1 MKFKGK
7 LQRPNQIQ
15 RFSIRKFSVGIAS
28 VVIGSFFMGTIAPIS
43 VQAQESISSQYVAS
57 APTLSS
63 ITTSYQYVAL
73 QELTPTQQQA
83 ILSGTPSDIA
93 QADQVYY
100 FVYRPIESKQVLP
113 ATGEAA
119 PLFGA
124 MAGALTLIVAVGLIR
139 DRKKTIMTL
148 MVVSSLGQ
156 ILSTSATLALESR
169 LLNRYNQVF
178 YSQQGDQLPD
188 PRIHIEGYEYVGYF
202 AQATLRQINNTLP
215 QSSESSSQ
223 VQSNEEVSSEEPSSQ
238 VASESSSSS
247 PANAVVTSSVA
258 SSESSISTSDLSSN
272 DAESSSEAQL
282 SSESEASL
290 SQSSEVTVSESSSQ
304 SSESSQPVE
313 STQSSAQPVSSEPAE
328 SESSQ
333 AVISQP
339 AESSSQVE
347 STPQLSSEASSQNQ
361 TPNPAESSSEAPS
374 PTPAPTPQPEP
385 PKPLNYAAW
394 QANLEQAQA
403 GWQVLTNDDLSGKTP
418 KSVKAYNDALAI
430 LKQDYQ
436 ALVEAMTSLQASGAV
451 SQSEI
456 DQLTSKMTGI
466 IARQV
471 ALPDTLV
478 KRADQTPLITQSDNL
493 ANLVKTLNA
502 TDLSQKTPASVQAL
516 KEQIK
521 FAQAALQNGGSV
533 LKDGDAT
540 EADITA
546 MAQNLANQLKS
557 LQDAQAALQDRAD
570 LSALKEAL
578 NQLAKPINT
587 DGKTPKSVKQFEA
600 AKAAYAERLA
610 ELIAQ
615 ANAVQED
622 PNASQEQVDTVVAK
636 VQAFQ
641 QEVNQAQELLVDQTD
656 KKVLT
661 QSKADLDQL
670 LASEPDLSNKTPK
683 SVAAYRQAK
692 EVAQRLTQE
701 AAQLLANLDASPMEV
716 LELNEQLN
724 QAQEKLRTA
733 ETAIMAVADKES
745 LRQAK
750 QGLAKKPDTTG
761 KTPKSVAAYQAQV
774 QALARELAQVNDQA
788 QAVLDDANA
797 SPAEVEAALAQVQAQ
812 QEKLDQAAKLLKDQA
827 NKTALEQAIR
837 ALETDLAQEVEGS
850 NKTPFSLALFRQKQE
865 EAREALKQA
874 NRIVQDLDA
883 SPDEVATAEER
894 VNQSKAALKH
904 AKENLRDQAGKATL
918 HKLLEEMVK
927 PVSTEGKTPKSIQ
940 EYQTEYGRHQAEIDA
955 ALAKGAQVAEDKNAT
970 EAAVQ
975 EAISALEQALE
986 RKSNSQ
992 LLLVNQ
998 VDKTA
1003 LRAARRGLQDLLS
1016 QKPDLSD
1023 KTPASIRDY
1032 QEVLEE
1038 AETELDLLSSLI
1050 EDPNTAEN
1058 EMNDALV
1065 QSQTTKANLRAA
1077 IAALTPK
1084 ADKVALE
1091 QALSQINQPIDLA
1104 GKTPNSVTAFEEA
1117 KKANQVS
1124 RDQAIQ
1130 KAQDVMLDENAT
1142 PEAVSRALTEL
1153 KAAQAKLDQARAKLV
1168 NQSDKSALKQ
1178 ARAALDTILQA
1189 QADLTNKTPQSIGAY
1204 ERARQAAQAQVQ
1216 DAQAIIADANA
1227 TPSAVAE
1234 AVNKIKEAQAS
1245 LKAAQEGLTNQADKT
1260 KLVQAL
1266 ATLKQPIST
1275 EGKTPKSTQAF
1286 NQARNDQLAQVEAA
1300 KNEAERIIANQDASP
1315 EQVSQALQAIQEAQ
1329 SQINQAKA
1337 LLVNQADKSALEQA
1351 KQNLDTA
1358 IQATPNLTNKTPQ
1371 SVQAYEQAKAN
1382 AQAAVQA
1389 GQAIIA
1395 DLNASPEAVEAAK
1408 TRITQ
1413 AQAALKAAQ
1422 DNLRDKANKAGLQSA
1437 LNALNAPISTV
1448 GKTPNSVR
1456 AFEQAQAVD
1465 KATTDQAKSKAQAV
1479 IADENATE
1487 AQVAQA
1493 LQAVRDAQTKVDT
1506 AKALLVNQADKSA
1519 LEQGKQNLDTAIQA
1533 TPNLTNKTPQSV
1545 QAYEQA
1551 KANAQAAVQ
1560 VGQDVIADLNAS
1572 PEAVEAAKT
1581 RITQAQ
1587 VALKTAQD
1595 NLRDKA
1601 NKAGLQSALT
1611 ALNAPI
1617 STAGKTPRS
1626 IIAFRVQETGYQAD
1640 LNSAKQ
1646 AAQSVLADENATASQ
1661 VAQALEQV
1669 QAIQAKVNAAKA
1681 LLVDQADKSA
1691 LTSERTK
1698 LQNQVAQAPDLANK
1712 TPQSI
1717 TAYESAKAQA
1727 EAALAKALSV
1737 QNDLNAT
1744 PAQVQ
1749 EAVNQLKASHT
1760 ALTAAKAGLQTKADK
1775 QALITALNKLN
1786 EPIATNGK
1794 TPNSVRAFEQ
1804 AQATDKATT
1813 DQAKTKAQAV
1823 IANENATEAQV
1834 SQALQAVRNAQTKVD
1849 VAKALLV
1856 NQADKSAL
1864 EQAKQNLDTAIQA
1877 TPNLTNKTPQ
1887 SIQAYEQAK
1896 ADARAAVQAGQAV
1909 ITDLNA
1915 SPEAVEAAKARIIQ
1929 AQASLKTAQ
1938 DNLRNKANKA
1948 GLQSALNTLNAP
1960 ISTAGKTPNS
1970 VRAFEQAQATDKA
1983 TTDQAKTKAQ
1993 AVIADENATE
2003 AQVSQALQ
2011 AVRDAQT
2018 KVDVAKALLVNQADK
2033 SALEQA
2039 KQNLDTAIQAT
2050 PNLMNK
2056 TPQSIQAYE
2065 QAKADA
2071 RAAVQAGQAVIT
2083 DLNASPEVA
2092 EAAKTRIT
2100 QAQADLEAAKNNL
2113 RDKADKS
2120 SLVEALATINQAVS
2134 TTNKTPNSIQAYQ
2147 ARLKAQDGVISPA
2160 KSKAAQ
2166 VIADENASREQ
2177 VEDAL
2182 RAVQAAQTQVNQA
2195 VGLLVN
2201 QADKH
2206 LLSEAINNSQVE
2218 VNKAPTLDDKTPKSV
2233 SAYEQAKAT
2242 AQAALEVA
2250 KGVQADPNATQAQV
2264 QEAINRLASAK
2275 QALEKAKSALQVKG
2289 DKAGLRAAY
2298 EALNSPI
2305 STIGKTPRSIDAFRT
2320 QESGYQSELDAA
2332 KQAAQSV
2339 LADENAIASQV
2350 AQALEQVQAIQ
2361 AKVNA
2366 AKTLLVDQADKSALT
2381 SERTKLQNEVAK
2393 APDLANKTPQSI
2405 TTYETTKAQADAAL
2419 AKALSVQNDLN
2430 ATPSQVQEAV
2440 NQLKASHTALTAAKA
2455 GLQTKADKQ
2464 ALIGALNKLNEP
2476 IATDGKTPAS
2486 ITAYRNSLTANQSTI
2501 NQAKAQAQAMIA
2513 NENASQV
2520 QVNEALQ
2527 AIKSAQVKIDEAK
2540 NKLVDQ
2546 ANKQALQASIA
2557 EAGPLVENHYT
2568 PASWQALQT
2577 QLSAAKQVN
2586 QDLNASQSA
2595 VDSAK
2600 QALDQAIAQLVM
2612 HTPRFTSQEV
2622 VLPTDE
2628 LSRSVT
2634 VNYTLFDPANKYQS
2648 AQVKVYQGDQ
2658 LVQTVAIN
2666 NNQAVI
2672 NGLNYEVPYRL
2683 VTELT
2688 YADKLGVSKTD
2699 PQLSE
2704 ELVELKLKKFE
2715 LKQIKEEG
2723 LYQVEGQELK
2733 RVSALASVPQDLS
2746 GYLVKVSSDRYKDVV
2761 LKVAAIEATTYNG
2774 EDYYQVTATAP
2785 ELVQNNGGTTDYH
2798 QTHQFLV
2805 RKAAPA
2811 VNNVYHS
2818 FGELLT
2824 AMKANLSGTFILGS
2838 NVSAADVVLAKGQ
2851 EAYLMDTFRG
2861 KLLGRGADGQSH
2873 AIFDLKAPL
2882 FKETNQ
2888 ATISNLDLKRVDIR
2902 DRDNVGSL
2910 AVVANQ
2916 TTITDVTASGRLSG
2930 SQSIGGLVAT
2940 VLGGSQLSQ
2949 VGFKGSIESM
2959 AFNGA
2964 NSTIGGIVANLEKGS
2979 ITQATADINM
2989 HLSSGNENSRYGGLV
3004 GAVGSGSSLT
3014 KAVVKGNI
3022 WNSGSGVLRRW
3033 GSSTGGAVGSTWSNS
3048 RIDQVISETKVDN
3061 GRIFFGHRNAEQQE
3075 STRRSFSNIAVVQDV
3090 ASGIEQEFLK
3100 DIETISPQEAASRQ
3114 QAMGITVSFDD
3125 SSDAVTTLSKESLM
3139 TDYTAMPNY
3148 KADKAQA
3155 YANMEKLLPF
3165 YNKEQI
3171 IKYGNLATGKLAS
3184 QVLVSVTP
3192 MMGSNYVTDYSQ
3204 PMDRI
3209 MLHYADKSVQ
3219 YLGLAAKSNFKQTGI
3234 VEYKLEDSGLI
3245 YTPNQIQQTSIESMA
3260 QDLAAQLSTTDLY
3273 SDKMF
3278 ELLGIKDKNYV
3289 NDKVKQTRKD
3299 ALQKTLG
3306 RVPTDEELQ
3315 ADLDAVNQAERIKD
3329 VKRLYLEDTM
3339 ARLKPNLTD
3348 AVKKVLKQSLN
3359 QAIDGGHSGL
3369 EAQLKQQVL
3378 DNKEALLLGLLYMH
3392 RHYEIK
3398 FGEANIGDISTYQA
3412 DFFGKSENVLDKLI
3426 YLGSRG
3432 INALHTKNNFRA
3444 YAAFISPNQAVG
3456 NLLDYL
3462 DYFRETLTDLDENA
3476 WFRQATQQNL
3486 VLEERA
3492 SREAGL
3498 ANKEYRIYPRLK
3510 ARSVQNYILP
3520 LLNLKDST
3528 LFAISTVNGFTWGSL
3543 DRRSYDRQRLEEL
3556 VNLMAN
3562 RQQTHLD
3569 TWYRM
3574 ALPAVKDRIANNPGN
3589 QTWDGYKDATGQWFG
3604 EFGESNAKG
3613 NAPKKPSMGI
3623 REFFGP
3629 IGRYFGANGSA
3640 AYADTIS
3647 NIYFIH
3653 TDMLNDYN
3661 GASIWTHELVHLQ
3674 DRSINLG
3681 GYGWRPD
3688 ERFEQYPQGLL
3699 QAPENPSTINHMGI
3713 NTIFDYSNEKLR
3725 YYNES
3730 PDRFQTAADVHEYV
3744 HGVFDVLYTL
3754 DYAEGLDVLARGKD
3768 FWKKMYNQ
3776 VTNEADGVHA
3786 NNLIKELTDQEWE
3799 NINLTSINDLVE
3811 HQLVVKRGYGANA
3824 KYNRDNYVTINMYA
3838 PNYAT
3843 GENTTGSPGG
3853 LMFKR
3858 MAWEMMAYKG
3868 YEDGFVPYASD
3879 KLQKEAKAAG
3889 NAELSDTYV
3898 IKSVSGGEFQNMT
3911 VFKQAMFKERIDKL
3925 NQSLIPITVNGTQ
3938 VRTFAD
3944 IQQLIHQAMEA
3955 DIKTNLL
3962 TRGDNNVHKVKKEI
3976 YRQYLLATNDFRT
3989 SIFQGQ

>member
-73 QELTPTQQQA
+73 QELTPAQQQA

-202 AQATLRQINNTLP
+202 AQATLRQTNNTLP

-258 SSESSISTSDLSSN
+258 SSESSVSTSDLSSN

-313 STQSSAQPVSSEPAE
+313 STQSSDQPVSSEPAE

-641 QEVNQAQELLVDQTD
+641 REVNQAQELLVDQTD

-927 PVSTEGKTPKSIQ
+927 PVSTEGKKPKSIQ
-940 EYQTEYGRHQAEIDA
+940 EYQTEYGRHRAEIDA

-970 EAAVQ
+970 EDAVQ

-1003 LRAARRGLQDLLS
+1003 LRVARQELQDLLS
-1016 QKPDLSD
+1016 QKPDLND

-1050 EDPNTAEN
+1050 EDPNTAED
-1058 EMNDALV
+1058 EMNEALA
-1065 QSQTTKANLRAA
+1065 QSQTTMASLESA

-1091 QALSQINQPIDLA
+1091 QALSQINQPIDLV

-1117 KKANQVS
+1117 KQANQAS

-1130 KAQDVMLDENAT
+1130 KAQDVILDENAT
-1142 PEAVSRALTEL
+1142 PEAVSQALTEL

-1189 QADLTNKTPQSIGAY
+1189 QADLTNKTPQSVGAY

-1227 TPSAVAE
+1227 TPNAVAE
-1234 AVNKIKEAQAS
+1234 AVNKIKEAQAN
-1245 LKAAQEGLTNQADKT
+1245 LKAAQEGLTNQADKA
-1260 KLVQAL
+1260 KLIQAL

-1275 EGKTPKSTQAF
+1275 EGKTPKSIQAF
-1286 NQARNDQLAQVEAA
+1286 NQAQNDQLAQVEAA

-1389 GQAIIA
+1389 GQAVIA
-1395 DLNASPEAVEAAK
+1395 DLNASPESVEAAK

-1413 AQAALKAAQ
+1413 AQA
-1422 DNLRDKANKAGLQSA
+1422 
-1437 LNALNAPISTV
+1437 
-1448 GKTPNSVR
+1448 
-1456 AFEQAQAVD
+1456 
-1465 KATTDQAKSKAQAV
+1465 
-1479 IADENATE
+1479 
-1487 AQVAQA
+1487 
-1493 LQAVRDAQTKVDT
+1493 
-1506 AKALLVNQADKSA
+1506 
-1519 LEQGKQNLDTAIQA
+1519 
-1533 TPNLTNKTPQSV
+1533 
-1545 QAYEQA
+1545 
-1551 KANAQAAVQ
+1551 
-1560 VGQDVIADLNAS
+1560 
-1572 PEAVEAAKT
+1572 
-1581 RITQAQ
+1581 
-1587 VALKTAQD
+1587 ALKTAQD

-1626 IIAFRVQETGYQAD
+1626 IDAFRVQETGYQAD

-1646 AAQSVLADENATASQ
+1646 AAQAVLADENATASQ

-1669 QAIQAKVNAAKA
+1669 QAIQARVNAAKA
-1681 LLVDQADKSA
+1681 LLVEQADKSA

-1698 LQNQVAQAPDLANK
+1698 LQNEVDQAPDLANK

-1717 TAYESAKAQA
+1717 AAYEAAKAQA
-1727 EAALAKALSV
+1727 DAALAKALSV

-1749 EAVNQLKASHT
+1749 EAIKQLQASHT
-1760 ALTAAKAGLQTKADK
+1760 VLTAAKSGLQTKADK
-1775 QALITALNKLN
+1775 QALIAALNKLN
-1786 EPIATNGK
+1786 APIATNGK
-1794 TPNSVRAFEQ
+1794 TPNSIRAFEQ
-1804 AQATDKATT
+1804 AQATDNATT
-1813 DQAKTKAQAV
+1813 DQAKA
-1823 IANENATEAQV
+1823 
-1834 SQALQAVRNAQTKVD
+1834 
-1849 VAKALLV
+1849 
-1856 NQADKSAL
+1856 
-1864 EQAKQNLDTAIQA
+1864 
-1877 TPNLTNKTPQ
+1877 
-1887 SIQAYEQAK
+1887 
-1896 ADARAAVQAGQAV
+1896 
-1909 ITDLNA
+1909 
-1915 SPEAVEAAKARIIQ
+1915 
-1929 AQASLKTAQ
+1929 
-1938 DNLRNKANKA
+1938 
-1948 GLQSALNTLNAP
+1948 
-1960 ISTAGKTPNS
+1960 
-1970 VRAFEQAQATDKA
+1970 
-1983 TTDQAKTKAQ
+1983 KAQ

-2003 AQVSQALQ
+2003 AQVAQALQ

-2050 PNLMNK
+2050 PNLANK
-2056 TPQSIQAYE
+2056 TPQSVQAYE
-2065 QAKADA
+2065 QAKSDA
-2071 RAAVQAGQAVIT
+2071 QAAVQAGQAVIA
-2083 DLNASPEVA
+2083 DLNASPEAV
-2092 EAAKTRIT
+2092 EAAKARIT
-2100 QAQADLEAAKNNL
+2100 QAQAALKAAQDNLQDKANKAGLQSALNALNAPISTAGKTPNSIRAFEQAQAADKATTDQAKAKAQAVIADENATEAQVAQALQAVREAQTKVDIAKAFLVNQADKSALEQAKQNLDTALQTTPSLANKTPQSVQVYEQAKADAQAAVQAGQAIIADLNASPEAVEAAKARISQAQADLEAAKNNL

-2120 SLVEALATINQAVS
+2120 SLVQALATLNQTVS

-2195 VGLLVN
+2195 AGLLVN

-2206 LLSEAINNSQVE
+2206 LLSEAINNSQAE
-2218 VNKAPTLDDKTPKSV
+2218 LNQAPTLADKTPKSV
-2233 SAYEQAKAT
+2233 SAYEQAKVT
-2242 AQAALEVA
+2242 AQAALGAA
-2250 KGVQADPNATQAQV
+2250 KDVQSDPNATQAQV
-2264 QEAINRLASAK
+2264 QDAINRLASAK

-2586 QDLNASQSA
+2586 QDPNASQSA

-2672 NGLNYEVPYRL
+2672 NSLNYEVPYRL

-2688 YADKLGVSKTD
+2688 YADKSGVSKTD

-2704 ELVELKLKKFE
+2704 ERVELKLKKFE

-2824 AMKANLSGTFILGS
+2824 AMKASLSGTFILGS

-2861 KLLGRGADGQSH
+2861 KLLGRGADGQAH

-3100 DIETISPQEAASRQ
+3100 SIETISPQEAANRQ

-3139 TDYTAMPNY
+3139 TDYTTMPNY

-3234 VEYKLEDSGLI
+3234 VEYQLEDSGLI
-3245 YTPNQIQQTSIESMA
+3245 YTPNQIQQASIESLA

-3329 VKRLYLEDTM
+3329 VKRLYLEDTL

-3359 QAIDGGHSGL
+3359 LAIDGGHSGL

-3398 FGEANIGDISTYQA
+3398 FGEANIGEIATYQA

-3613 NAPKKPSMGI
+3613 NAPKNPSMGI

-3786 NNLIKELTDQEWE
+3786 NNLIKGLTDQEWE

-3898 IKSVSGGEFQNMT
+3898 IRSVSGGEFQNMT

-3955 DIKTNLL
+3955 DIKANFL

>member
-493 ANLVKTLNA
+493 ANFVKTLNA

-1626 IIAFRVQETGYQAD
+1626 IDAFRVQETGYQAD

-1646 AAQSVLADENATASQ
+1646 AAQSVLADENATGSQ

-1681 LLVDQADKSA
+1681 
-1691 LTSERTK
+1691 
-1698 LQNQVAQAPDLANK
+1698 
-1712 TPQSI
+1712 
-1717 TAYESAKAQA
+1717 
-1727 EAALAKALSV
+1727 
-1737 QNDLNAT
+1737 
-1744 PAQVQ
+1744 
-1749 EAVNQLKASHT
+1749 
-1760 ALTAAKAGLQTKADK
+1760 
-1775 QALITALNKLN
+1775 
-1786 EPIATNGK
+1786 
-1794 TPNSVRAFEQ
+1794 
-1804 AQATDKATT
+1804 
-1813 DQAKTKAQAV
+1813 
-1823 IANENATEAQV
+1823 
-1834 SQALQAVRNAQTKVD
+1834 
-1849 VAKALLV
+1849 
-1856 NQADKSAL
+1856 
-1864 EQAKQNLDTAIQA
+1864 
-1877 TPNLTNKTPQ
+1877 
-1887 SIQAYEQAK
+1887 
-1896 ADARAAVQAGQAV
+1896 
-1909 ITDLNA
+1909 
-1915 SPEAVEAAKARIIQ
+1915 
-1929 AQASLKTAQ
+1929 
-1938 DNLRNKANKA
+1938 
-1948 GLQSALNTLNAP
+1948 
-1960 ISTAGKTPNS
+1960 
-1970 VRAFEQAQATDKA
+1970 
-1983 TTDQAKTKAQ
+1983 
-1993 AVIADENATE
+1993 
-2003 AQVSQALQ
+2003 
-2011 AVRDAQT
+2011 
-2018 KVDVAKALLVNQADK
+2018 
-2033 SALEQA
+2033 
-2039 KQNLDTAIQAT
+2039 
-2050 PNLMNK
+2050 
-2056 TPQSIQAYE
+2056 
-2065 QAKADA
+2065 
-2071 RAAVQAGQAVIT
+2071 
-2083 DLNASPEVA
+2083 
-2092 EAAKTRIT
+2092 
-2100 QAQADLEAAKNNL
+2100 
-2113 RDKADKS
+2113 
-2120 SLVEALATINQAVS
+2120 
-2134 TTNKTPNSIQAYQ
+2134 
-2147 ARLKAQDGVISPA
+2147 
-2160 KSKAAQ
+2160 
-2166 VIADENASREQ
+2166 
-2177 VEDAL
+2177 
-2182 RAVQAAQTQVNQA
+2182 
-2195 VGLLVN
+2195 
-2201 QADKH
+2201 
-2206 LLSEAINNSQVE
+2206 
-2218 VNKAPTLDDKTPKSV
+2218 
-2233 SAYEQAKAT
+2233 
-2242 AQAALEVA
+2242 
-2250 KGVQADPNATQAQV
+2250 
-2264 QEAINRLASAK
+2264 
-2275 QALEKAKSALQVKG
+2275 
-2289 DKAGLRAAY
+2289 
-2298 EALNSPI
+2298 
-2305 STIGKTPRSIDAFRT
+2305 
-2320 QESGYQSELDAA
+2320 
-2332 KQAAQSV
+2332 
-2339 LADENAIASQV
+2339 
-2350 AQALEQVQAIQ
+2350 
-2361 AKVNA
+2361 
-2366 AKTLLVDQADKSALT
+2366 LLVDQADKSALT

-3444 YAAFISPNQAVG
+3444 YAAFISLNQAVG

>member
-1 MKFKGK
+1 
-7 LQRPNQIQ
+7 
-15 RFSIRKFSVGIAS
+15 
-28 VVIGSFFMGTIAPIS
+28 MGTIAPIS
-43 VQAQESISSQYVAS
+43 VQAQESTSSQYVAS

-73 QELTPTQQQA
+73 QELTPAQQQA

-178 YSQQGDQLPD
+178 YSQQGDHLPD

-202 AQATLRQINNTLP
+202 AQATLNQANNTLP

-258 SSESSISTSDLSSN
+258 SSESSVSTSDLSSSN
-272 DAESSSEAQL
+272 AESSSESPL

-304 SSESSQPVE
+304 SSESSQPIE

-333 AVISQP
+333 AVISQS

-347 STPQLSSEASSQNQ
+347 STPQPSSEASSQNQ
-361 TPNPAESSSEAPS
+361 TPNPAESSSEAP
-374 PTPAPTPQPEP
+374 TPTPQPEP

-403 GWQVLTNDDLSGKTP
+403 SWQVLANDDLSGKTP
-418 KSVKAYNDALAI
+418 KSVKAYNDALAS

-451 SQSEI
+451 SQPEI

-540 EADITA
+540 EADIDA
-546 MAQNLANQLKS
+546 MTQNLANQLKS

-570 LSALKEAL
+570 LSVLKEAL
-578 NQLAKPINT
+578 NQLTKPVNT

-610 ELIAQ
+610 ELTAQ

-641 QEVNQAQELLVDQTD
+641 QEVSQAQELLVDQTD

-661 QSKADLDQL
+661 QTKADLDQL

-750 QGLAKKPDTTG
+750 QALAKKPDTTG

-774 QALARELAQVNDQA
+774 QALARELAQADDQA

-883 SPDEVATAEER
+883 SPQEVATAVER
-894 VNQSKAALKH
+894 VNQSKSALQH

-1117 KKANQVS
+1117 KQANQAS

-1142 PEAVSRALTEL
+1142 PEAVSQALTEL

-1245 LKAAQEGLTNQADKT
+1245 LKVAQEGLTNQADKT

-1275 EGKTPKSTQAF
+1275 EGKTPKSIQTF

-1337 LLVNQADKSALEQA
+1337 LLVNQADKSALEQG

-1382 AQAAVQA
+1382 AQAAVQV
-1389 GQAIIA
+1389 GQDVIA

-1413 AQAALKAAQ
+1413 AQVALKAAQ

-1587 VALKTAQD
+1587 VALKAAQD

-1626 IIAFRVQETGYQAD
+1626 IDAFRVQETGYQAD

-1698 LQNQVAQAPDLANK
+1698 LQNEVAKAPDLANK

-1717 TAYESAKAQA
+1717 TTYETTKAQA
-1727 EAALAKALSV
+1727 DAALAKALSV

-1744 PAQVQ
+1744 PSQVQ

-1775 QALITALNKLN
+1775 QALIGALNKLN
-1786 EPIATNGK
+1786 EPIATN
-1794 TPNSVRAFEQ
+1794 
-1804 AQATDKATT
+1804 
-1813 DQAKTKAQAV
+1813 
-1823 IANENATEAQV
+1823 
-1834 SQALQAVRNAQTKVD
+1834 
-1849 VAKALLV
+1849 
-1856 NQADKSAL
+1856 
-1864 EQAKQNLDTAIQA
+1864 
-1877 TPNLTNKTPQ
+1877 
-1887 SIQAYEQAK
+1887 
-1896 ADARAAVQAGQAV
+1896 
-1909 ITDLNA
+1909 
-1915 SPEAVEAAKARIIQ
+1915 
-1929 AQASLKTAQ
+1929 
-1938 DNLRNKANKA
+1938 
-1948 GLQSALNTLNAP
+1948 
-1960 ISTAGKTPNS
+1960 GKTPNS

-3139 TDYTAMPNY
+3139 TDYTTMPNY

-3234 VEYKLEDSGLI
+3234 VEYQLEDSGLI
-3245 YTPNQIQQTSIESMA
+3245 YTPNQIQQASIESLA

-3289 NDKVKQTRKD
+3289 NDKVKQTRRD

-3432 INALHTKNNFRA
+3432 INALHTKHNFRA
-3444 YAAFISPNQAVG
+3444 YAAFISPNQTVG

-3613 NAPKKPSMGI
+3613 NAPKNPSMGI

-3811 HQLVVKRGYGANA
+3811 HQLVVKRGYGAKA

-3879 KLQKEAKAAG
+3879 KLQKEAKDAG

-3955 DIKTNLL
+3955 DIKANLL

>member
-1626 IIAFRVQETGYQAD
+1626 IDAFRVQETGYQAD

-1823 IANENATEAQV
+1823 IAN
-1834 SQALQAVRNAQTKVD
+1834 
-1849 VAKALLV
+1849 
-1856 NQADKSAL
+1856 
-1864 EQAKQNLDTAIQA
+1864 
-1877 TPNLTNKTPQ
+1877 
-1887 SIQAYEQAK
+1887 
-1896 ADARAAVQAGQAV
+1896 
-1909 ITDLNA
+1909 
-1915 SPEAVEAAKARIIQ
+1915 
-1929 AQASLKTAQ
+1929 
-1938 DNLRNKANKA
+1938 
-1948 GLQSALNTLNAP
+1948 
-1960 ISTAGKTPNS
+1960 
-1970 VRAFEQAQATDKA
+1970 
-1983 TTDQAKTKAQ
+1983 
-1993 AVIADENATE
+1993 ENATE

>member
-1 MKFKGK
+1 
-7 LQRPNQIQ
+7 
-15 RFSIRKFSVGIAS
+15 
-28 VVIGSFFMGTIAPIS
+28 MGTIAPIS
-43 VQAQESISSQYVAS
+43 VQAQESTSSQYVAS

-73 QELTPTQQQA
+73 QELTPAQQQA

-178 YSQQGDQLPD
+178 YSQQGDHLPD

-202 AQATLRQINNTLP
+202 AQATLNQANNTLP

-258 SSESSISTSDLSSN
+258 SSESSVSTSDLSSSN
-272 DAESSSEAQL
+272 AESSSESPL

-304 SSESSQPVE
+304 SSESSQPIE

-333 AVISQP
+333 AVISQS

-347 STPQLSSEASSQNQ
+347 STPQPSSEASSQNQ
-361 TPNPAESSSEAPS
+361 TPNPAESSSEAP
-374 PTPAPTPQPEP
+374 TPTPQPEP

-403 GWQVLTNDDLSGKTP
+403 SWQVLANDDLSGKTP
-418 KSVKAYNDALAI
+418 KSVKAYNDALAS

-451 SQSEI
+451 SQPEI

-502 TDLSQKTPASVQAL
+502 TDLSQKTSASVQAL

-540 EADITA
+540 EADIDA
-546 MAQNLANQLKS
+546 MTQNLANQLKS

-570 LSALKEAL
+570 LSVLKEAL
-578 NQLAKPINT
+578 NQLTKPVNT

-610 ELIAQ
+610 ELTAQ

-641 QEVNQAQELLVDQTD
+641 QEVSQAQELLVDQTD

-661 QSKADLDQL
+661 QTKADLDQL

-750 QGLAKKPDTTG
+750 QALAKKPDTTG

-774 QALARELAQVNDQA
+774 QALARELAQADDQA

-940 EYQTEYGRHQAEIDA
+940 EYQTEYGRHRAEIDA

-1077 IAALTPK
+1077 IAALAPK

-1142 PEAVSRALTEL
+1142 PEAASQALTEL

-1216 DAQAIIADANA
+1216 DAQAIVADANA

-1275 EGKTPKSTQAF
+1275 EGKTPKSIQTF

-1329 SQINQAKA
+1329 SQINQ
-1337 LLVNQADKSALEQA
+1337 
-1351 KQNLDTA
+1351 
-1358 IQATPNLTNKTPQ
+1358 
-1371 SVQAYEQAKAN
+1371 
-1382 AQAAVQA
+1382 
-1389 GQAIIA
+1389 
-1395 DLNASPEAVEAAK
+1395 
-1408 TRITQ
+1408 
-1413 AQAALKAAQ
+1413 
-1422 DNLRDKANKAGLQSA
+1422 
-1437 LNALNAPISTV
+1437 
-1448 GKTPNSVR
+1448 
-1456 AFEQAQAVD
+1456 
-1465 KATTDQAKSKAQAV
+1465 
-1479 IADENATE
+1479 
-1487 AQVAQA
+1487 
-1493 LQAVRDAQTKVDT
+1493 

-1581 RITQAQ
+1581 RITQAK

-1626 IIAFRVQETGYQAD
+1626 IDAFRVQETGYQAD

-1691 LTSERTK
+1691 LTSEHTK

-1727 EAALAKALSV
+1727 DVALAKALSV

-1760 ALTAAKAGLQTKADK
+1760 ALTSAKAGLQTKADK
-1775 QALITALNKLN
+1775 QALIGALNKLN
-1786 EPIATNGK
+1786 EPIATN
-1794 TPNSVRAFEQ
+1794 
-1804 AQATDKATT
+1804 
-1813 DQAKTKAQAV
+1813 
-1823 IANENATEAQV
+1823 
-1834 SQALQAVRNAQTKVD
+1834 
-1849 VAKALLV
+1849 
-1856 NQADKSAL
+1856 
-1864 EQAKQNLDTAIQA
+1864 
-1877 TPNLTNKTPQ
+1877 
-1887 SIQAYEQAK
+1887 
-1896 ADARAAVQAGQAV
+1896 
-1909 ITDLNA
+1909 
-1915 SPEAVEAAKARIIQ
+1915 
-1929 AQASLKTAQ
+1929 
-1938 DNLRNKANKA
+1938 
-1948 GLQSALNTLNAP
+1948 
-1960 ISTAGKTPNS
+1960 GKTPNS

-2405 TTYETTKAQADAAL
+2405 ATYETAKTQADAAL

-2430 ATPSQVQEAV
+2430 ATPAQVQEAV

-2464 ALIGALNKLNEP
+2464 ALITALNKLNES

-2586 QDLNASQSA
+2586 QDPNASQSA

-2688 YADKLGVSKTD
+2688 YADKSGVSKTD

-2704 ELVELKLKKFE
+2704 ERVELKLKKFE

-2861 KLLGRGADGQSH
+2861 KLLGRGADGQAH

-3100 DIETISPQEAASRQ
+3100 SIETISPQEAANRQ

-3234 VEYKLEDSGLI
+3234 VEYQLEDSGLI
-3245 YTPNQIQQTSIESMA
+3245 YTPNQIQQASIESLA
-3260 QDLAAQLSTTDLY
+3260 QDLAAQLSATDLY

-3278 ELLGIKDKNYV
+3278 ELLGIKTKNYV

-3329 VKRLYLEDTM
+3329 VKRLYLEDTL

-3359 QAIDGGHSGL
+3359 LAIDGGHSGL

-3398 FGEANIGDISTYQA
+3398 FGEANIGEIATYQA

-3613 NAPKKPSMGI
+3613 NAPKNPSMGI

-3786 NNLIKELTDQEWE
+3786 NNLIKGLTDQEWE

-3898 IKSVSGGEFQNMT
+3898 IRSVSGGEFQNMT

-3955 DIKTNLL
+3955 DIKANFL

>member
-1 MKFKGK
+1 
-7 LQRPNQIQ
+7 
-15 RFSIRKFSVGIAS
+15 
-28 VVIGSFFMGTIAPIS
+28 MGTIAPIS
-43 VQAQESISSQYVAS
+43 VQAQESTSSQYVAS

-73 QELTPTQQQA
+73 QELTPAQQQA

-178 YSQQGDQLPD
+178 YSQQGDHLPD

-202 AQATLRQINNTLP
+202 AQATLNQANNTLP

-258 SSESSISTSDLSSN
+258 SSESSVSTSDLSSSN
-272 DAESSSEAQL
+272 AESSSESPL

-304 SSESSQPVE
+304 SSESSQPIE

-333 AVISQP
+333 AVISQS

-347 STPQLSSEASSQNQ
+347 STPQPSSEASSQNQ
-361 TPNPAESSSEAPS
+361 TPNPAESSSEAP
-374 PTPAPTPQPEP
+374 TPTPQPEP

-403 GWQVLTNDDLSGKTP
+403 SWQVLANDDLSGKTP
-418 KSVKAYNDALAI
+418 KSVKAYNDALAS

-451 SQSEI
+451 SQPEI

-540 EADITA
+540 EADIDA
-546 MAQNLANQLKS
+546 MTQNLANQLKS

-570 LSALKEAL
+570 LSVLKEAL
-578 NQLAKPINT
+578 NQLTKPVNT

-610 ELIAQ
+610 ELTAQ

-641 QEVNQAQELLVDQTD
+641 QEVSQAQELLVDQTD

-661 QSKADLDQL
+661 QTKADLDQL

-750 QGLAKKPDTTG
+750 QALAKKPDTTG

-774 QALARELAQVNDQA
+774 QALARELAQADDQA

-940 EYQTEYGRHQAEIDA
+940 EYQTEYGRHRAEIDA

-1077 IAALTPK
+1077 IAALAPK

-1142 PEAVSRALTEL
+1142 PEAVSQALTEL

-1216 DAQAIIADANA
+1216 DAQAIVADANA

-1275 EGKTPKSTQAF
+1275 EGKTPKSIQAF

-1329 SQINQAKA
+1329 SHINQAKA

-1371 SVQAYEQAKAN
+1371 SVQAYEQTKAN

-1413 AQAALKAAQ
+1413 AQAALK
-1422 DNLRDKANKAGLQSA
+1422 
-1437 LNALNAPISTV
+1437 
-1448 GKTPNSVR
+1448 
-1456 AFEQAQAVD
+1456 
-1465 KATTDQAKSKAQAV
+1465 
-1479 IADENATE
+1479 
-1487 AQVAQA
+1487 
-1493 LQAVRDAQTKVDT
+1493 
-1506 AKALLVNQADKSA
+1506 
-1519 LEQGKQNLDTAIQA
+1519 
-1533 TPNLTNKTPQSV
+1533 
-1545 QAYEQA
+1545 
-1551 KANAQAAVQ
+1551 
-1560 VGQDVIADLNAS
+1560 
-1572 PEAVEAAKT
+1572 
-1581 RITQAQ
+1581 
-1587 VALKTAQD
+1587 TAQD

-1626 IIAFRVQETGYQAD
+1626 IDAFRVQETGYQAD

-1698 LQNQVAQAPDLANK
+1698 LQNEVAQAPDLANK

-1727 EAALAKALSV
+1727 DVALAKALSV

-1760 ALTAAKAGLQTKADK
+1760 ALTSAKAGLQTKADK
-1775 QALITALNKLN
+1775 QALIGALNKLN
-1786 EPIATNGK
+1786 EPIATN
-1794 TPNSVRAFEQ
+1794 
-1804 AQATDKATT
+1804 
-1813 DQAKTKAQAV
+1813 
-1823 IANENATEAQV
+1823 
-1834 SQALQAVRNAQTKVD
+1834 
-1849 VAKALLV
+1849 
-1856 NQADKSAL
+1856 
-1864 EQAKQNLDTAIQA
+1864 
-1877 TPNLTNKTPQ
+1877 
-1887 SIQAYEQAK
+1887 
-1896 ADARAAVQAGQAV
+1896 
-1909 ITDLNA
+1909 
-1915 SPEAVEAAKARIIQ
+1915 
-1929 AQASLKTAQ
+1929 
-1938 DNLRNKANKA
+1938 
-1948 GLQSALNTLNAP
+1948 
-1960 ISTAGKTPNS
+1960 GKTPNS

-2366 AKTLLVDQADKSALT
+2366 AKTLLVDQSDKSALT

-2405 TTYETTKAQADAAL
+2405 ATYESAKAQADAAL

-2430 ATPSQVQEAV
+2430 ATPVQVQEAV

-2464 ALIGALNKLNEP
+2464 ALIAALNKLNEP

-2557 EAGPLVENHYT
+2557 EASPLVENHYT

-2586 QDLNASQSA
+2586 QDPNASQSA

-2861 KLLGRGADGQSH
+2861 KLLGRGTDGQAH

-3048 RIDQVISETKVDN
+3048 RINQVISETKVDN

-3171 IKYGNLATGKLAS
+3171 IKYGNLVTGKLAS

-3234 VEYKLEDSGLI
+3234 VEYQLEDSGLI
-3245 YTPNQIQQTSIESMA
+3245 YTPNQIQQASIESLA
-3260 QDLAAQLSTTDLY
+3260 QDLAAQLSATDLY

-3289 NDKVKQTRKD
+3289 NDKVKQTRRD

-3432 INALHTKNNFRA
+3432 INALHTKHNFRA
-3444 YAAFISPNQAVG
+3444 YAAFISPNQTVG

-3613 NAPKKPSMGI
+3613 NAPKNPSMGI

-3688 ERFEQYPQGLL
+3688 ERFELYPQGLL

-3811 HQLVVKRGYGANA
+3811 HQLVVKRGYGAKA

-3879 KLQKEAKAAG
+3879 KLQKEAKDAG

-3955 DIKTNLL
+3955 DIKANLL

>member
-1 MKFKGK
+1 
-7 LQRPNQIQ
+7 
-15 RFSIRKFSVGIAS
+15 
-28 VVIGSFFMGTIAPIS
+28 MGTIAPIS

-73 QELTPTQQQA
+73 QELTPAQQQA

-178 YSQQGDQLPD
+178 YSQQGDHLPD

-202 AQATLRQINNTLP
+202 AQATLNQANNTLP

-247 PANAVVTSSVA
+247 PTNAVVTSSVA
-258 SSESSISTSDLSSN
+258 SSESSASTSDLSSSN
-272 DAESSSEAQL
+272 AESSSESPL
-282 SSESEASL
+282 SSESEAYL

-304 SSESSQPVE
+304 SSESSQPIE

-347 STPQLSSEASSQNQ
+347 STPQPSSEAGSQNQ

-374 PTPAPTPQPEP
+374 PTPQPEP

-403 GWQVLTNDDLSGKTP
+403 SWQVLANDDLSGKTP
-418 KSVKAYNDALAI
+418 KSVKAYNDALAS

-546 MAQNLANQLKS
+546 MTQNLADQLKS
-557 LQDAQAALQDRAD
+557 LQDAQAALQDKAD
-570 LSALKEAL
+570 LSVLKEAL
-578 NQLAKPINT
+578 NQLAKPVNT
-587 DGKTPKSVKQFEA
+587 AGKTPKSVKQFEA

-622 PNASQEQVDTVVAK
+622 PNASQEQVDAVVAK

-656 KKVLT
+656 KKVLAQT
-661 QSKADLDQL
+661 KADLDQL

-692 EVAQRLTQE
+692 EAAKRLTQE

-750 QGLAKKPDTTG
+750 QALAKKPDTTG
-761 KTPKSVAAYQAQV
+761 KTPKSVAAYQDQV
-774 QALARELAQVNDQA
+774 QALARELAQANDQA

-827 NKTALEQAIR
+827 NKTALEQTIR

-850 NKTPFSLALFRQKQE
+850 NKTPFSLALYRQKQE
-865 EAREALKQA
+865 EARDALEQA

-883 SPDEVATAEER
+883 SPQEVATAVER
-894 VNQSKAALKH
+894 VNQSKAALQH

-918 HKLLEEMVK
+918 HKLLEEMVQ
-927 PVSTEGKTPKSIQ
+927 PVSTEGKTPKSVQ
-940 EYQTEYGRHQAEIDA
+940 EYQTEYGRHRAEIDA

-970 EAAVQ
+970 EDAVQ

-1058 EMNDALV
+1058 EMNDALA
-1065 QSQTTKANLRAA
+1065 QSQTTKANLGAA

-1091 QALSQINQPIDLA
+1091 QALSQINQPIDLV

-1142 PEAVSRALTEL
+1142 PEAVSQALAEL
-1153 KAAQAKLDQARAKLV
+1153 RAAQAKLDQARAKLV

-1227 TPSAVAE
+1227 TPNAVAE
-1234 AVNKIKEAQAS
+1234 AVNKIKVAQAN
-1245 LKAAQEGLTNQADKT
+1245 LKAAQEGLTKQADKA
-1260 KLVQAL
+1260 KLIQAL

-1275 EGKTPKSTQAF
+1275 EGKTPKSIQAF
-1286 NQARNDQLAQVEAA
+1286 NQAQNGQLAQVEAA

-1382 AQAAVQA
+1382 AQTAVQA
-1389 GQAIIA
+1389 GQAVIA

-1422 DNLRDKANKAGLQSA
+1422 DNL
-1437 LNALNAPISTV
+1437 
-1448 GKTPNSVR
+1448 
-1456 AFEQAQAVD
+1456 QA
-1465 KATTDQAKSKAQAV
+1465 
-1479 IADENATE
+1479 
-1487 AQVAQA
+1487 
-1493 LQAVRDAQTKVDT
+1493 
-1506 AKALLVNQADKSA
+1506 
-1519 LEQGKQNLDTAIQA
+1519 
-1533 TPNLTNKTPQSV
+1533 
-1545 QAYEQA
+1545 
-1551 KANAQAAVQ
+1551 
-1560 VGQDVIADLNAS
+1560 
-1572 PEAVEAAKT
+1572 
-1581 RITQAQ
+1581 
-1587 VALKTAQD
+1587 
-1595 NLRDKA
+1595 KA

-1617 STAGKTPRS
+1617 STAGKTP
-1626 IIAFRVQETGYQAD
+1626 
-1640 LNSAKQ
+1640 
-1646 AAQSVLADENATASQ
+1646 
-1661 VAQALEQV
+1661 
-1669 QAIQAKVNAAKA
+1669 
-1681 LLVDQADKSA
+1681 
-1691 LTSERTK
+1691 
-1698 LQNQVAQAPDLANK
+1698 
-1712 TPQSI
+1712 
-1717 TAYESAKAQA
+1717 
-1727 EAALAKALSV
+1727 
-1737 QNDLNAT
+1737 
-1744 PAQVQ
+1744 
-1749 EAVNQLKASHT
+1749 
-1760 ALTAAKAGLQTKADK
+1760 
-1775 QALITALNKLN
+1775 
-1786 EPIATNGK
+1786 
-1794 TPNSVRAFEQ
+1794 NSVRAFEQ
-1804 AQATDKATT
+1804 AQAADKATT
-1813 DQAKTKAQAV
+1813 DQAK
-1823 IANENATEAQV
+1823 
-1834 SQALQAVRNAQTKVD
+1834 
-1849 VAKALLV
+1849 AKA
-1856 NQADKSAL
+1856 K
-1864 EQAKQNLDTAIQA
+1864 
-1877 TPNLTNKTPQ
+1877 
-1887 SIQAYEQAK
+1887 
-1896 ADARAAVQAGQAV
+1896 
-1909 ITDLNA
+1909 
-1915 SPEAVEAAKARIIQ
+1915 
-1929 AQASLKTAQ
+1929 
-1938 DNLRNKANKA
+1938 
-1948 GLQSALNTLNAP
+1948 
-1960 ISTAGKTPNS
+1960 
-1970 VRAFEQAQATDKA
+1970 
-1983 TTDQAKTKAQ
+1983 

-2003 AQVSQALQ
+2003 AQVTQALQ
-2011 AVRDAQT
+2011 AVREAQT
-2018 KVDVAKALLVNQADK
+2018 KVDIAKALLVNQADK
-2033 SALEQA
+2033 SSLEQV
-2039 KQNLDTAIQAT
+2039 KQNLDTAIQAV
-2050 PNLMNK
+2050 PNLANK
-2056 TPQSIQAYE
+2056 TPQSVQAYE
-2065 QAKADA
+2065 QAKANA
-2071 RAAVQAGQAVIT
+2071 QAAVQAGQAVIA
-2083 DLNASPEVA
+2083 DLNASPEAV

-2100 QAQADLEAAKNNL
+2100 QAQADLEAAKNKL

-2120 SLVEALATINQAVS
+2120 SLVQALATLNQTVS

-2195 VGLLVN
+2195 AGLLVN

-2206 LLSEAINNSQVE
+2206 LLSEAINNSQAE
-2218 VNKAPTLDDKTPKSV
+2218 LNQAPTLADKTPKSV
-2233 SAYEQAKAT
+2233 SAYEQAKVT
-2242 AQAALEVA
+2242 AQAALGAA
-2250 KGVQADPNATQAQV
+2250 KDVQADPNATQAQV
-2264 QEAINRLASAK
+2264 QDAINRLASTK

-2289 DKAGLRAAY
+2289 DKADLRVAY

-2305 STIGKTPRSIDAFRT
+2305 STVGKTPRSIDAFRS
-2320 QESGYQSELDAA
+2320 QESGYQADLNAA

-2339 LADENAIASQV
+2339 LEDENATASQV

-2366 AKTLLVDQADKSALT
+2366 AKALLVDQADKSVLT
-2381 SERTKLQNEVAK
+2381 SERTKLQNQVAQ

-2405 TTYETTKAQADAAL
+2405 TAYESAKAQAEAAL
-2419 AKALSVQNDLN
+2419 AKTLSVQNDLN
-2430 ATPSQVQEAV
+2430 ATPVQVQEAV
-2440 NQLKASHTALTAAKA
+2440 NQLQASHTALTAAKS
-2455 GLQTKADKQ
+2455 GLQTKANKQ
-2464 ALIGALNKLNEP
+2464 ALIAALNKLNES

-2546 ANKQALQASIA
+2546 ANKQALQASIS

-2577 QLSAAKQVN
+2577 QLSVAKQVN
-2586 QDLNASQSA
+2586 QDPNSSQSA

-2688 YADKLGVSKTD
+2688 YADKSGVSKTD

-2704 ELVELKLKKFE
+2704 ERVELKLKKFE

-2723 LYQVEGQELK
+2723 LYQVEGHELK

-2798 QTHQFLV
+2798 QSHQFLV

-2811 VNNVYHS
+2811 VDNVYHS

-2902 DRDNVGSL
+2902 DRDNIGSL

-2979 ITQATADINM
+2979 VTQATADINM

-3100 DIETISPQEAASRQ
+3100 NIETISPQEAASRQ

-3125 SSDAVTTLSKESLM
+3125 SSDVVTTLSKEPLM

-3234 VEYKLEDSGLI
+3234 VEYQLEDSGLI

-3315 ADLDAVNQAERIKD
+3315 ADLDAVNHAERIKD
-3329 VKRLYLEDTM
+3329 VKRLYLEDTL

-3398 FGEANIGDISTYQA
+3398 FGEANIGEIATYQA
-3412 DFFGKSENVLDKLI
+3412 DFFGKSENMLDKLI
-3426 YLGSRG
+3426 YIGSRG
-3432 INALHTKNNFRA
+3432 INALHTKHNFRA
-3444 YAAFISPNQAVG
+3444 YAAFISPDQAVG

-3613 NAPKKPSMGI
+3613 NAPKNPSMGI

-3811 HQLVVKRGYGANA
+3811 HQLVVKRGYGAKA

-3955 DIKTNLL
+3955 DIKANLL

>member
-1 MKFKGK
+1 
-7 LQRPNQIQ
+7 
-15 RFSIRKFSVGIAS
+15 
-28 VVIGSFFMGTIAPIS
+28 MGTIAPIS

-73 QELTPTQQQA
+73 QELTPAQQQA

-202 AQATLRQINNTLP
+202 AQATLRQTNNTLP

-258 SSESSISTSDLSSN
+258 SSESSVSTSDLSSN

-313 STQSSAQPVSSEPAE
+313 STQSSDQPVSSEPAE

-641 QEVNQAQELLVDQTD
+641 REVNQAQELLVDQTD

-750 QGLAKKPDTTG
+750 QALAKKPDTTG

-774 QALARELAQVNDQA
+774 QALIRELAQANDQA

-827 NKTALEQAIR
+827 NKTALEQAVR

-850 NKTPFSLALFRQKQE
+850 NKTPFSLALYRQKQE
-865 EAREALKQA
+865 EARDALEQA

-883 SPDEVATAEER
+883 SPQEVATSVER
-894 VNQSKAALKH
+894 LNQSKAALQH

-927 PVSTEGKTPKSIQ
+927 PVSTEGKTPKSVQ
-940 EYQTEYGRHQAEIDA
+940 EYQTEYGRHRAEIDA

-1003 LRAARRGLQDLLS
+1003 LRAARQELQDLLS
-1016 QKPDLSD
+1016 QKPDLND

-1050 EDPNTAEN
+1050 EDPNTAED
-1058 EMNDALV
+1058 EMNDALA
-1065 QSQTTKANLRAA
+1065 QSQTTMASLESA

-1091 QALSQINQPIDLA
+1091 QALSQINQPIDLV

-1117 KKANQVS
+1117 KQANQAS

-1130 KAQDVMLDENAT
+1130 KAQDVILDENAT
-1142 PEAVSRALTEL
+1142 PEAVSQALTEL

-1189 QADLTNKTPQSIGAY
+1189 QADLTNKTPQSVGAY

-1227 TPSAVAE
+1227 TPNAVAE
-1234 AVNKIKEAQAS
+1234 AVNKIKEAQAN
-1245 LKAAQEGLTNQADKT
+1245 LKAAQEGLTNQADKA
-1260 KLVQAL
+1260 KLIQAL

-1275 EGKTPKSTQAF
+1275 EGKTPKSIQAF
-1286 NQARNDQLAQVEAA
+1286 NQAQNDQLAQVEAA

-1389 GQAIIA
+1389 GQAVIA
-1395 DLNASPEAVEAAK
+1395 DLNASPESVEAAK

-1413 AQAALKAAQ
+1413 AQA
-1422 DNLRDKANKAGLQSA
+1422 
-1437 LNALNAPISTV
+1437 
-1448 GKTPNSVR
+1448 
-1456 AFEQAQAVD
+1456 
-1465 KATTDQAKSKAQAV
+1465 
-1479 IADENATE
+1479 
-1487 AQVAQA
+1487 
-1493 LQAVRDAQTKVDT
+1493 
-1506 AKALLVNQADKSA
+1506 
-1519 LEQGKQNLDTAIQA
+1519 
-1533 TPNLTNKTPQSV
+1533 
-1545 QAYEQA
+1545 
-1551 KANAQAAVQ
+1551 
-1560 VGQDVIADLNAS
+1560 
-1572 PEAVEAAKT
+1572 
-1581 RITQAQ
+1581 
-1587 VALKTAQD
+1587 ALKTAQD

-1626 IIAFRVQETGYQAD
+1626 IDAFRVQETGYQAD

-1646 AAQSVLADENATASQ
+1646 AAQAVLADENATASQ

-1669 QAIQAKVNAAKA
+1669 QAIQARVNAAKA
-1681 LLVDQADKSA
+1681 LLVEQADKSA

-1698 LQNQVAQAPDLANK
+1698 LQNEVDQAPDLANK

-1717 TAYESAKAQA
+1717 AAYEAAKAQA
-1727 EAALAKALSV
+1727 DAALAKALSV

-1749 EAVNQLKASHT
+1749 EAIKQLQASHT
-1760 ALTAAKAGLQTKADK
+1760 VLTAAKSGLQTKADK
-1775 QALITALNKLN
+1775 QALIAALNKLN
-1786 EPIATNGK
+1786 APIATNGK
-1794 TPNSVRAFEQ
+1794 TPNSIRAFEQ
-1804 AQATDKATT
+1804 AQATDNATT
-1813 DQAKTKAQAV
+1813 DQAKAKAQAV
-1823 IANENATEAQV
+1823 IADENATEAQV
-1834 SQALQAVRNAQTKVD
+1834 AQALQAVRDAQTKVD

-1877 TPNLTNKTPQ
+1877 TPNLANKTPQ
-1887 SIQAYEQAK
+1887 SVQAYEQAK
-1896 ADARAAVQAGQAV
+1896 SGAQAAVQAGQAV
-1909 ITDLNA
+1909 IADLNA
-1915 SPEAVEAAKARIIQ
+1915 SPEAVEAAKARITQ
-1929 AQASLKTAQ
+1929 AQAALKAAQ
-1938 DNLRNKANKA
+1938 DNLQDKANKA
-1948 GLQSALNTLNAP
+1948 GLQSALNALNAP

-1970 VRAFEQAQATDKA
+1970 IRAFEQAQAADKA
-1983 TTDQAKTKAQ
+1983 TTDQAKAKAK

-2083 DLNASPEVA
+2083 DLNASPEAV

-2100 QAQADLEAAKNNL
+2100 QAQVALEAAKNNL

-2120 SLVEALATINQAVS
+2120 SLVQALATLNQAVS

-2218 VNKAPTLDDKTPKSV
+2218 VNKAPTLADKTPKSV

-2339 LADENAIASQV
+2339 LADENATASQV

-2366 AKTLLVDQADKSALT
+2366 AKALLVDQADKSALT
-2381 SERTKLQNEVAK
+2381 SERTKLQNQVAQ

-2405 TTYETTKAQADAAL
+2405 TAYESAKAQADVAL

-2430 ATPSQVQEAV
+2430 ATPAQVQEAV

-2464 ALIGALNKLNEP
+2464 ALITALNKLNEP

-2586 QDLNASQSA
+2586 QDPNASQSA

-2688 YADKLGVSKTD
+2688 YADKSGVSKTD

-3033 GSSTGGAVGSTWSNS
+3033 GSSTGGVVGSTWSNS

-3139 TDYTAMPNY
+3139 TDYTTMPNY

-3234 VEYKLEDSGLI
+3234 VEYQLEDSGLI
-3245 YTPNQIQQTSIESMA
+3245 YTPNQIQQASIESLA

-3289 NDKVKQTRKD
+3289 NDKVKQTRRD

-3432 INALHTKNNFRA
+3432 INALHTKHNFRA
-3444 YAAFISPNQAVG
+3444 YAAFISPNQTVG

-3613 NAPKKPSMGI
+3613 NAPKNPSMGI

-3811 HQLVVKRGYGANA
+3811 HQLVVKRGYGAKA

-3955 DIKTNLL
+3955 DIKANLL

>member
-1 MKFKGK
+1 
-7 LQRPNQIQ
+7 
-15 RFSIRKFSVGIAS
+15 
-28 VVIGSFFMGTIAPIS
+28 MGTIAPIS
-43 VQAQESISSQYVAS
+43 VKAQESTSSQYVAS

-73 QELTPTQQQA
+73 QELTPAQQQA

-178 YSQQGDQLPD
+178 YSQQGDHLPD

-202 AQATLRQINNTLP
+202 AQATLNQANNTLP

-258 SSESSISTSDLSSN
+258 SSESSASTSDLSSSN
-272 DAESSSEAQL
+272 AESSSESPL

-304 SSESSQPVE
+304 SSESSQPIE

-333 AVISQP
+333 AVISQS

-347 STPQLSSEASSQNQ
+347 STPQPSSEASSQNQ
-361 TPNPAESSSEAPS
+361 TPNPAESSSEAP
-374 PTPAPTPQPEP
+374 TPTPQPEP

-403 GWQVLTNDDLSGKTP
+403 SWQVLANDDLSGKTP
-418 KSVKAYNDALAI
+418 KSVKAYNDALAS

-451 SQSEI
+451 SQPEI

-540 EADITA
+540 EADIDA
-546 MAQNLANQLKS
+546 MTQNLANQLKS

-570 LSALKEAL
+570 LSVLKEAL
-578 NQLAKPINT
+578 NQLTKPVNT

-610 ELIAQ
+610 ELTAQ

-641 QEVNQAQELLVDQTD
+641 QEVSQAQELLVDQTD

-661 QSKADLDQL
+661 QTKADLDQL

-750 QGLAKKPDTTG
+750 QALAKKPDTTG

-774 QALARELAQVNDQA
+774 QALARELAQADDQA

-812 QEKLDQAAKLLKDQA
+812 QEKLDQAAKFLKDKA

-850 NKTPFSLALFRQKQE
+850 NKTPFSLALYRQKQE
-865 EAREALKQA
+865 EARDALEQA

-883 SPDEVATAEER
+883 SPQEVATAVEE
-894 VNQSKAALKH
+894 VNQSKAALQH

-927 PVSTEGKTPKSIQ
+927 PVSTEGKTPKSVQ
-940 EYQTEYGRHQAEIDA
+940 EYQTEYGRHRAEIDA

-1142 PEAVSRALTEL
+1142 PEAVSQALTEL

-1189 QADLTNKTPQSIGAY
+1189 QADLTNKTPQSVGAY

-1227 TPSAVAE
+1227 TPNAVAE
-1234 AVNKIKEAQAS
+1234 AVNKIKVAQAN

-1260 KLVQAL
+1260 KLIQAL

-1275 EGKTPKSTQAF
+1275 EGKTPKSIQAF
-1286 NQARNDQLAQVEAA
+1286 NQARNGQLAQVEAA

-1329 SQINQAKA
+1329 SQINKAQA
-1337 LLVNQADKSALEQA
+1337 LLVNQADKSSLEQA
-1351 KQNLDTA
+1351 KQNLNTA

-1371 SVQAYEQAKAN
+1371 SVQAYEQAKAD

-1389 GQAIIA
+1389 GQAVIT

-1437 LNALNAPISTV
+1437 LNALNAPISTA

-1465 KATTDQAKSKAQAV
+1465 KATTDQAKAKAKAV

-1487 AQVAQA
+1487 AQVSQA
-1493 LQAVRDAQTKVDT
+1493 LQALRDAQTKVDT
-1506 AKALLVNQADKSA
+1506 AKAHLVNQADKSA
-1519 LEQGKQNLDTAIQA
+1519 LEQAKQSLDTAIQA
-1533 TPNLTNKTPQSV
+1533 TPNLTNKTPQSI
-1545 QAYEQA
+1545 QALEQA
-1551 KANAQAAVQ
+1551 KANAQAVVQ
-1560 VGQDVIADLNAS
+1560 AGQAIIADLNAS

-1587 VALKTAQD
+1587 V
-1595 NLRDKA
+1595 
-1601 NKAGLQSALT
+1601 
-1611 ALNAPI
+1611 
-1617 STAGKTPRS
+1617 
-1626 IIAFRVQETGYQAD
+1626 
-1640 LNSAKQ
+1640 
-1646 AAQSVLADENATASQ
+1646 
-1661 VAQALEQV
+1661 
-1669 QAIQAKVNAAKA
+1669 
-1681 LLVDQADKSA
+1681 
-1691 LTSERTK
+1691 
-1698 LQNQVAQAPDLANK
+1698 
-1712 TPQSI
+1712 
-1717 TAYESAKAQA
+1717 
-1727 EAALAKALSV
+1727 
-1737 QNDLNAT
+1737 
-1744 PAQVQ
+1744 
-1749 EAVNQLKASHT
+1749 
-1760 ALTAAKAGLQTKADK
+1760 
-1775 QALITALNKLN
+1775 
-1786 EPIATNGK
+1786 
-1794 TPNSVRAFEQ
+1794 
-1804 AQATDKATT
+1804 
-1813 DQAKTKAQAV
+1813 
-1823 IANENATEAQV
+1823 
-1834 SQALQAVRNAQTKVD
+1834 
-1849 VAKALLV
+1849 
-1856 NQADKSAL
+1856 
-1864 EQAKQNLDTAIQA
+1864 
-1877 TPNLTNKTPQ
+1877 
-1887 SIQAYEQAK
+1887 
-1896 ADARAAVQAGQAV
+1896 
-1909 ITDLNA
+1909 
-1915 SPEAVEAAKARIIQ
+1915 
-1929 AQASLKTAQ
+1929 
-1938 DNLRNKANKA
+1938 
-1948 GLQSALNTLNAP
+1948 
-1960 ISTAGKTPNS
+1960 
-1970 VRAFEQAQATDKA
+1970 
-1983 TTDQAKTKAQ
+1983 
-1993 AVIADENATE
+1993 
-2003 AQVSQALQ
+2003 
-2011 AVRDAQT
+2011 
-2018 KVDVAKALLVNQADK
+2018 
-2033 SALEQA
+2033 
-2039 KQNLDTAIQAT
+2039 
-2050 PNLMNK
+2050 
-2056 TPQSIQAYE
+2056 
-2065 QAKADA
+2065 
-2071 RAAVQAGQAVIT
+2071 
-2083 DLNASPEVA
+2083 
-2092 EAAKTRIT
+2092 
-2100 QAQADLEAAKNNL
+2100 DLEAAKNNL

-2120 SLVEALATINQAVS
+2120 SLVQALATLNQAVS

-2147 ARLKAQDGVISPA
+2147 ARLKAQDGVISSA

-2177 VEDAL
+2177 VEEAL

-2201 QADKH
+2201 QVDKH

-2218 VNKAPTLDDKTPKSV
+2218 VNKAPTLADKTPKSV
-2233 SAYEQAKAT
+2233 TAYEQAKAT

-2250 KGVQADPNATQAQV
+2250 KGVQVDPNATQAQV
-2264 QEAINRLASAK
+2264 QEAINRLASTK
-2275 QALEKAKSALQVKG
+2275 QDLEKAKSALQVKG

-2305 STIGKTPRSIDAFRT
+2305 STIGKTPRSIDVFRT

-2332 KQAAQSV
+2332 KQTAQSV
-2339 LADENAIASQV
+2339 LADENATASQV
-2350 AQALEQVQAIQ
+2350 AQALEQVQEIQ

-2366 AKTLLVDQADKSALT
+2366 AKNLLVDQADKSALT

-2405 TTYETTKAQADAAL
+2405 ATYEAAKAQADAAL

-2430 ATPSQVQEAV
+2430 ATPAQVQEAV
-2440 NQLKASHTALTAAKA
+2440 NQLKDSHTALTAAKA

-2464 ALIGALNKLNEP
+2464 ALIAALNKLNAP

-2501 NQAKAQAQAMIA
+2501 NQVKAQAQAMIA

-2546 ANKQALQASIA
+2546 ANKQALQASIV

-2586 QDLNASQSA
+2586 QDPNASQSA

-2688 YADKLGVSKTD
+2688 YADKSGVSKTD

-2798 QTHQFLV
+2798 QSHQFLV

-3048 RIDQVISETKVDN
+3048 RINQVISETKVDN

-3432 INALHTKNNFRA
+3432 INALHTKHNFRA
-3444 YAAFISPNQAVG
+3444 YAAFISPDQAVG

-3613 NAPKKPSMGI
+3613 NAPKNPSMGI

-3811 HQLVVKRGYGANA
+3811 HQLVVKRGYGAKA

-3911 VFKQAMFKERIDKL
+3911 AFKQAMFKERIDKL

-3955 DIKTNLL
+3955 DIKANLL

>member
-1 MKFKGK
+1 
-7 LQRPNQIQ
+7 
-15 RFSIRKFSVGIAS
+15 
-28 VVIGSFFMGTIAPIS
+28 MGTIAPIS

-73 QELTPTQQQA
+73 QELTPAQQQA

-202 AQATLRQINNTLP
+202 AQATLRQTNNTLP

-258 SSESSISTSDLSSN
+258 SSESSVSTSDLSSSN
-272 DAESSSEAQL
+272 AESSSESPL

-347 STPQLSSEASSQNQ
+347 STPQPSSEASSQNQ

-374 PTPAPTPQPEP
+374 PTPAPTPQPEL

-493 ANLVKTLNA
+493 ANLVKALNTA
-502 TDLSQKTPASVQAL
+502 DLSQKTPASVQAL

-521 FAQAALQNGGSV
+521 FAQVALRNGGSV

-546 MAQNLANQLKS
+546 MAQNLADQFKT
-557 LQDAQAALQDRAD
+557 LQDAQAALQDRAN
-570 LSALKEAL
+570 LSFLKEAL
-578 NQLAKPINT
+578 NQLAKPVNT
-587 DGKTPKSVKQFEA
+587 DGKTPKSIKQFEA

-622 PNASQEQVDTVVAK
+622 LNASQEQVDAVVAK

-661 QSKADLDQL
+661 QTKADLDQL

-774 QALARELAQVNDQA
+774 QALARELAQANDQA
-788 QAVLDDANA
+788 QAVLDDANV

-850 NKTPFSLALFRQKQE
+850 NKTPFSLALYRQKQE
-865 EAREALKQA
+865 EARDALEQA

-883 SPDEVATAEER
+883 SPQEVATAVER
-894 VNQSKAALKH
+894 VNQSKAALQY

-927 PVSTEGKTPKSIQ
+927 PVSTESKTPKSVQ
-940 EYQTEYGRHQAEIDA
+940 EYQTEYGRHRAEIDA

-1003 LRAARRGLQDLLS
+1003 LRAARQGLQNLLS

-1050 EDPNTAEN
+1050 EDPNTAED
-1058 EMNDALV
+1058 EMNDALA
-1065 QSQTTKANLRAA
+1065 QSQTTMASLESA

-1091 QALSQINQPIDLA
+1091 QALSQINQPIDLV

-1117 KKANQVS
+1117 KQANQAS

-1130 KAQDVMLDENAT
+1130 KAQDVILDENAT
-1142 PEAVSRALTEL
+1142 PEAVSQALTEL

-1189 QADLTNKTPQSIGAY
+1189 QADLTNKTPQSVGAY

-1227 TPSAVAE
+1227 TPNAVAE

-1245 LKAAQEGLTNQADKT
+1245 LKAAQEGLTNQADKA
-1260 KLVQAL
+1260 KLIQAL

-1275 EGKTPKSTQAF
+1275 EGKTPKSIQAF
-1286 NQARNDQLAQVEAA
+1286 NQAQNGQLAQVEAA

-1389 GQAIIA
+1389 GQAVIA
-1395 DLNASPEAVEAAK
+1395 DLNASPESVEVAK

-1437 LNALNAPISTV
+1437 LTALNAPISTV

-1465 KATTDQAKSKAQAV
+1465 KATTDQAKAKAKAV
-1479 IADENATE
+1479 IAD
-1487 AQVAQA
+1487 
-1493 LQAVRDAQTKVDT
+1493 
-1506 AKALLVNQADKSA
+1506 
-1519 LEQGKQNLDTAIQA
+1519 
-1533 TPNLTNKTPQSV
+1533 
-1545 QAYEQA
+1545 
-1551 KANAQAAVQ
+1551 
-1560 VGQDVIADLNAS
+1560 
-1572 PEAVEAAKT
+1572 
-1581 RITQAQ
+1581 
-1587 VALKTAQD
+1587 
-1595 NLRDKA
+1595 
-1601 NKAGLQSALT
+1601 
-1611 ALNAPI
+1611 
-1617 STAGKTPRS
+1617 
-1626 IIAFRVQETGYQAD
+1626 
-1640 LNSAKQ
+1640 
-1646 AAQSVLADENATASQ
+1646 
-1661 VAQALEQV
+1661 
-1669 QAIQAKVNAAKA
+1669 
-1681 LLVDQADKSA
+1681 
-1691 LTSERTK
+1691 
-1698 LQNQVAQAPDLANK
+1698 
-1712 TPQSI
+1712 
-1717 TAYESAKAQA
+1717 
-1727 EAALAKALSV
+1727 
-1737 QNDLNAT
+1737 
-1744 PAQVQ
+1744 
-1749 EAVNQLKASHT
+1749 
-1760 ALTAAKAGLQTKADK
+1760 
-1775 QALITALNKLN
+1775 
-1786 EPIATNGK
+1786 
-1794 TPNSVRAFEQ
+1794 
-1804 AQATDKATT
+1804 
-1813 DQAKTKAQAV
+1813 
-1823 IANENATEAQV
+1823 ENATEAQV
-1834 SQALQAVRNAQTKVD
+1834 SQALQALRDAQTKVD
-1849 VAKALLV
+1849 TAKALLV

-1887 SIQAYEQAK
+1887 SVQAYEQAK
-1896 ADARAAVQAGQAV
+1896 ADAQAAVQAGQAV
-1909 ITDLNA
+1909 IA
-1915 SPEAVEAAKARIIQ
+1915 
-1929 AQASLKTAQ
+1929 
-1938 DNLRNKANKA
+1938 
-1948 GLQSALNTLNAP
+1948 
-1960 ISTAGKTPNS
+1960 
-1970 VRAFEQAQATDKA
+1970 
-1983 TTDQAKTKAQ
+1983 
-1993 AVIADENATE
+1993 
-2003 AQVSQALQ
+2003 
-2011 AVRDAQT
+2011 
-2018 KVDVAKALLVNQADK
+2018 
-2033 SALEQA
+2033 
-2039 KQNLDTAIQAT
+2039 
-2050 PNLMNK
+2050 
-2056 TPQSIQAYE
+2056 
-2065 QAKADA
+2065 
-2071 RAAVQAGQAVIT
+2071 
-2083 DLNASPEVA
+2083 DLNASPEVV

-2100 QAQADLEAAKNNL
+2100 QAQVALEAAKNNL

-2120 SLVEALATINQAVS
+2120 SLVQALATLNQAVS

-2166 VIADENASREQ
+2166 VIADENVSREQ

-2339 LADENAIASQV
+2339 LADENATASQV

-2381 SERTKLQNEVAK
+2381 SERTKLQNEVNQ

-2405 TTYETTKAQADAAL
+2405 ATYESAKAQADAAL

-2430 ATPSQVQEAV
+2430 ATPAQVQEAV
-2440 NQLKASHTALTAAKA
+2440 NQLKDSHTALTAAKA

-2464 ALIGALNKLNEP
+2464 ALIAALNKLNAP

-2501 NQAKAQAQAMIA
+2501 NQVKAQAQAMIA

-2546 ANKQALQASIA
+2546 ANKQALQASIV

-2586 QDLNASQSA
+2586 QDPNASQSA

-2688 YADKLGVSKTD
+2688 YADKSGVSKTD

-2798 QTHQFLV
+2798 QSHQFLV

-3432 INALHTKNNFRA
+3432 INALHTKHNFRA
-3444 YAAFISPNQAVG
+3444 YAAFISPDQAVG

-3613 NAPKKPSMGI
+3613 NAPKNPSMGI

-3811 HQLVVKRGYGANA
+3811 HQLVVKRGYGAKA

-3911 VFKQAMFKERIDKL
+3911 AFKQAMFKERIDKL

-3955 DIKTNLL
+3955 DIKANLL

>member
-1 MKFKGK
+1 
-7 LQRPNQIQ
+7 
-15 RFSIRKFSVGIAS
+15 
-28 VVIGSFFMGTIAPIS
+28 MGTIAPIS

-73 QELTPTQQQA
+73 QELTPAQQQA

-178 YSQQGDQLPD
+178 YSQQGDHLPD

-202 AQATLRQINNTLP
+202 AQATLGQANNTLP

-223 VQSNEEVSSEEPSSQ
+223 VQSNEEVSSEELSSQ
-238 VASESSSSS
+238 LVSESSSSS
-247 PANAVVTSSVA
+247 PANAVVTSPVA
-258 SSESSISTSDLSSN
+258 SSESSVSTSDLSSSN
-272 DAESSSEAQL
+272 EESSSESPL

-313 STQSSAQPVSSEPAE
+313 STQSSAQPVSSDPAE

-333 AVISQP
+333 AIISQP

-347 STPQLSSEASSQNQ
+347 STPQPSSEASSQNQ
-361 TPNPAESSSEAPS
+361 TTNPAESSNEAP
-374 PTPAPTPQPEP
+374 TPTPQPEP

-403 GWQVLTNDDLSGKTP
+403 SWQVLANDDLSGKTP
-418 KSVKAYNDALAI
+418 KSVKAYNDALAS

-451 SQSEI
+451 SQAEI

-540 EADITA
+540 EADIDA
-546 MAQNLANQLKS
+546 MTQNLANQLKS

-570 LSALKEAL
+570 LSVLKEAL
-578 NQLAKPINT
+578 NQLAKPVNT

-610 ELIAQ
+610 ELTAQ
-615 ANAVQED
+615 VNAVQED

-661 QSKADLDQL
+661 QTKADLDQL

-750 QGLAKKPDTTG
+750 QALAKKHDTTG

-774 QALARELAQVNDQA
+774 QALARELAPANDQA

-797 SPAEVEAALAQVQAQ
+797 SPAEVEVALAQVQAQ

-827 NKTALEQAIR
+827 NKTVLEQAIR

-850 NKTPFSLALFRQKQE
+850 NKTPFSLALYRQKQE
-865 EAREALKQA
+865 EARDALEQA

-883 SPDEVATAEER
+883 SPQEVATAIER
-894 VNQSKAALKH
+894 VNQSKSALQH

-1077 IAALTPK
+1077 IAALAPK

-1142 PEAVSRALTEL
+1142 PEAVSQALTEL

-1216 DAQAIIADANA
+1216 DAQAIIADTNA

-1275 EGKTPKSTQAF
+1275 EGKTPKSIQAF

-1371 SVQAYEQAKAN
+1371 SVQAYEQAKADAQVAVQAGQAIIADLN
-1382 AQAAVQA
+1382 ASPEVVEAAKIRITQAQAALKSAQDNLRDKANKAGLQSALNALNAPISTSGKTPNSVRAFEQAQAADKATTDQAKAKAKAVISDENATEAQVAQALQAVREAQTKVDIAKALLVNQADKSALEQAKQNLDTAIQATPNLTNKTPQSVQAYEQAKADAQAAVQA

-1413 AQAALKAAQ
+1413 AQA
-1422 DNLRDKANKAGLQSA
+1422 
-1437 LNALNAPISTV
+1437 
-1448 GKTPNSVR
+1448 
-1456 AFEQAQAVD
+1456 
-1465 KATTDQAKSKAQAV
+1465 
-1479 IADENATE
+1479 
-1487 AQVAQA
+1487 
-1493 LQAVRDAQTKVDT
+1493 
-1506 AKALLVNQADKSA
+1506 
-1519 LEQGKQNLDTAIQA
+1519 
-1533 TPNLTNKTPQSV
+1533 
-1545 QAYEQA
+1545 
-1551 KANAQAAVQ
+1551 
-1560 VGQDVIADLNAS
+1560 
-1572 PEAVEAAKT
+1572 
-1581 RITQAQ
+1581 
-1587 VALKTAQD
+1587 ALKTAQD

-1626 IIAFRVQETGYQAD
+1626 IDAFRVQETGYQAD

-1727 EAALAKALSV
+1727 DVALAKALSV

-1794 TPNSVRAFEQ
+1794 TPNSIRAFEQ

-1813 DQAKTKAQAV
+1813 DQAKAKAQAV
-1823 IANENATEAQV
+1823 IADENATEAQV
-1834 SQALQAVRNAQTKVD
+1834 AQALQAVRESQTKVD
-1849 VAKALLV
+1849 IAKALLV

-1877 TPNLTNKTPQ
+1877 VPNLANKIPQ
-1887 SIQAYEQAK
+1887 SVQAYEQAK
-1896 ADARAAVQAGQAV
+1896 ADAQAAVQAGQAV
-1909 ITDLNA
+1909 IA
-1915 SPEAVEAAKARIIQ
+1915 
-1929 AQASLKTAQ
+1929 
-1938 DNLRNKANKA
+1938 
-1948 GLQSALNTLNAP
+1948 
-1960 ISTAGKTPNS
+1960 
-1970 VRAFEQAQATDKA
+1970 
-1983 TTDQAKTKAQ
+1983 
-1993 AVIADENATE
+1993 
-2003 AQVSQALQ
+2003 
-2011 AVRDAQT
+2011 
-2018 KVDVAKALLVNQADK
+2018 
-2033 SALEQA
+2033 
-2039 KQNLDTAIQAT
+2039 
-2050 PNLMNK
+2050 
-2056 TPQSIQAYE
+2056 
-2065 QAKADA
+2065 
-2071 RAAVQAGQAVIT
+2071 
-2083 DLNASPEVA
+2083 DLNASPEVV

-2100 QAQADLEAAKNNL
+2100 QAQVALEAAKNNL

-2120 SLVEALATINQAVS
+2120 SLVQALATLNQAVS

-2381 SERTKLQNEVAK
+2381 SERTKLQNEVAQ

-2405 TTYETTKAQADAAL
+2405 ATYETAKTQADAAL

-2430 ATPSQVQEAV
+2430 ATPAQVQEAV

-2464 ALIGALNKLNEP
+2464 ALITALNKLNEP

-2586 QDLNASQSA
+2586 QDPNASQSA

-2688 YADKLGVSKTD
+2688 YADKSGVSKTD

-2979 ITQATADINM
+2979 ITQATVDINM

-3139 TDYTAMPNY
+3139 TDYTTMPNY

-3204 PMDRI
+3204 SMDRI

-3245 YTPNQIQQTSIESMA
+3245 YTPNQIQQASIESLA

-3315 ADLDAVNQAERIKD
+3315 ADLDAVNHAERIKD

-3432 INALHTKNNFRA
+3432 INALHTKHNFRA
-3444 YAAFISPNQAVG
+3444 YAAFIIPDQAVG

-3613 NAPKKPSMGI
+3613 NAPKNPSMGI

-3699 QAPENPSTINHMGI
+3699 QAPEHPNTNNHMGI

-3786 NNLIKELTDQEWE
+3786 NNLIKGLTDQEWE
-3799 NINLTSINDLVE
+3799 NINLTSINDLIE

-3955 DIKTNLL
+3955 DIKANFL

>member
-73 QELTPTQQQA
+73 QELTPAQQQA

-202 AQATLRQINNTLP
+202 AQATLRQTNNTLP

-258 SSESSISTSDLSSN
+258 SSESSVSTSDLSSN

-313 STQSSAQPVSSEPAE
+313 STQSSDQPVSSEPAE

-641 QEVNQAQELLVDQTD
+641 REVNQAQELLVDQTD

-940 EYQTEYGRHQAEIDA
+940 EYQTEYGRHRAEIDA

-970 EAAVQ
+970 EDAVQ

-1003 LRAARRGLQDLLS
+1003 LRAARQELQDLLS
-1016 QKPDLSD
+1016 QKPDLND

-1050 EDPNTAEN
+1050 EDPNTAED
-1058 EMNDALV
+1058 EMNDALA
-1065 QSQTTKANLRAA
+1065 QSQTTMASLESA

-1091 QALSQINQPIDLA
+1091 QALSQINQPIDLV

-1117 KKANQVS
+1117 KQANQAS

-1130 KAQDVMLDENAT
+1130 KAQDVILDENAT
-1142 PEAVSRALTEL
+1142 PEAVSQALTEL

-1189 QADLTNKTPQSIGAY
+1189 QADLTNKTPQSVGAY

-1227 TPSAVAE
+1227 TPNAVAE
-1234 AVNKIKEAQAS
+1234 AVNKIKEAQAN
-1245 LKAAQEGLTNQADKT
+1245 LKAAQEGLTNQADKA
-1260 KLVQAL
+1260 KLIQAL

-1275 EGKTPKSTQAF
+1275 EGKTPKSIKAF
-1286 NQARNDQLAQVEAA
+1286 NQAQNDQLAQVEAA

-1389 GQAIIA
+1389 GQAVIA
-1395 DLNASPEAVEAAK
+1395 DLNASPESVEAAK

-1413 AQAALKAAQ
+1413 AQA
-1422 DNLRDKANKAGLQSA
+1422 
-1437 LNALNAPISTV
+1437 
-1448 GKTPNSVR
+1448 
-1456 AFEQAQAVD
+1456 
-1465 KATTDQAKSKAQAV
+1465 
-1479 IADENATE
+1479 
-1487 AQVAQA
+1487 
-1493 LQAVRDAQTKVDT
+1493 
-1506 AKALLVNQADKSA
+1506 
-1519 LEQGKQNLDTAIQA
+1519 
-1533 TPNLTNKTPQSV
+1533 
-1545 QAYEQA
+1545 
-1551 KANAQAAVQ
+1551 
-1560 VGQDVIADLNAS
+1560 
-1572 PEAVEAAKT
+1572 
-1581 RITQAQ
+1581 
-1587 VALKTAQD
+1587 ALKTAQD

-1617 STAGKTPRS
+1617 STAGKTPNS
-1626 IIAFRVQETGYQAD
+1626 I
-1640 LNSAKQ
+1640 
-1646 AAQSVLADENATASQ
+1646 
-1661 VAQALEQV
+1661 
-1669 QAIQAKVNAAKA
+1669 
-1681 LLVDQADKSA
+1681 
-1691 LTSERTK
+1691 
-1698 LQNQVAQAPDLANK
+1698 
-1712 TPQSI
+1712 
-1717 TAYESAKAQA
+1717 
-1727 EAALAKALSV
+1727 
-1737 QNDLNAT
+1737 
-1744 PAQVQ
+1744 
-1749 EAVNQLKASHT
+1749 
-1760 ALTAAKAGLQTKADK
+1760 
-1775 QALITALNKLN
+1775 
-1786 EPIATNGK
+1786 
-1794 TPNSVRAFEQ
+1794 RAFEH
-1804 AQATDKATT
+1804 AQAADKATT
-1813 DQAKTKAQAV
+1813 DQAKAKAQAV
-1823 IANENATEAQV
+1823 IADENATEAQV
-1834 SQALQAVRNAQTKVD
+1834 AQALQAVREAQTKVD
-1849 VAKALLV
+1849 IAKAFLV

-1864 EQAKQNLDTAIQA
+1864 EQAKQNLDTALQT
-1877 TPNLTNKTPQ
+1877 TPSLANKTPQ
-1887 SIQAYEQAK
+1887 SVQVYEQAK
-1896 ADARAAVQAGQAV
+1896 ADAQAAVQAGQA
-1909 ITDLNA
+1909 IIADLNA
-1915 SPEAVEAAKARIIQ
+1915 SPEAVEAAKARI
-1929 AQASLKTAQ
+1929 S
-1938 DNLRNKANKA
+1938 
-1948 GLQSALNTLNAP
+1948 
-1960 ISTAGKTPNS
+1960 
-1970 VRAFEQAQATDKA
+1970 
-1983 TTDQAKTKAQ
+1983 
-1993 AVIADENATE
+1993 
-2003 AQVSQALQ
+2003 
-2011 AVRDAQT
+2011 
-2018 KVDVAKALLVNQADK
+2018 
-2033 SALEQA
+2033 
-2039 KQNLDTAIQAT
+2039 
-2050 PNLMNK
+2050 
-2056 TPQSIQAYE
+2056 
-2065 QAKADA
+2065 
-2071 RAAVQAGQAVIT
+2071 
-2083 DLNASPEVA
+2083 
-2092 EAAKTRIT
+2092 

-2120 SLVEALATINQAVS
+2120 SLVQALATLNQTVS

-2195 VGLLVN
+2195 AGLLVN

-2206 LLSEAINNSQVE
+2206 LLSEAINNSQAE
-2218 VNKAPTLDDKTPKSV
+2218 LNQAPTLADKTPKSV
-2233 SAYEQAKAT
+2233 SAYEQAKVT
-2242 AQAALEVA
+2242 AQAALGAA
-2250 KGVQADPNATQAQV
+2250 KDVQSDPNATQAQV
-2264 QEAINRLASAK
+2264 QDAINRLASTK
-2275 QALEKAKSALQVKG
+2275 KALEKAKSALQVKG

-2305 STIGKTPRSIDAFRT
+2305 STVGKTPRSIDAFRT

-2339 LADENAIASQV
+2339 LADENATASQV

-2381 SERTKLQNEVAK
+2381 SERTKLQNEVDQ

-2405 TTYETTKAQADAAL
+2405 ATYESAKAQADAAL

-2430 ATPSQVQEAV
+2430 ATPAQVQEAV
-2440 NQLKASHTALTAAKA
+2440 NQLKASHTALTSAKA

-2464 ALIGALNKLNEP
+2464 ALITALNKLNEP

-2586 QDLNASQSA
+2586 QDPNASQSA

-2672 NGLNYEVPYRL
+2672 NSLNYEVPYRL

-2688 YADKLGVSKTD
+2688 YADKSGVSKTD

-2704 ELVELKLKKFE
+2704 ERVELKLKKFE

-2861 KLLGRGADGQSH
+2861 KLLGRGADGQAH

-3100 DIETISPQEAASRQ
+3100 SIETISPQEAANRQ

-3234 VEYKLEDSGLI
+3234 VEYQLEDSGLI
-3245 YTPNQIQQTSIESMA
+3245 YTPNQIQQASIESLA
-3260 QDLAAQLSTTDLY
+3260 QDLAAQLSATDLY

-3278 ELLGIKDKNYV
+3278 ELLGIKTKNYV

-3329 VKRLYLEDTM
+3329 VKRLYLEDTL

-3359 QAIDGGHSGL
+3359 LAIDGGHSGL

-3398 FGEANIGDISTYQA
+3398 FGEANIGEIATYQA

-3613 NAPKKPSMGI
+3613 NAPKNPSMGI

-3786 NNLIKELTDQEWE
+3786 NNLIKGLTDQEWE

-3898 IKSVSGGEFQNMT
+3898 IRSVSGGEFQNMT

-3955 DIKTNLL
+3955 DIKANFL

>member
-1 MKFKGK
+1 
-7 LQRPNQIQ
+7 
-15 RFSIRKFSVGIAS
+15 
-28 VVIGSFFMGTIAPIS
+28 MGTIAPIS

-73 QELTPTQQQA
+73 QELTPAQQQA

-178 YSQQGDQLPD
+178 YSQQGDHLPD

-202 AQATLRQINNTLP
+202 AQATLNQANNTLP

-258 SSESSISTSDLSSN
+258 SSESSASTSDLSSSN
-272 DAESSSEAQL
+272 AESSSESPL

-304 SSESSQPVE
+304 SSESSQPID

-347 STPQLSSEASSQNQ
+347 STPQPSSEASSQNQ
-361 TPNPAESSSEAPS
+361 TPNPAESSSEAP
-374 PTPAPTPQPEP
+374 TPTPQPEP

-403 GWQVLTNDDLSGKTP
+403 SWQVLANDDLSGKTP
-418 KSVKAYNDALAI
+418 KSVKAYNDALAS

-436 ALVEAMTSLQASGAV
+436 ALVEAMTSLQASGTV
-451 SQSEI
+451 SQPEI

-540 EADITA
+540 EADIDA
-546 MAQNLANQLKS
+546 MTQNLANQLKS

-570 LSALKEAL
+570 LSVLKEAL
-578 NQLAKPINT
+578 NQLAKPVNT

-661 QSKADLDQL
+661 QTKADLDQL

-750 QGLAKKPDTTG
+750 QALAKKHDTTG

-774 QALARELAQVNDQA
+774 QALARELAQANDQA

-797 SPAEVEAALAQVQAQ
+797 SPAEVEVALAQVQAQ

-850 NKTPFSLALFRQKQE
+850 NKTPFSLALYRQKQE
-865 EAREALKQA
+865 EARDALEQA

-883 SPDEVATAEER
+883 SPQEVATAVER
-894 VNQSKAALKH
+894 VNQSKSALQH

-1077 IAALTPK
+1077 IAALAPK

-1142 PEAVSRALTEL
+1142 PEAVSQALTEL
-1153 KAAQAKLDQARAKLV
+1153 KVAQAKLDQARAKLV

-1216 DAQAIIADANA
+1216 DAQAIVADANA

-1275 EGKTPKSTQAF
+1275 EGKTPKSIQAF

-1329 SQINQAKA
+1329 SHINQAKA

-1371 SVQAYEQAKAN
+1371 SVQAYEQTKAN

-1413 AQAALKAAQ
+1413 AQAALKSAQ

-1572 PEAVEAAKT
+1572 PEAVETAKT

-1626 IIAFRVQETGYQAD
+1626 IDAFRVQETGYQAD

-1698 LQNQVAQAPDLANK
+1698 LQNQVAKAPDLANK

-1727 EAALAKALSV
+1727 DVALAKALSV

-1760 ALTAAKAGLQTKADK
+1760 ALTSAKAGLQTKADK
-1775 QALITALNKLN
+1775 QALIGALNKLN
-1786 EPIATNGK
+1786 EPIATN
-1794 TPNSVRAFEQ
+1794 
-1804 AQATDKATT
+1804 
-1813 DQAKTKAQAV
+1813 
-1823 IANENATEAQV
+1823 
-1834 SQALQAVRNAQTKVD
+1834 
-1849 VAKALLV
+1849 
-1856 NQADKSAL
+1856 
-1864 EQAKQNLDTAIQA
+1864 
-1877 TPNLTNKTPQ
+1877 
-1887 SIQAYEQAK
+1887 
-1896 ADARAAVQAGQAV
+1896 
-1909 ITDLNA
+1909 
-1915 SPEAVEAAKARIIQ
+1915 
-1929 AQASLKTAQ
+1929 
-1938 DNLRNKANKA
+1938 
-1948 GLQSALNTLNAP
+1948 
-1960 ISTAGKTPNS
+1960 GKTPNS

-2381 SERTKLQNEVAK
+2381 SERTKLQNQVAK

-2405 TTYETTKAQADAAL
+2405 TAYESAKAQADVAL

-2430 ATPSQVQEAV
+2430 ATPAQVQEAV
-2440 NQLKASHTALTAAKA
+2440 NQLKASHTALTSAKA

-3139 TDYTAMPNY
+3139 TDYTTMPNY

-3234 VEYKLEDSGLI
+3234 VEYQLEDSGLI
-3245 YTPNQIQQTSIESMA
+3245 YTPNQIQQASIESLA

-3289 NDKVKQTRKD
+3289 NDKVKQTRRD

-3432 INALHTKNNFRA
+3432 INALHTKHNFRA
-3444 YAAFISPNQAVG
+3444 YAAFISPNQTVG

-3699 QAPENPSTINHMGI
+3699 QAPENPSAINHMGI

-3811 HQLVVKRGYGANA
+3811 HQLVVKRGYGAKA

-3911 VFKQAMFKERIDKL
+3911 AFKQAMFKERIDKL

-3955 DIKTNLL
+3955 DIKANLL

>member
-1 MKFKGK
+1 
-7 LQRPNQIQ
+7 
-15 RFSIRKFSVGIAS
+15 
-28 VVIGSFFMGTIAPIS
+28 MGTIAPIS
-43 VQAQESISSQYVAS
+43 VQAQESTSSQYVAS

-73 QELTPTQQQA
+73 QELTPAQQQA

-178 YSQQGDQLPD
+178 YSQQGDHLPD

-202 AQATLRQINNTLP
+202 AQATLNQANNTLP

-258 SSESSISTSDLSSN
+258 SSESSASTSDLSSSN
-272 DAESSSEAQL
+272 AESSSESPL

-304 SSESSQPVE
+304 SSESSQPIE

-333 AVISQP
+333 AVISQS

-347 STPQLSSEASSQNQ
+347 STPQPSSEASSQNQ
-361 TPNPAESSSEAPS
+361 TPNPAESSSEAP
-374 PTPAPTPQPEP
+374 TPTPQPEP

-403 GWQVLTNDDLSGKTP
+403 GWQVLANDDLSGKTP
-418 KSVKAYNDALAI
+418 KSVKAYNDALAS

-451 SQSEI
+451 SQPEI

-540 EADITA
+540 EADIDA
-546 MAQNLANQLKS
+546 MTQNLANQLKS

-570 LSALKEAL
+570 LSVLKEAL
-578 NQLAKPINT
+578 NQLTKPVNT

-610 ELIAQ
+610 ELTAQ

-641 QEVNQAQELLVDQTD
+641 QEVSQAQELLVDQTD

-661 QSKADLDQL
+661 QTKADLDQL

-750 QGLAKKPDTTG
+750 QALAKKPDTTG

-774 QALARELAQVNDQA
+774 QALARELAQADDQA

-812 QEKLDQAAKLLKDQA
+812 QEKLDQAAKFLKDKE

-850 NKTPFSLALFRQKQE
+850 NKTPFSLALYRQKQE
-865 EAREALKQA
+865 EARDALEQA

-883 SPDEVATAEER
+883 SPQEVATAVEE
-894 VNQSKAALKH
+894 VNQSKAALQH

-927 PVSTEGKTPKSIQ
+927 PVSTEGKTPKSVQ
-940 EYQTEYGRHQAEIDA
+940 EYQTEYGRHRAEIDA

-970 EAAVQ
+970 EDTVQ

-1003 LRAARRGLQDLLS
+1003 LRVARQGLQDLLS

-1050 EDPNTAEN
+1050 EDPNTAED
-1058 EMNDALV
+1058 EMNDALA

-1142 PEAVSRALTEL
+1142 PEAVSQALTEL

-1275 EGKTPKSTQAF
+1275 EGKTPKSIQTF

-1329 SQINQAKA
+1329 SHINQAKA

-1371 SVQAYEQAKAN
+1371 SVQAYEQTKAN

-1413 AQAALKAAQ
+1413 AQAALKSAQ

-1626 IIAFRVQETGYQAD
+1626 IDAFRVQETGYQAD

-1698 LQNQVAQAPDLANK
+1698 LQNEVAQAPDLANK

-1727 EAALAKALSV
+1727 DVALAKALSV

-1760 ALTAAKAGLQTKADK
+1760 ALTSAKAGLQTKADK
-1775 QALITALNKLN
+1775 QALIGALNKLN
-1786 EPIATNGK
+1786 EPIATN
-1794 TPNSVRAFEQ
+1794 
-1804 AQATDKATT
+1804 
-1813 DQAKTKAQAV
+1813 
-1823 IANENATEAQV
+1823 
-1834 SQALQAVRNAQTKVD
+1834 
-1849 VAKALLV
+1849 
-1856 NQADKSAL
+1856 
-1864 EQAKQNLDTAIQA
+1864 
-1877 TPNLTNKTPQ
+1877 
-1887 SIQAYEQAK
+1887 
-1896 ADARAAVQAGQAV
+1896 
-1909 ITDLNA
+1909 
-1915 SPEAVEAAKARIIQ
+1915 
-1929 AQASLKTAQ
+1929 
-1938 DNLRNKANKA
+1938 
-1948 GLQSALNTLNAP
+1948 
-1960 ISTAGKTPNS
+1960 GKTPNS

-2381 SERTKLQNEVAK
+2381 SERTKLQNEVAQ

-2405 TTYETTKAQADAAL
+2405 TAYESAKAQADVAL

-2430 ATPSQVQEAV
+2430 ATPAQVQEAV
-2440 NQLKASHTALTAAKA
+2440 NQLKASHTALTSAKA

-2704 ELVELKLKKFE
+2704 ERVELKLKKFE

-3139 TDYTAMPNY
+3139 TDYTTMPNY

-3234 VEYKLEDSGLI
+3234 VEYQLEDSGLI
-3245 YTPNQIQQTSIESMA
+3245 YTPNQIQQASIESLA

-3289 NDKVKQTRKD
+3289 NDKVKQTRRD

-3432 INALHTKNNFRA
+3432 INALHTKHNFRA
-3444 YAAFISPNQAVG
+3444 YAAFISPNQTVG

-3811 HQLVVKRGYGANA
+3811 HQLVVKRGYGAKA

-3955 DIKTNLL
+3955 DIKANLL

>member
-1 MKFKGK
+1 
-7 LQRPNQIQ
+7 
-15 RFSIRKFSVGIAS
+15 
-28 VVIGSFFMGTIAPIS
+28 MGTIAPIS
-43 VQAQESISSQYVAS
+43 VKAQESTSSQYVAS

-73 QELTPTQQQA
+73 QELTPAQQQA

-178 YSQQGDQLPD
+178 YSQQGDHLPD

-202 AQATLRQINNTLP
+202 AQATLNQANNTLP

-258 SSESSISTSDLSSN
+258 SSESSASTSDLSSSN
-272 DAESSSEAQL
+272 AESSSESPL

-304 SSESSQPVE
+304 SSESSQPIE

-333 AVISQP
+333 AVISQS

-347 STPQLSSEASSQNQ
+347 STPQPSSEASSQNQ
-361 TPNPAESSSEAPS
+361 TPNPAESSSEAP
-374 PTPAPTPQPEP
+374 TPTPQPEP

-403 GWQVLTNDDLSGKTP
+403 SWQVLANDDLSGKTP
-418 KSVKAYNDALAI
+418 KSVKAYNDALAS

-451 SQSEI
+451 SQPEI

-540 EADITA
+540 EADIDA
-546 MAQNLANQLKS
+546 MAQNLADQLKS

-570 LSALKEAL
+570 LSVLKEAL
-578 NQLAKPINT
+578 NQLAKPVNT
-587 DGKTPKSVKQFEA
+587 AGKTPKSVKQFEA

-610 ELIAQ
+610 ELTAQ

-641 QEVNQAQELLVDQTD
+641 QEVSQAQELLVDQTD

-661 QSKADLDQL
+661 QTKADLDQL

-750 QGLAKKPDTTG
+750 QALAKKHDTTG

-774 QALARELAQVNDQA
+774 QALARELAQANDQA

-797 SPAEVEAALAQVQAQ
+797 SPAEVEVALAQVQAQ

-850 NKTPFSLALFRQKQE
+850 NKTPFSLALYRQKQE
-865 EAREALKQA
+865 EARDALEQA

-883 SPDEVATAEER
+883 SPQEVATAVER
-894 VNQSKAALKH
+894 VNQSKSALQH

-955 ALAKGAQVAEDKNAT
+955 ALSKGAQVAEDKNAT

-1038 AETELDLLSSLI
+1038 AETGLDLLSSLI

-1058 EMNDALV
+1058 EMNDALA
-1065 QSQTTKANLRAA
+1065 QSRTTVTSLESA
-1077 IAALTPK
+1077 IAALTQK

-1142 PEAVSRALTEL
+1142 PEAVSQALTEL
-1153 KAAQAKLDQARAKLV
+1153 KAAQAKLDQAHAKLV

-1178 ARAALDTILQA
+1178 ARVALDTILQA

-1227 TPSAVAE
+1227 TPNAVAE
-1234 AVNKIKEAQAS
+1234 AVNKIKVAQAN
-1245 LKAAQEGLTNQADKT
+1245 LKAAQEGLTNQADKAQ
-1260 KLVQAL
+1260 LIQAL

-1275 EGKTPKSTQAF
+1275 EGKTPKSIQAF
-1286 NQARNDQLAQVEAA
+1286 NQAQNDQLAQVEVA

-1329 SQINQAKA
+1329 SQINQ
-1337 LLVNQADKSALEQA
+1337 
-1351 KQNLDTA
+1351 
-1358 IQATPNLTNKTPQ
+1358 
-1371 SVQAYEQAKAN
+1371 
-1382 AQAAVQA
+1382 
-1389 GQAIIA
+1389 
-1395 DLNASPEAVEAAK
+1395 
-1408 TRITQ
+1408 
-1413 AQAALKAAQ
+1413 
-1422 DNLRDKANKAGLQSA
+1422 
-1437 LNALNAPISTV
+1437 
-1448 GKTPNSVR
+1448 
-1456 AFEQAQAVD
+1456 
-1465 KATTDQAKSKAQAV
+1465 
-1479 IADENATE
+1479 
-1487 AQVAQA
+1487 
-1493 LQAVRDAQTKVDT
+1493 

-1581 RITQAQ
+1581 RIIQAQ

-1626 IIAFRVQETGYQAD
+1626 IDAFRVQETGYQAD

-1727 EAALAKALSV
+1727 DVALAKALSV

-1775 QALITALNKLN
+1775 QALIIALNKLN

-1794 TPNSVRAFEQ
+1794 TPNSIRAFEQ

-1813 DQAKTKAQAV
+1813 DQAKAKAQAV
-1823 IANENATEAQV
+1823 IADENATEAQV
-1834 SQALQAVRNAQTKVD
+1834 AQALQAVRESQTKVD
-1849 VAKALLV
+1849 IAKALLV

-1877 TPNLTNKTPQ
+1877 VPNLANKIPQ
-1887 SIQAYEQAK
+1887 SVQAYEQAK
-1896 ADARAAVQAGQAV
+1896 ADAQAAVQAGQAV
-1909 ITDLNA
+1909 IA
-1915 SPEAVEAAKARIIQ
+1915 
-1929 AQASLKTAQ
+1929 
-1938 DNLRNKANKA
+1938 
-1948 GLQSALNTLNAP
+1948 
-1960 ISTAGKTPNS
+1960 
-1970 VRAFEQAQATDKA
+1970 
-1983 TTDQAKTKAQ
+1983 
-1993 AVIADENATE
+1993 
-2003 AQVSQALQ
+2003 
-2011 AVRDAQT
+2011 
-2018 KVDVAKALLVNQADK
+2018 
-2033 SALEQA
+2033 
-2039 KQNLDTAIQAT
+2039 
-2050 PNLMNK
+2050 
-2056 TPQSIQAYE
+2056 
-2065 QAKADA
+2065 
-2071 RAAVQAGQAVIT
+2071 
-2083 DLNASPEVA
+2083 DLNASPEVV

-2100 QAQADLEAAKNNL
+2100 QAQVALEAAKNNL

-2120 SLVEALATINQAVS
+2120 SLVQALATLNQAVS

-2320 QESGYQSELDAA
+2320 QESGYQSELDAT

-2339 LADENAIASQV
+2339 LADENVTASQV

-2366 AKTLLVDQADKSALT
+2366 AKALLVDQVDKSALT

-2405 TTYETTKAQADAAL
+2405 TAYESAKAQADAAL

-2430 ATPSQVQEAV
+2430 ATPAQVQEAV
-2440 NQLKASHTALTAAKA
+2440 NQLKASHTALTSAKA

-2464 ALIGALNKLNEP
+2464 ALITALNKLNEP

-2586 QDLNASQSA
+2586 QDPNASQSA

-2688 YADKLGVSKTD
+2688 YADKSGVSKTD

-2882 FKETNQ
+2882 FRETNQ

-2979 ITQATADINM
+2979 ITQATVDINM

-3139 TDYTAMPNY
+3139 TDYTTMPNY

-3234 VEYKLEDSGLI
+3234 VEYQLEDSGLI

-3432 INALHTKNNFRA
+3432 INALHTKHNFRA
-3444 YAAFISPNQAVG
+3444 YAAFISPDQAVG

-3898 IKSVSGGEFQNMT
+3898 IRSVSGGEFQNMT

-3955 DIKTNLL
+3955 DIKANLL

>member
-1 MKFKGK
+1 
-7 LQRPNQIQ
+7 
-15 RFSIRKFSVGIAS
+15 
-28 VVIGSFFMGTIAPIS
+28 MGTIAPIS
-43 VQAQESISSQYVAS
+43 VKAQESTSSQYVAS

-73 QELTPTQQQA
+73 QELTPAQQQA

-178 YSQQGDQLPD
+178 YSQQGDHLPD

-202 AQATLRQINNTLP
+202 AQATLNQANNTLP

-258 SSESSISTSDLSSN
+258 SSESSASTSDLSSSN
-272 DAESSSEAQL
+272 AESSSESPL

-304 SSESSQPVE
+304 SSESSQPIE

-333 AVISQP
+333 AVISQS

-347 STPQLSSEASSQNQ
+347 STPQPSSEASSQNQ
-361 TPNPAESSSEAPS
+361 TPNPAESSSEAP
-374 PTPAPTPQPEP
+374 TPTPQPEP

-403 GWQVLTNDDLSGKTP
+403 SWQVLANDDLSGKTP
-418 KSVKAYNDALAI
+418 KSVKAYNDALAS

-451 SQSEI
+451 SQPEI

-540 EADITA
+540 EADIDA
-546 MAQNLANQLKS
+546 MAQNLADQLKS

-570 LSALKEAL
+570 LSVLKEAL
-578 NQLAKPINT
+578 NQLAKPVNT
-587 DGKTPKSVKQFEA
+587 AGKTPKSVKQFEA

-610 ELIAQ
+610 ELTAQ

-641 QEVNQAQELLVDQTD
+641 QEVSQAQELLVDQTD

-661 QSKADLDQL
+661 QTKADLDQL

-750 QGLAKKPDTTG
+750 QALAKKHDTTG

-774 QALARELAQVNDQA
+774 QALARELAQANDQA

-797 SPAEVEAALAQVQAQ
+797 SPAEVEVALAQVQAQ

-850 NKTPFSLALFRQKQE
+850 NKTPFSLALYRQKQE
-865 EAREALKQA
+865 EARDALEQA

-883 SPDEVATAEER
+883 SPQEVATAVER
-894 VNQSKAALKH
+894 VNQSKSALQH

-955 ALAKGAQVAEDKNAT
+955 ALSKGAQVAEDKNAT

-1038 AETELDLLSSLI
+1038 AETGLDLLSSLI

-1058 EMNDALV
+1058 EMNDALA
-1065 QSQTTKANLRAA
+1065 QSRTTVTSLESA

-1142 PEAVSRALTEL
+1142 PEAVSQALTEL
-1153 KAAQAKLDQARAKLV
+1153 KAAQAKLDQAHAKLV

-1178 ARAALDTILQA
+1178 ARVALDTILQA

-1227 TPSAVAE
+1227 TPNAVAE
-1234 AVNKIKEAQAS
+1234 AVNKIKVAQAN
-1245 LKAAQEGLTNQADKT
+1245 LKAAQEGLTNQADKAQ
-1260 KLVQAL
+1260 LIQAL

-1275 EGKTPKSTQAF
+1275 EGKTPKSIQAF
-1286 NQARNDQLAQVEAA
+1286 NQAQNDQLAQVEVA

-1329 SQINQAKA
+1329 SQINQ
-1337 LLVNQADKSALEQA
+1337 
-1351 KQNLDTA
+1351 
-1358 IQATPNLTNKTPQ
+1358 
-1371 SVQAYEQAKAN
+1371 
-1382 AQAAVQA
+1382 
-1389 GQAIIA
+1389 
-1395 DLNASPEAVEAAK
+1395 
-1408 TRITQ
+1408 
-1413 AQAALKAAQ
+1413 
-1422 DNLRDKANKAGLQSA
+1422 
-1437 LNALNAPISTV
+1437 
-1448 GKTPNSVR
+1448 
-1456 AFEQAQAVD
+1456 
-1465 KATTDQAKSKAQAV
+1465 
-1479 IADENATE
+1479 
-1487 AQVAQA
+1487 
-1493 LQAVRDAQTKVDT
+1493 

-1581 RITQAQ
+1581 RIIQAQ

-1626 IIAFRVQETGYQAD
+1626 IDAFRVQETGYQAD

-1727 EAALAKALSV
+1727 DVALAKALSV

-1775 QALITALNKLN
+1775 QALIIALNKLN

-1794 TPNSVRAFEQ
+1794 TPNSIRAFEQ

-1813 DQAKTKAQAV
+1813 DQAKAKAQAV
-1823 IANENATEAQV
+1823 IADENATEAQV
-1834 SQALQAVRNAQTKVD
+1834 AQALQAVRESQTKVD
-1849 VAKALLV
+1849 IAKALLV

-1877 TPNLTNKTPQ
+1877 VPNLANKIPQ
-1887 SIQAYEQAK
+1887 SVQAYEQAK
-1896 ADARAAVQAGQAV
+1896 ADAQAAVQAGQAV
-1909 ITDLNA
+1909 IA
-1915 SPEAVEAAKARIIQ
+1915 
-1929 AQASLKTAQ
+1929 
-1938 DNLRNKANKA
+1938 
-1948 GLQSALNTLNAP
+1948 
-1960 ISTAGKTPNS
+1960 
-1970 VRAFEQAQATDKA
+1970 
-1983 TTDQAKTKAQ
+1983 
-1993 AVIADENATE
+1993 
-2003 AQVSQALQ
+2003 
-2011 AVRDAQT
+2011 
-2018 KVDVAKALLVNQADK
+2018 
-2033 SALEQA
+2033 
-2039 KQNLDTAIQAT
+2039 
-2050 PNLMNK
+2050 
-2056 TPQSIQAYE
+2056 
-2065 QAKADA
+2065 
-2071 RAAVQAGQAVIT
+2071 
-2083 DLNASPEVA
+2083 DLNASPEVV

-2100 QAQADLEAAKNNL
+2100 QAQVALEAAKNNL

-2120 SLVEALATINQAVS
+2120 SLVQALATLNQAVS

-2320 QESGYQSELDAA
+2320 QESGYQSELDAT

-2339 LADENAIASQV
+2339 LADENATASQV

-2366 AKTLLVDQADKSALT
+2366 AKALLVDQADKSALT
-2381 SERTKLQNEVAK
+2381 SERTKLQNQVAQ

-2405 TTYETTKAQADAAL
+2405 TAYESAKAQADAAL

-2430 ATPSQVQEAV
+2430 ATPAQVQEAV
-2440 NQLKASHTALTAAKA
+2440 NQLKASHTALTSAKA

-2464 ALIGALNKLNEP
+2464 ALITALNKLNEP

-2586 QDLNASQSA
+2586 QDPNASQSA

-2688 YADKLGVSKTD
+2688 YADKSGVSKTD

-2882 FKETNQ
+2882 FRETNQ

-2979 ITQATADINM
+2979 ITQATVDINM

-3139 TDYTAMPNY
+3139 TDYTTMPNY

-3234 VEYKLEDSGLI
+3234 VEYQLEDSGLI

-3432 INALHTKNNFRA
+3432 INALHTKHNFRA
-3444 YAAFISPNQAVG
+3444 YAAFISPDQAVG

-3898 IKSVSGGEFQNMT
+3898 IRSVSGGEFQNMT

-3955 DIKTNLL
+3955 DIKANLL

>member
-1 MKFKGK
+1 
-7 LQRPNQIQ
+7 
-15 RFSIRKFSVGIAS
+15 
-28 VVIGSFFMGTIAPIS
+28 MGTIAPIS
-43 VQAQESISSQYVAS
+43 VQAQESTSSQYVAS

-73 QELTPTQQQA
+73 QELTPAQQQA

-178 YSQQGDQLPD
+178 YSQQGDHLPD

-202 AQATLRQINNTLP
+202 AQATLNQANNTLP

-258 SSESSISTSDLSSN
+258 SSESSASTSDLSSSN
-272 DAESSSEAQL
+272 AESSSESPL

-304 SSESSQPVE
+304 SSESSQPIE

-333 AVISQP
+333 AVISQS

-347 STPQLSSEASSQNQ
+347 STPQPSSEASSQNQ
-361 TPNPAESSSEAPS
+361 TPNPAESSSEAP
-374 PTPAPTPQPEP
+374 TPTPQPEP

-403 GWQVLTNDDLSGKTP
+403 SWQVLANDDLSGKTP
-418 KSVKAYNDALAI
+418 KSVKAYNDALAS

-451 SQSEI
+451 SQPEI

-540 EADITA
+540 EADIDA
-546 MAQNLANQLKS
+546 MTQNLANQLKS

-570 LSALKEAL
+570 LSVLKEAL
-578 NQLAKPINT
+578 NQLTKPVNT

-610 ELIAQ
+610 ELTAQ

-641 QEVNQAQELLVDQTD
+641 QEVSQAQELLVDQTD

-661 QSKADLDQL
+661 QTKADLDQL

-750 QGLAKKPDTTG
+750 QALAKKPDTTG

-774 QALARELAQVNDQA
+774 QALARELAQADDQA

-812 QEKLDQAAKLLKDQA
+812 QEKLDQAAKFLKDKA

-850 NKTPFSLALFRQKQE
+850 NKTPFSLALYRQKQE
-865 EAREALKQA
+865 EARDALEQA

-883 SPDEVATAEER
+883 SPQEVATAVEE
-894 VNQSKAALKH
+894 VNQSKAALQH

-927 PVSTEGKTPKSIQ
+927 PVSTEGKTPKSVQ
-940 EYQTEYGRHQAEIDA
+940 EYQTEYGRHRAEIDA

-970 EAAVQ
+970 EDAVQ

-1003 LRAARRGLQDLLS
+1003 LRVARQGLQDLLS

-1050 EDPNTAEN
+1050 EDPNTAED
-1058 EMNDALV
+1058 EMNDALA

-1142 PEAVSRALTEL
+1142 PEAVSQALTEL

-1275 EGKTPKSTQAF
+1275 EGKTPKSIQTF

-1437 LNALNAPISTV
+1437 LNALNAPISTS

-1456 AFEQAQAVD
+1456 AFEQAQAAD
-1465 KATTDQAKSKAQAV
+1465 KATTDQAKAKAKAV
-1479 IADENATE
+1479 ISDENATE

-1533 TPNLTNKTPQSV
+1533 VPNLANKTPQSV
-1545 QAYEQA
+1545 QTYEQA

-1560 VGQDVIADLNAS
+1560 AGQVVITDLNAS

-1587 VALKTAQD
+1587 AALKAAQD

-1601 NKAGLQSALT
+1601 NKAGLQSALN

-1617 STAGKTPRS
+1617 ST
-1626 IIAFRVQETGYQAD
+1626 V
-1640 LNSAKQ
+1640 
-1646 AAQSVLADENATASQ
+1646 
-1661 VAQALEQV
+1661 
-1669 QAIQAKVNAAKA
+1669 
-1681 LLVDQADKSA
+1681 
-1691 LTSERTK
+1691 
-1698 LQNQVAQAPDLANK
+1698 
-1712 TPQSI
+1712 
-1717 TAYESAKAQA
+1717 
-1727 EAALAKALSV
+1727 
-1737 QNDLNAT
+1737 
-1744 PAQVQ
+1744 
-1749 EAVNQLKASHT
+1749 
-1760 ALTAAKAGLQTKADK
+1760 
-1775 QALITALNKLN
+1775 
-1786 EPIATNGK
+1786 
-1794 TPNSVRAFEQ
+1794 
-1804 AQATDKATT
+1804 
-1813 DQAKTKAQAV
+1813 
-1823 IANENATEAQV
+1823 
-1834 SQALQAVRNAQTKVD
+1834 
-1849 VAKALLV
+1849 
-1856 NQADKSAL
+1856 
-1864 EQAKQNLDTAIQA
+1864 
-1877 TPNLTNKTPQ
+1877 
-1887 SIQAYEQAK
+1887 
-1896 ADARAAVQAGQAV
+1896 
-1909 ITDLNA
+1909 
-1915 SPEAVEAAKARIIQ
+1915 
-1929 AQASLKTAQ
+1929 
-1938 DNLRNKANKA
+1938 
-1948 GLQSALNTLNAP
+1948 
-1960 ISTAGKTPNS
+1960 
-1970 VRAFEQAQATDKA
+1970 
-1983 TTDQAKTKAQ
+1983 
-1993 AVIADENATE
+1993 
-2003 AQVSQALQ
+2003 
-2011 AVRDAQT
+2011 
-2018 KVDVAKALLVNQADK
+2018 
-2033 SALEQA
+2033 
-2039 KQNLDTAIQAT
+2039 
-2050 PNLMNK
+2050 
-2056 TPQSIQAYE
+2056 
-2065 QAKADA
+2065 
-2071 RAAVQAGQAVIT
+2071 
-2083 DLNASPEVA
+2083 
-2092 EAAKTRIT
+2092 
-2100 QAQADLEAAKNNL
+2100 
-2113 RDKADKS
+2113 
-2120 SLVEALATINQAVS
+2120 
-2134 TTNKTPNSIQAYQ
+2134 
-2147 ARLKAQDGVISPA
+2147 
-2160 KSKAAQ
+2160 
-2166 VIADENASREQ
+2166 
-2177 VEDAL
+2177 
-2182 RAVQAAQTQVNQA
+2182 
-2195 VGLLVN
+2195 
-2201 QADKH
+2201 
-2206 LLSEAINNSQVE
+2206 
-2218 VNKAPTLDDKTPKSV
+2218 
-2233 SAYEQAKAT
+2233 
-2242 AQAALEVA
+2242 
-2250 KGVQADPNATQAQV
+2250 
-2264 QEAINRLASAK
+2264 
-2275 QALEKAKSALQVKG
+2275 
-2289 DKAGLRAAY
+2289 
-2298 EALNSPI
+2298 
-2305 STIGKTPRSIDAFRT
+2305 GKTPRSIDAFRT

-2332 KQAAQSV
+2332 KQTAQSV
-2339 LADENAIASQV
+2339 LADENATASQV
-2350 AQALEQVQAIQ
+2350 AQALEQVQEIQ

-2366 AKTLLVDQADKSALT
+2366 AKNLLVDQADKSALT

-2405 TTYETTKAQADAAL
+2405 ATYEAAKAQADAAL

-2430 ATPSQVQEAV
+2430 ATPAQVQEAV
-2440 NQLKASHTALTAAKA
+2440 NQLKDSHTALTAAKA

-2464 ALIGALNKLNEP
+2464 ALIAALNKLNAP

-2501 NQAKAQAQAMIA
+2501 NQVKAQAQAMIA

-2546 ANKQALQASIA
+2546 ANKQALQASIV

-2586 QDLNASQSA
+2586 QDPNASQSA

-2688 YADKLGVSKTD
+2688 YADKSGVSKTD

-2798 QTHQFLV
+2798 QSHQFLV

-3432 INALHTKNNFRA
+3432 INALHTKHNFRA
-3444 YAAFISPNQAVG
+3444 YAAFISPDQAVG

-3613 NAPKKPSMGI
+3613 NAPKNPSMGI

-3811 HQLVVKRGYGANA
+3811 HQLVVKRGYGAKA

-3955 DIKTNLL
+3955 DIKANLL

>member
-1 MKFKGK
+1 
-7 LQRPNQIQ
+7 
-15 RFSIRKFSVGIAS
+15 
-28 VVIGSFFMGTIAPIS
+28 MGTIAPIS

-73 QELTPTQQQA
+73 QELTPAQQQA

-93 QADQVYY
+93 QADQGYY

-178 YSQQGDQLPD
+178 YSQQGDHLPD

-202 AQATLRQINNTLP
+202 AQATLGQANNTLP

-223 VQSNEEVSSEEPSSQ
+223 VQSNEEVSSEELSSQ
-238 VASESSSSS
+238 LVSESSSSS
-247 PANAVVTSSVA
+247 PANALVTSPVV
-258 SSESSISTSDLSSN
+258 SSESSVSTSDLSSSN
-272 DAESSSEAQL
+272 EESSSESPL

-347 STPQLSSEASSQNQ
+347 STPQPSSEASSQNQ
-361 TPNPAESSSEAPS
+361 TPNLAESSSEAP
-374 PTPAPTPQPEP
+374 TPTPQPEP

-403 GWQVLTNDDLSGKTP
+403 SWQVLANDDLSGKTP
-418 KSVKAYNDALAI
+418 KSVKAYNDALAS

-436 ALVEAMTSLQASGAV
+436 ALVEAMTTLQASGAV

-540 EADITA
+540 EADIDA
-546 MAQNLANQLKS
+546 MAQNLADQLKS
-557 LQDAQAALQDRAD
+557 LQDAQAALHDRAD
-570 LSALKEAL
+570 LSVLKEAL
-578 NQLAKPINT
+578 NQLAKPVNT
-587 DGKTPKSVKQFEA
+587 AGKTPKSVKQFEA

-610 ELIAQ
+610 ELTAQ

-661 QSKADLDQL
+661 QTKADLDQL

-750 QGLAKKPDTTG
+750 QALAKKPDTTG

-774 QALARELAQVNDQA
+774 QALARELAQANDQA

-850 NKTPFSLALFRQKQE
+850 NKTPFSLALYRQKQE
-865 EAREALKQA
+865 EARDALEQA

-883 SPDEVATAEER
+883 SPQEVATAVEE
-894 VNQSKAALKH
+894 VNQSKAALQH

-918 HKLLEEMVK
+918 HKLLDEMVK

-1142 PEAVSRALTEL
+1142 PEAVSQALTEL
-1153 KAAQAKLDQARAKLV
+1153 KAAQAKLDKARAKLV

-1275 EGKTPKSTQAF
+1275 EGKTPKSIQTF

-1329 SQINQAKA
+1329 SHINQAKA

-1371 SVQAYEQAKAN
+1371 SVQAYEQTKAN

-1465 KATTDQAKSKAQAV
+1465 KATTDQAKAKAKAV
-1479 IADENATE
+1479 ISDENATE

-1493 LQAVRDAQTKVDT
+1493 LQAVREAQTKVDI

-1519 LEQGKQNLDTAIQA
+1519 LEQAKQNLDTAIQA

-1551 KANAQAAVQ
+1551 KADAQAAVQ
-1560 VGQDVIADLNAS
+1560 AGQAIIADLNAS

-1587 VALKTAQD
+1587 AALKTAQD

-1626 IIAFRVQETGYQAD
+1626 IDAFRVQETGYQAD

-1727 EAALAKALSV
+1727 DVALAKALSV

-1794 TPNSVRAFEQ
+1794 TPNSIRAFEQ

-1813 DQAKTKAQAV
+1813 DQAKAKAQAV
-1823 IANENATEAQV
+1823 IADENATEAQV
-1834 SQALQAVRNAQTKVD
+1834 AQALQAVRESQTKVD
-1849 VAKALLV
+1849 IAKALLV

-1877 TPNLTNKTPQ
+1877 VPNLANKIPQ
-1887 SIQAYEQAK
+1887 SVQAYEQAK
-1896 ADARAAVQAGQAV
+1896 ADAQAAVQAGQAV
-1909 ITDLNA
+1909 IA
-1915 SPEAVEAAKARIIQ
+1915 
-1929 AQASLKTAQ
+1929 
-1938 DNLRNKANKA
+1938 
-1948 GLQSALNTLNAP
+1948 
-1960 ISTAGKTPNS
+1960 
-1970 VRAFEQAQATDKA
+1970 
-1983 TTDQAKTKAQ
+1983 
-1993 AVIADENATE
+1993 
-2003 AQVSQALQ
+2003 
-2011 AVRDAQT
+2011 
-2018 KVDVAKALLVNQADK
+2018 
-2033 SALEQA
+2033 
-2039 KQNLDTAIQAT
+2039 
-2050 PNLMNK
+2050 
-2056 TPQSIQAYE
+2056 
-2065 QAKADA
+2065 
-2071 RAAVQAGQAVIT
+2071 
-2083 DLNASPEVA
+2083 DLNASPEVV

-2100 QAQADLEAAKNNL
+2100 QAQVALEAAKNNL

-2120 SLVEALATINQAVS
+2120 SLVQALATLNQAVS

-2405 TTYETTKAQADAAL
+2405 ATYETAKTQADAAL

-2430 ATPSQVQEAV
+2430 ATPAQVQEAV

-2464 ALIGALNKLNEP
+2464 ALITALNKLNEP

-2586 QDLNASQSA
+2586 QDPNASQSA

-2688 YADKLGVSKTD
+2688 YADKSGVSKTD

-3432 INALHTKNNFRA
+3432 INALHTKHNFRA
-3444 YAAFISPNQAVG
+3444 YAAFISPDQAVG

-3613 NAPKKPSMGI
+3613 NAPKNPSMGI

-3811 HQLVVKRGYGANA
+3811 HQLVVKRGYGAKA

-3955 DIKTNLL
+3955 DIKANLL

>member
-1 MKFKGK
+1 
-7 LQRPNQIQ
+7 
-15 RFSIRKFSVGIAS
+15 
-28 VVIGSFFMGTIAPIS
+28 MGTIAPIS

-73 QELTPTQQQA
+73 QELTPAQQQA

-178 YSQQGDQLPD
+178 YSQQGDHLPD

-202 AQATLRQINNTLP
+202 AQATLNQANNTLP

-247 PANAVVTSSVA
+247 PTNAVVTSSVA
-258 SSESSISTSDLSSN
+258 SSESSASTSDLSSSN
-272 DAESSSEAQL
+272 AESSSESPL

-290 SQSSEVTVSESSSQ
+290 SQSSEVTISESSSQ
-304 SSESSQPVE
+304 SSESSQPIE

-347 STPQLSSEASSQNQ
+347 STPQPSSEASSQNQ
-361 TPNPAESSSEAPS
+361 TPNPAESSSEAP
-374 PTPAPTPQPEP
+374 TPTPQPEP

-403 GWQVLTNDDLSGKTP
+403 SWQVLTNDDLSDKTP
-418 KSVKAYNDALAI
+418 KSVKAYNDALAS

-451 SQSEI
+451 SQSKI

-540 EADITA
+540 EADIDA
-546 MAQNLANQLKS
+546 MTQNLADQLKS

-570 LSALKEAL
+570 LSVLKEAL
-578 NQLAKPINT
+578 NQLAKPVNT
-587 DGKTPKSVKQFEA
+587 AGKTPKSVKQFEA

-661 QSKADLDQL
+661 QTKADLDQL

-750 QGLAKKPDTTG
+750 QALAKKHDTTG

-774 QALARELAQVNDQA
+774 QALARELAQANDQA

-797 SPAEVEAALAQVQAQ
+797 SPAEVEVALAQVQAQ

-850 NKTPFSLALFRQKQE
+850 NKTPFSLALYRQKQE
-865 EAREALKQA
+865 EARDALEQA

-883 SPDEVATAEER
+883 SPQEVATAVER
-894 VNQSKAALKH
+894 VNQSKSALQH

-1077 IAALTPK
+1077 IAALAPK

-1142 PEAVSRALTEL
+1142 PEAVSQALTEL
-1153 KAAQAKLDQARAKLV
+1153 KVAQAKLDQARAKLV

-1216 DAQAIIADANA
+1216 DAQAIVADANA

-1275 EGKTPKSTQAF
+1275 EGKTPKSIQAF

-1329 SQINQAKA
+1329 SHINQAKA

-1371 SVQAYEQAKAN
+1371 SVQAYEQTKAN

-1413 AQAALKAAQ
+1413 AQAALKSAQ

-1626 IIAFRVQETGYQAD
+1626 IDAFRVQETGYQAD

-1698 LQNQVAQAPDLANK
+1698 LQNEVAKAPDLANK

-1717 TAYESAKAQA
+1717 TTYETTKAQA
-1727 EAALAKALSV
+1727 DAALAKVLSV

-1744 PAQVQ
+1744 PSQVQ

-1775 QALITALNKLN
+1775 QALIGALNKLN
-1786 EPIATNGK
+1786 EPIATN
-1794 TPNSVRAFEQ
+1794 
-1804 AQATDKATT
+1804 
-1813 DQAKTKAQAV
+1813 
-1823 IANENATEAQV
+1823 
-1834 SQALQAVRNAQTKVD
+1834 
-1849 VAKALLV
+1849 
-1856 NQADKSAL
+1856 
-1864 EQAKQNLDTAIQA
+1864 
-1877 TPNLTNKTPQ
+1877 
-1887 SIQAYEQAK
+1887 
-1896 ADARAAVQAGQAV
+1896 
-1909 ITDLNA
+1909 
-1915 SPEAVEAAKARIIQ
+1915 
-1929 AQASLKTAQ
+1929 
-1938 DNLRNKANKA
+1938 
-1948 GLQSALNTLNAP
+1948 
-1960 ISTAGKTPNS
+1960 GKTPNS

-2419 AKALSVQNDLN
+2419 AKVLSVQNDLN

-3139 TDYTAMPNY
+3139 TDYTTMPNY

-3234 VEYKLEDSGLI
+3234 VEYQLEDSGLI
-3245 YTPNQIQQTSIESMA
+3245 YTPNQIQQASIESLA

-3289 NDKVKQTRKD
+3289 NDKVKQTRRD

-3432 INALHTKNNFRA
+3432 INALHTKHNFRA
-3444 YAAFISPNQAVG
+3444 YAAFISPNQTVG

-3699 QAPENPSTINHMGI
+3699 QAPENPSAINHMGI

-3811 HQLVVKRGYGANA
+3811 HQLVVKRGYGAKA

-3911 VFKQAMFKERIDKL
+3911 AFKQAMFKERIDKL

-3955 DIKTNLL
+3955 DIKANLL

>member
-1 MKFKGK
+1 
-7 LQRPNQIQ
+7 
-15 RFSIRKFSVGIAS
+15 
-28 VVIGSFFMGTIAPIS
+28 MGTIAPIS
-43 VQAQESISSQYVAS
+43 VKAQESTSSQYVAS

-73 QELTPTQQQA
+73 QELTPAQQQA

-178 YSQQGDQLPD
+178 YSQQGDHLPD

-202 AQATLRQINNTLP
+202 AQATLNQANNTLP

-258 SSESSISTSDLSSN
+258 SSESSASTSDLSSSN
-272 DAESSSEAQL
+272 AESSSESPL

-304 SSESSQPVE
+304 SSESSQPIE

-333 AVISQP
+333 AVISQS

-347 STPQLSSEASSQNQ
+347 STPQPSSEASSQNQ
-361 TPNPAESSSEAPS
+361 TPNPAESSSEAP
-374 PTPAPTPQPEP
+374 TPTPQPEP

-403 GWQVLTNDDLSGKTP
+403 SWQVLANDDLSGKTP
-418 KSVKAYNDALAI
+418 KSVKAYNDALAS

-451 SQSEI
+451 SQPEI

-540 EADITA
+540 EADIDA
-546 MAQNLANQLKS
+546 MAQNLADQLKS

-570 LSALKEAL
+570 LSVLKEAL
-578 NQLAKPINT
+578 NQLAKPVNT
-587 DGKTPKSVKQFEA
+587 AGKTPKSVKQFEA

-610 ELIAQ
+610 ELTAQ

-641 QEVNQAQELLVDQTD
+641 QEVSQAQELLVDQTD

-661 QSKADLDQL
+661 QTKADLDQL

-750 QGLAKKPDTTG
+750 QALAKKHDTTG

-774 QALARELAQVNDQA
+774 QALARELAQANDQA

-797 SPAEVEAALAQVQAQ
+797 SPAEVEVALAQVQAQ

-850 NKTPFSLALFRQKQE
+850 NKTPFSLALYRQKQE
-865 EAREALKQA
+865 EARDALEQA

-883 SPDEVATAEER
+883 SPQEVATAVER
-894 VNQSKAALKH
+894 VNQSKSALQH

-955 ALAKGAQVAEDKNAT
+955 ALSKGAQVAEDKNAT

-1023 KTPASIRDY
+1023 KTPALIRDY

-1038 AETELDLLSSLI
+1038 AETGLDLLSSLI

-1058 EMNDALV
+1058 EMNDALA
-1065 QSQTTKANLRAA
+1065 QSRTTVTSLESA

-1142 PEAVSRALTEL
+1142 PEAVSQALTEL
-1153 KAAQAKLDQARAKLV
+1153 KAAQAKLDQAHAKLV

-1178 ARAALDTILQA
+1178 ARVALDTILQA

-1227 TPSAVAE
+1227 TPNAVAE
-1234 AVNKIKEAQAS
+1234 AVNKIKVAQAN
-1245 LKAAQEGLTNQADKT
+1245 LKAAQEGLTNQADKAQ
-1260 KLVQAL
+1260 LIQAL

-1275 EGKTPKSTQAF
+1275 EGKTPKSIQAF
-1286 NQARNDQLAQVEAA
+1286 NQAQNDQLAQVEVA

-1329 SQINQAKA
+1329 SQINQ
-1337 LLVNQADKSALEQA
+1337 
-1351 KQNLDTA
+1351 
-1358 IQATPNLTNKTPQ
+1358 
-1371 SVQAYEQAKAN
+1371 
-1382 AQAAVQA
+1382 
-1389 GQAIIA
+1389 
-1395 DLNASPEAVEAAK
+1395 
-1408 TRITQ
+1408 
-1413 AQAALKAAQ
+1413 
-1422 DNLRDKANKAGLQSA
+1422 
-1437 LNALNAPISTV
+1437 
-1448 GKTPNSVR
+1448 
-1456 AFEQAQAVD
+1456 
-1465 KATTDQAKSKAQAV
+1465 
-1479 IADENATE
+1479 
-1487 AQVAQA
+1487 
-1493 LQAVRDAQTKVDT
+1493 

-1581 RITQAQ
+1581 RIIQAQ

-1626 IIAFRVQETGYQAD
+1626 IDAFRVQETGYQAD

-1681 LLVDQADKSA
+1681 LLVDQVDKSA

-1698 LQNQVAQAPDLANK
+1698 LQNEVAKAPDLANK

-1727 EAALAKALSV
+1727 DVALAKALSV

-1749 EAVNQLKASHT
+1749 EAVNQLRASHT

-1794 TPNSVRAFEQ
+1794 TPNSIRAFEQ

-1813 DQAKTKAQAV
+1813 DQAKAKAQAV
-1823 IANENATEAQV
+1823 IADENATEAQV
-1834 SQALQAVRNAQTKVD
+1834 AQALQAVRESQTKVD
-1849 VAKALLV
+1849 IAKALLV

-1877 TPNLTNKTPQ
+1877 VPNLANKIPQ
-1887 SIQAYEQAK
+1887 SVQAYEQAK
-1896 ADARAAVQAGQAV
+1896 ADAQAAVQAGQAV
-1909 ITDLNA
+1909 IA
-1915 SPEAVEAAKARIIQ
+1915 
-1929 AQASLKTAQ
+1929 
-1938 DNLRNKANKA
+1938 
-1948 GLQSALNTLNAP
+1948 
-1960 ISTAGKTPNS
+1960 
-1970 VRAFEQAQATDKA
+1970 
-1983 TTDQAKTKAQ
+1983 
-1993 AVIADENATE
+1993 
-2003 AQVSQALQ
+2003 
-2011 AVRDAQT
+2011 
-2018 KVDVAKALLVNQADK
+2018 
-2033 SALEQA
+2033 
-2039 KQNLDTAIQAT
+2039 
-2050 PNLMNK
+2050 
-2056 TPQSIQAYE
+2056 
-2065 QAKADA
+2065 
-2071 RAAVQAGQAVIT
+2071 
-2083 DLNASPEVA
+2083 DLNASPEVV

-2100 QAQADLEAAKNNL
+2100 QAQVALEAAKNNL

-2120 SLVEALATINQAVS
+2120 SLVQALATLNQAVS

-2320 QESGYQSELDAA
+2320 QESGYQSELDAT

-2339 LADENAIASQV
+2339 LADENVTASQV

-2366 AKTLLVDQADKSALT
+2366 AKALLVDQVDKSALT

-2405 TTYETTKAQADAAL
+2405 TAYESAKAQADVAL

-2430 ATPSQVQEAV
+2430 ATPAQVQEAV
-2440 NQLKASHTALTAAKA
+2440 NQLRASHTALTAAKA

-2464 ALIGALNKLNEP
+2464 ALITALNKLNEP

-2586 QDLNASQSA
+2586 QDPNASQSA

-2688 YADKLGVSKTD
+2688 YADKSGVSKTD

-2882 FKETNQ
+2882 FRETNQ

-2979 ITQATADINM
+2979 ITQATVDINM

-3139 TDYTAMPNY
+3139 TDYTTMPNY

-3234 VEYKLEDSGLI
+3234 VEYQLEDSGLI

-3432 INALHTKNNFRA
+3432 INALHTKHNFRA
-3444 YAAFISPNQAVG
+3444 YAAFISPDQAVG

-3898 IKSVSGGEFQNMT
+3898 IRSVSGGEFQNMT

-3955 DIKTNLL
+3955 DIKANLL

>member
-761 KTPKSVAAYQAQV
+761 KIPKSVAAYQAQV

-1050 EDPNTAEN
+1050 EDPNTAED
-1058 EMNDALV
+1058 EMNDALA
-1065 QSQTTKANLRAA
+1065 QSQTTMASLESA

-1091 QALSQINQPIDLA
+1091 QALSQINQPIDLV

-1117 KKANQVS
+1117 KQANQAS

-1130 KAQDVMLDENAT
+1130 KAQDVILDENAT
-1142 PEAVSRALTEL
+1142 PEAVSQALTEL

-1448 GKTPNSVR
+1448 GKTP
-1456 AFEQAQAVD
+1456 
-1465 KATTDQAKSKAQAV
+1465 
-1479 IADENATE
+1479 
-1487 AQVAQA
+1487 
-1493 LQAVRDAQTKVDT
+1493 
-1506 AKALLVNQADKSA
+1506 
-1519 LEQGKQNLDTAIQA
+1519 
-1533 TPNLTNKTPQSV
+1533 
-1545 QAYEQA
+1545 
-1551 KANAQAAVQ
+1551 
-1560 VGQDVIADLNAS
+1560 
-1572 PEAVEAAKT
+1572 
-1581 RITQAQ
+1581 
-1587 VALKTAQD
+1587 
-1595 NLRDKA
+1595 
-1601 NKAGLQSALT
+1601 
-1611 ALNAPI
+1611 
-1617 STAGKTPRS
+1617 RS
-1626 IIAFRVQETGYQAD
+1626 IDAFRVQETGYQAD

-1646 AAQSVLADENATASQ
+1646 AAQAVLADENATASQ

-1669 QAIQAKVNAAKA
+1669 QAIQARVNAAKA
-1681 LLVDQADKSA
+1681 LLVEQADKSA

-1698 LQNQVAQAPDLANK
+1698 LQNEVDQAPDLANK

-1717 TAYESAKAQA
+1717 AAYEAAKAQA
-1727 EAALAKALSV
+1727 DAALAKALSV

-1749 EAVNQLKASHT
+1749 EAIKQLQASHT
-1760 ALTAAKAGLQTKADK
+1760 VLTAAKSGLQTKADK
-1775 QALITALNKLN
+1775 QALIAALNKLN
-1786 EPIATNGK
+1786 APIATNGK
-1794 TPNSVRAFEQ
+1794 TPNSIRAFEQ
-1804 AQATDKATT
+1804 AQATDNATT
-1813 DQAKTKAQAV
+1813 DQAKA
-1823 IANENATEAQV
+1823 
-1834 SQALQAVRNAQTKVD
+1834 
-1849 VAKALLV
+1849 
-1856 NQADKSAL
+1856 
-1864 EQAKQNLDTAIQA
+1864 
-1877 TPNLTNKTPQ
+1877 
-1887 SIQAYEQAK
+1887 
-1896 ADARAAVQAGQAV
+1896 
-1909 ITDLNA
+1909 
-1915 SPEAVEAAKARIIQ
+1915 
-1929 AQASLKTAQ
+1929 
-1938 DNLRNKANKA
+1938 
-1948 GLQSALNTLNAP
+1948 
-1960 ISTAGKTPNS
+1960 
-1970 VRAFEQAQATDKA
+1970 
-1983 TTDQAKTKAQ
+1983 KAQ

-2003 AQVSQALQ
+2003 AQVAQALQ

-2050 PNLMNK
+2050 PNLANK
-2056 TPQSIQAYE
+2056 TPQSVQAYE
-2065 QAKADA
+2065 QAKSDA
-2071 RAAVQAGQAVIT
+2071 QAAVQAGQAVIA
-2083 DLNASPEVA
+2083 DLNASPEAV
-2092 EAAKTRIT
+2092 EAAKARIT
-2100 QAQADLEAAKNNL
+2100 QAQAALKAAQDNLQDKANKAGLQSALNALNAPISTAGKTPNSIRAFEQAQAADKATTDQAKAKAQAVIADENATEAQVAQALQAVRDAQTKVDVAKALLVNQADKSALEQAKQNLDTAIQATPNLANKTPQSVQAYEQAKSGAQAAVQAGQAIIADLNASPEAVEAAKARISQAQADLEAAKNNL

-2120 SLVEALATINQAVS
+2120 SLVQALATLNQTVS

-2195 VGLLVN
+2195 AGLLVN

-2206 LLSEAINNSQVE
+2206 LLSEAINNSQAE
-2218 VNKAPTLDDKTPKSV
+2218 LNQAPTLADKTPKSV
-2233 SAYEQAKAT
+2233 SAYEQAKVT
-2242 AQAALEVA
+2242 AQAALGAA
-2250 KGVQADPNATQAQV
+2250 KDVQSDPNATQAQV
-2264 QEAINRLASAK
+2264 QDAINRLASTK
-2275 QALEKAKSALQVKG
+2275 KALEKAKSALQVKG

-2305 STIGKTPRSIDAFRT
+2305 STVGKTPRSIDAFRT

-2339 LADENAIASQV
+2339 LADENATASQV

-2381 SERTKLQNEVAK
+2381 SERTKLQNEVDQ

-2405 TTYETTKAQADAAL
+2405 ATYESAKAQADAEL

-2430 ATPSQVQEAV
+2430 ATPAQVQEAV
-2440 NQLKASHTALTAAKA
+2440 NQLKASHTALTSAKA

-2464 ALIGALNKLNEP
+2464 ALITALNKLNEP

-2586 QDLNASQSA
+2586 QDPNASQSA

-2672 NGLNYEVPYRL
+2672 NSLNYEVPYRL

-2688 YADKLGVSKTD
+2688 YADKSGVSKTD

-2704 ELVELKLKKFE
+2704 ERVELKLKKFE

-2861 KLLGRGADGQSH
+2861 KLLGRGADGQAH

-2888 ATISNLDLKRVDIR
+2888 ATISNLDFKRVDIR
-2902 DRDNVGSL
+2902 DRDHVGSL
-2910 AVVANQ
+2910 AGVANQ

-3100 DIETISPQEAASRQ
+3100 SIETISPQEAANRQ

-3234 VEYKLEDSGLI
+3234 VEYQLEDSGLI
-3245 YTPNQIQQTSIESMA
+3245 YTPNQIQQASIESLA
-3260 QDLAAQLSTTDLY
+3260 QDLAAQLSATDLY

-3278 ELLGIKDKNYV
+3278 ELLGIKTKNYV

-3329 VKRLYLEDTM
+3329 VKRLYLEDTL

-3359 QAIDGGHSGL
+3359 LAIDGGHSGL

-3398 FGEANIGDISTYQA
+3398 FGEANIGEIATYQA

-3613 NAPKKPSMGI
+3613 NAPKNPSMGI

-3786 NNLIKELTDQEWE
+3786 NNLIKGLTDQEWE

-3898 IKSVSGGEFQNMT
+3898 IRSVSGGEFQNMT

-3955 DIKTNLL
+3955 DIKANFL

>member
-1 MKFKGK
+1 VKFKGK

-73 QELTPTQQQA
+73 QELTPAQQQA

-202 AQATLRQINNTLP
+202 AQATLRQTNNTLP

-258 SSESSISTSDLSSN
+258 SSESSVSTSDLSSN

-313 STQSSAQPVSSEPAE
+313 STQSSDQPVSSEPAE

-641 QEVNQAQELLVDQTD
+641 REVNQAQELLVDQTD

-940 EYQTEYGRHQAEIDA
+940 EYQTEYGRHRAEIDA

-970 EAAVQ
+970 EDAVQ

-1003 LRAARRGLQDLLS
+1003 LRAARQELQDLLS
-1016 QKPDLSD
+1016 QKPDLND

-1050 EDPNTAEN
+1050 EDPNTAED
-1058 EMNDALV
+1058 EMNDALA
-1065 QSQTTKANLRAA
+1065 QSQTTMASLESA

-1091 QALSQINQPIDLA
+1091 QALSQINQPIDLV

-1117 KKANQVS
+1117 KQANQAS

-1130 KAQDVMLDENAT
+1130 KAQDAILDENAT
-1142 PEAVSRALTEL
+1142 PEAVSQALTEL

-1189 QADLTNKTPQSIGAY
+1189 QADLTNKTPQSVGAY

-1227 TPSAVAE
+1227 TPNAVAE
-1234 AVNKIKEAQAS
+1234 AVNKIKEAQAN
-1245 LKAAQEGLTNQADKT
+1245 LKAAQEGLTNQADKA
-1260 KLVQAL
+1260 KLIQAF

-1275 EGKTPKSTQAF
+1275 EGKTPKSIQAF
-1286 NQARNDQLAQVEAA
+1286 NQAQNDQLAQVEAA

-1389 GQAIIA
+1389 GQAVIA
-1395 DLNASPEAVEAAK
+1395 DLNASPESVEAAK

-1413 AQAALKAAQ
+1413 AQA
-1422 DNLRDKANKAGLQSA
+1422 
-1437 LNALNAPISTV
+1437 
-1448 GKTPNSVR
+1448 
-1456 AFEQAQAVD
+1456 
-1465 KATTDQAKSKAQAV
+1465 
-1479 IADENATE
+1479 
-1487 AQVAQA
+1487 
-1493 LQAVRDAQTKVDT
+1493 
-1506 AKALLVNQADKSA
+1506 
-1519 LEQGKQNLDTAIQA
+1519 
-1533 TPNLTNKTPQSV
+1533 
-1545 QAYEQA
+1545 
-1551 KANAQAAVQ
+1551 
-1560 VGQDVIADLNAS
+1560 
-1572 PEAVEAAKT
+1572 
-1581 RITQAQ
+1581 
-1587 VALKTAQD
+1587 ALKTAQD

-1626 IIAFRVQETGYQAD
+1626 IDAFRVQETGYQAD

-1646 AAQSVLADENATASQ
+1646 AAQAVLADENATASQ

-1669 QAIQAKVNAAKA
+1669 QAIQARVNAAKA
-1681 LLVDQADKSA
+1681 LLVEQADKSA

-1698 LQNQVAQAPDLANK
+1698 LQNEVDQAPDLANK

-1717 TAYESAKAQA
+1717 AAYEAAKAQA
-1727 EAALAKALSV
+1727 DAALAKALSV

-1749 EAVNQLKASHT
+1749 EAIKQLQASHT
-1760 ALTAAKAGLQTKADK
+1760 VLTAAKSGLQTKADK
-1775 QALITALNKLN
+1775 QALIAALNKLN
-1786 EPIATNGK
+1786 APIATNGK
-1794 TPNSVRAFEQ
+1794 TPNSIRAFEQ
-1804 AQATDKATT
+1804 AQATDNATT
-1813 DQAKTKAQAV
+1813 DQAKA
-1823 IANENATEAQV
+1823 
-1834 SQALQAVRNAQTKVD
+1834 
-1849 VAKALLV
+1849 
-1856 NQADKSAL
+1856 
-1864 EQAKQNLDTAIQA
+1864 
-1877 TPNLTNKTPQ
+1877 
-1887 SIQAYEQAK
+1887 
-1896 ADARAAVQAGQAV
+1896 
-1909 ITDLNA
+1909 
-1915 SPEAVEAAKARIIQ
+1915 
-1929 AQASLKTAQ
+1929 
-1938 DNLRNKANKA
+1938 
-1948 GLQSALNTLNAP
+1948 
-1960 ISTAGKTPNS
+1960 
-1970 VRAFEQAQATDKA
+1970 
-1983 TTDQAKTKAQ
+1983 KAQ

-2003 AQVSQALQ
+2003 AQVAQALQ

-2050 PNLMNK
+2050 PNLANK
-2056 TPQSIQAYE
+2056 TPQSVQAYE
-2065 QAKADA
+2065 QAKSDA
-2071 RAAVQAGQAVIT
+2071 QAAVQAGQAVIA
-2083 DLNASPEVA
+2083 DLNASPEAV
-2092 EAAKTRIT
+2092 EAAKARIT
-2100 QAQADLEAAKNNL
+2100 QAQAALKAAQDNLQDKANKAGLQSALNALNAPISTAGKTPNSIRAFEQAQAADKATTDQAKAKAQAVIADENATEAQVAQALQAVREAQTKVDIAKAFLVNQADKSALEQAKQNLDTALQTTPSLANKTPQSVQVYEQAKADAQAAVQAGQAIIADLNASPEAVEAAKARISQAQADLEAAKNNL

-2120 SLVEALATINQAVS
+2120 SLVQALATLNQTVS

-2195 VGLLVN
+2195 AGLLVN

-2206 LLSEAINNSQVE
+2206 LLSEAINNSQAE
-2218 VNKAPTLDDKTPKSV
+2218 LNQAPTLADKTPKSV
-2233 SAYEQAKAT
+2233 SAYEQAKVT
-2242 AQAALEVA
+2242 AQAALGAA
-2250 KGVQADPNATQAQV
+2250 KDVQSDPNATQAQV
-2264 QEAINRLASAK
+2264 QDAINRLASTK
-2275 QALEKAKSALQVKG
+2275 KALEKAKSALQVKG

-2305 STIGKTPRSIDAFRT
+2305 STVGKTPRSIDAFRT

-2339 LADENAIASQV
+2339 LADENATASQV

-2381 SERTKLQNEVAK
+2381 SERTKLQNEVDQ

-2405 TTYETTKAQADAAL
+2405 ATYESAKAQADAAL

-2430 ATPSQVQEAV
+2430 ATPAQVQEAV
-2440 NQLKASHTALTAAKA
+2440 NQLKASHTALTSAKA

-2464 ALIGALNKLNEP
+2464 ALITALNKLNEP

-2586 QDLNASQSA
+2586 QDPNASQSA

-2672 NGLNYEVPYRL
+2672 NSLNYEVPYRL

-2688 YADKLGVSKTD
+2688 YADKSGVSKTD

-2704 ELVELKLKKFE
+2704 ERVELKLKKFE

-2861 KLLGRGADGQSH
+2861 KLLGRGADGQAH

-3100 DIETISPQEAASRQ
+3100 SIETISPQEAANRQ

-3234 VEYKLEDSGLI
+3234 VEYQLEDSGLI
-3245 YTPNQIQQTSIESMA
+3245 YTPNQIQQASIESLA
-3260 QDLAAQLSTTDLY
+3260 QDLAAQLSATDLY

-3278 ELLGIKDKNYV
+3278 ELLGIKTKNYV

-3329 VKRLYLEDTM
+3329 VKRLYLEDTL

-3359 QAIDGGHSGL
+3359 LAIDGGHSGL

-3398 FGEANIGDISTYQA
+3398 FGEANIGEIATYQA

-3613 NAPKKPSMGI
+3613 NAPKNPSMGI

-3786 NNLIKELTDQEWE
+3786 NNLIKGLTDQEWE

-3898 IKSVSGGEFQNMT
+3898 IRSVSGGEFQNMT

-3955 DIKTNLL
+3955 DIKANFL

>member
-1 MKFKGK
+1 
-7 LQRPNQIQ
+7 
-15 RFSIRKFSVGIAS
+15 
-28 VVIGSFFMGTIAPIS
+28 MGTIAPIS
-43 VQAQESISSQYVAS
+43 VQAQESTSSQYVAS

-73 QELTPTQQQA
+73 QELTPAQQQA

-178 YSQQGDQLPD
+178 YSQQGDHLPD

-202 AQATLRQINNTLP
+202 AQATLNQANNTLP

-258 SSESSISTSDLSSN
+258 SSESSASTSDLSSSN
-272 DAESSSEAQL
+272 AESSSESPL

-304 SSESSQPVE
+304 SSESSQPIE

-333 AVISQP
+333 AVISQS

-347 STPQLSSEASSQNQ
+347 STPQPSSEASSQNQ
-361 TPNPAESSSEAPS
+361 TPNPAESSSEAP
-374 PTPAPTPQPEP
+374 TPTPQPEP

-403 GWQVLTNDDLSGKTP
+403 SWQVLANDDLSGKTP
-418 KSVKAYNDALAI
+418 KSVKAYNDALAS

-451 SQSEI
+451 SQPEI

-540 EADITA
+540 EADIDA
-546 MAQNLANQLKS
+546 MTQNLANQLKS

-570 LSALKEAL
+570 LSVLKEAL
-578 NQLAKPINT
+578 NQLTKPVNT

-610 ELIAQ
+610 ELTAQ

-641 QEVNQAQELLVDQTD
+641 QEVSQAQELLVDQTD

-661 QSKADLDQL
+661 QTKADLDQL

-750 QGLAKKPDTTG
+750 QALAKKPDTTG

-774 QALARELAQVNDQA
+774 QALARELAQADDQA

-850 NKTPFSLALFRQKQE
+850 NKTPFSLALYRQKQE
-865 EAREALKQA
+865 EARDALEQA

-883 SPDEVATAEER
+883 SPQEVATAVEE
-894 VNQSKAALKH
+894 VNQSKAALQH

-927 PVSTEGKTPKSIQ
+927 PVSTEGKTPKSVQ
-940 EYQTEYGRHQAEIDA
+940 EYQTEYGRHRAEIDA

-1142 PEAVSRALTEL
+1142 PEAVSQALTEL

-1189 QADLTNKTPQSIGAY
+1189 QADLTNKTPQSVGAY

-1227 TPSAVAE
+1227 TPNAVAE
-1234 AVNKIKEAQAS
+1234 AVNKIKVAQAN

-1260 KLVQAL
+1260 KLIQAL

-1275 EGKTPKSTQAF
+1275 EGKTPKSIQAF
-1286 NQARNDQLAQVEAA
+1286 NQARNGQLAQVEAA

-1329 SQINQAKA
+1329 SQINKAQA
-1337 LLVNQADKSALEQA
+1337 LLVNQADKSSLEQA
-1351 KQNLDTA
+1351 KQNLNTA

-1371 SVQAYEQAKAN
+1371 SVQAYEQAKAD

-1389 GQAIIA
+1389 GQAVIT

-1437 LNALNAPISTV
+1437 LNALNAPISTA

-1465 KATTDQAKSKAQAV
+1465 KATTDQAKAKAKAV

-1487 AQVAQA
+1487 AQVSQA
-1493 LQAVRDAQTKVDT
+1493 LQALRDAQTKVDT
-1506 AKALLVNQADKSA
+1506 AKAHLVNQADKSA
-1519 LEQGKQNLDTAIQA
+1519 LEQAKQSLDTAIQA
-1533 TPNLTNKTPQSV
+1533 TPNLTNKTPQSI
-1545 QAYEQA
+1545 QALEQA
-1551 KANAQAAVQ
+1551 KANAQAVVQ
-1560 VGQDVIADLNAS
+1560 AGQAIIADLNAS

-1587 VALKTAQD
+1587 V
-1595 NLRDKA
+1595 
-1601 NKAGLQSALT
+1601 
-1611 ALNAPI
+1611 
-1617 STAGKTPRS
+1617 
-1626 IIAFRVQETGYQAD
+1626 
-1640 LNSAKQ
+1640 
-1646 AAQSVLADENATASQ
+1646 
-1661 VAQALEQV
+1661 
-1669 QAIQAKVNAAKA
+1669 
-1681 LLVDQADKSA
+1681 
-1691 LTSERTK
+1691 
-1698 LQNQVAQAPDLANK
+1698 
-1712 TPQSI
+1712 
-1717 TAYESAKAQA
+1717 
-1727 EAALAKALSV
+1727 
-1737 QNDLNAT
+1737 
-1744 PAQVQ
+1744 
-1749 EAVNQLKASHT
+1749 
-1760 ALTAAKAGLQTKADK
+1760 
-1775 QALITALNKLN
+1775 
-1786 EPIATNGK
+1786 
-1794 TPNSVRAFEQ
+1794 
-1804 AQATDKATT
+1804 
-1813 DQAKTKAQAV
+1813 
-1823 IANENATEAQV
+1823 
-1834 SQALQAVRNAQTKVD
+1834 
-1849 VAKALLV
+1849 
-1856 NQADKSAL
+1856 
-1864 EQAKQNLDTAIQA
+1864 
-1877 TPNLTNKTPQ
+1877 
-1887 SIQAYEQAK
+1887 
-1896 ADARAAVQAGQAV
+1896 
-1909 ITDLNA
+1909 
-1915 SPEAVEAAKARIIQ
+1915 
-1929 AQASLKTAQ
+1929 
-1938 DNLRNKANKA
+1938 
-1948 GLQSALNTLNAP
+1948 
-1960 ISTAGKTPNS
+1960 
-1970 VRAFEQAQATDKA
+1970 
-1983 TTDQAKTKAQ
+1983 
-1993 AVIADENATE
+1993 
-2003 AQVSQALQ
+2003 
-2011 AVRDAQT
+2011 
-2018 KVDVAKALLVNQADK
+2018 
-2033 SALEQA
+2033 
-2039 KQNLDTAIQAT
+2039 
-2050 PNLMNK
+2050 
-2056 TPQSIQAYE
+2056 
-2065 QAKADA
+2065 
-2071 RAAVQAGQAVIT
+2071 
-2083 DLNASPEVA
+2083 
-2092 EAAKTRIT
+2092 
-2100 QAQADLEAAKNNL
+2100 DLEAAKNNL

-2120 SLVEALATINQAVS
+2120 SLVQALATLNQAVS

-2147 ARLKAQDGVISPA
+2147 ARLKAQDGVISSA

-2177 VEDAL
+2177 VEEAL

-2201 QADKH
+2201 QVDKH

-2264 QEAINRLASAK
+2264 QEAINRLASTK
-2275 QALEKAKSALQVKG
+2275 QDLEKAKSALQVKG

-2332 KQAAQSV
+2332 KQTAQSV
-2339 LADENAIASQV
+2339 LADENATASQV
-2350 AQALEQVQAIQ
+2350 AQALEQVQEIQ

-2366 AKTLLVDQADKSALT
+2366 AKNLLVDQADKSALT

-2405 TTYETTKAQADAAL
+2405 ATYEAAKAQADAAL

-2430 ATPSQVQEAV
+2430 ATPAQVQEAV
-2440 NQLKASHTALTAAKA
+2440 NQLKDSHTALTAAKA

-2464 ALIGALNKLNEP
+2464 ALIAALNKLNAP

-2501 NQAKAQAQAMIA
+2501 NQVKAQAQAMIA

-2586 QDLNASQSA
+2586 QDPNASQSA

-2688 YADKLGVSKTD
+2688 YADKSGVSKTD

-2798 QTHQFLV
+2798 QSHQFLV

-3048 RIDQVISETKVDN
+3048 RINQVISETKVDN

-3432 INALHTKNNFRA
+3432 INALHTKHNFRA
-3444 YAAFISPNQAVG
+3444 YAAFISPDQAVG

-3613 NAPKKPSMGI
+3613 NAPKNPSMGI

-3811 HQLVVKRGYGANA
+3811 HQLVVKRGYGAKA

-3911 VFKQAMFKERIDKL
+3911 AFKQAMFKERIDKL

-3955 DIKTNLL
+3955 DIKANLL

>member
-1 MKFKGK
+1 
-7 LQRPNQIQ
+7 
-15 RFSIRKFSVGIAS
+15 
-28 VVIGSFFMGTIAPIS
+28 MGTIAPIS
-43 VQAQESISSQYVAS
+43 VKAQESTSSQYVAS

-73 QELTPTQQQA
+73 QELTPAQQQA

-202 AQATLRQINNTLP
+202 AQATLGQANNTLP

-223 VQSNEEVSSEEPSSQ
+223 VQSNEEVSSEELSSQ
-238 VASESSSSS
+238 LVSESSSSS
-247 PANAVVTSSVA
+247 PANALVTSPVV
-258 SSESSISTSDLSSN
+258 SSESSVSTSDLSSSN
-272 DAESSSEAQL
+272 EESSSESPL

-347 STPQLSSEASSQNQ
+347 STPQPSSEASSQNQ
-361 TPNPAESSSEAPS
+361 TPNPAESSSEAP
-374 PTPAPTPQPEP
+374 TPTPQPEP

-403 GWQVLTNDDLSGKTP
+403 SWQVLANDDLSGKTP
-418 KSVKAYNDALAI
+418 KSVKAYNDALAS

-436 ALVEAMTSLQASGAV
+436 ALVEAMTTLQASGAV

-540 EADITA
+540 EADIDA
-546 MAQNLANQLKS
+546 MAQNLADQLKS
-557 LQDAQAALQDRAD
+557 LQDAQAALHDRAD
-570 LSALKEAL
+570 LSVLKEAL
-578 NQLAKPINT
+578 NQLAKPVNT
-587 DGKTPKSVKQFEA
+587 AGKTPKSVKQFEA

-610 ELIAQ
+610 ELTAQ

-661 QSKADLDQL
+661 QTKADLDQL

-683 SVAAYRQAK
+683 SVAVYRQAK

-750 QGLAKKPDTTG
+750 QALAKKPDTTG

-774 QALARELAQVNDQA
+774 QALARELAQANDQA

-850 NKTPFSLALFRQKQE
+850 NKTPFSLALYRQKQE
-865 EAREALKQA
+865 EARDALEQA

-883 SPDEVATAEER
+883 SPQEVATAVEE
-894 VNQSKAALKH
+894 VNQSKAALQH

-918 HKLLEEMVK
+918 HKLLDEMVK

-1142 PEAVSRALTEL
+1142 PEAVSQALTEL

-1275 EGKTPKSTQAF
+1275 EGKTPKSIQTF

-1389 GQAIIA
+1389 SQA
-1395 DLNASPEAVEAAK
+1395 
-1408 TRITQ
+1408 
-1413 AQAALKAAQ
+1413 
-1422 DNLRDKANKAGLQSA
+1422 
-1437 LNALNAPISTV
+1437 
-1448 GKTPNSVR
+1448 
-1456 AFEQAQAVD
+1456 
-1465 KATTDQAKSKAQAV
+1465 
-1479 IADENATE
+1479 
-1487 AQVAQA
+1487 
-1493 LQAVRDAQTKVDT
+1493 
-1506 AKALLVNQADKSA
+1506 
-1519 LEQGKQNLDTAIQA
+1519 
-1533 TPNLTNKTPQSV
+1533 
-1545 QAYEQA
+1545 
-1551 KANAQAAVQ
+1551 
-1560 VGQDVIADLNAS
+1560 VIADLNAS

-1626 IIAFRVQETGYQAD
+1626 IDAFRVQETGYQAD

-1646 AAQSVLADENATASQ
+1646 AAQSVIADENATASQ

-1669 QAIQAKVNAAKA
+1669 QAIQAKVNAAKT

-1698 LQNQVAQAPDLANK
+1698 LQNEVAKAPDLANK

-1717 TAYESAKAQA
+1717 ATYETAKTQA
-1727 EAALAKALSV
+1727 DAALAKALSV

-1786 EPIATNGK
+1786 E
-1794 TPNSVRAFEQ
+1794 S
-1804 AQATDKATT
+1804 
-1813 DQAKTKAQAV
+1813 
-1823 IANENATEAQV
+1823 
-1834 SQALQAVRNAQTKVD
+1834 
-1849 VAKALLV
+1849 
-1856 NQADKSAL
+1856 
-1864 EQAKQNLDTAIQA
+1864 
-1877 TPNLTNKTPQ
+1877 
-1887 SIQAYEQAK
+1887 
-1896 ADARAAVQAGQAV
+1896 
-1909 ITDLNA
+1909 
-1915 SPEAVEAAKARIIQ
+1915 
-1929 AQASLKTAQ
+1929 
-1938 DNLRNKANKA
+1938 
-1948 GLQSALNTLNAP
+1948 
-1960 ISTAGKTPNS
+1960 
-1970 VRAFEQAQATDKA
+1970 
-1983 TTDQAKTKAQ
+1983 
-1993 AVIADENATE
+1993 
-2003 AQVSQALQ
+2003 
-2011 AVRDAQT
+2011 
-2018 KVDVAKALLVNQADK
+2018 
-2033 SALEQA
+2033 
-2039 KQNLDTAIQAT
+2039 
-2050 PNLMNK
+2050 
-2056 TPQSIQAYE
+2056 
-2065 QAKADA
+2065 
-2071 RAAVQAGQAVIT
+2071 
-2083 DLNASPEVA
+2083 
-2092 EAAKTRIT
+2092 
-2100 QAQADLEAAKNNL
+2100 
-2113 RDKADKS
+2113 
-2120 SLVEALATINQAVS
+2120 
-2134 TTNKTPNSIQAYQ
+2134 
-2147 ARLKAQDGVISPA
+2147 
-2160 KSKAAQ
+2160 
-2166 VIADENASREQ
+2166 
-2177 VEDAL
+2177 
-2182 RAVQAAQTQVNQA
+2182 
-2195 VGLLVN
+2195 
-2201 QADKH
+2201 
-2206 LLSEAINNSQVE
+2206 
-2218 VNKAPTLDDKTPKSV
+2218 
-2233 SAYEQAKAT
+2233 
-2242 AQAALEVA
+2242 
-2250 KGVQADPNATQAQV
+2250 
-2264 QEAINRLASAK
+2264 
-2275 QALEKAKSALQVKG
+2275 
-2289 DKAGLRAAY
+2289 
-2298 EALNSPI
+2298 
-2305 STIGKTPRSIDAFRT
+2305 
-2320 QESGYQSELDAA
+2320 
-2332 KQAAQSV
+2332 
-2339 LADENAIASQV
+2339 
-2350 AQALEQVQAIQ
+2350 
-2361 AKVNA
+2361 
-2366 AKTLLVDQADKSALT
+2366 
-2381 SERTKLQNEVAK
+2381 
-2393 APDLANKTPQSI
+2393 
-2405 TTYETTKAQADAAL
+2405 
-2419 AKALSVQNDLN
+2419 
-2430 ATPSQVQEAV
+2430 
-2440 NQLKASHTALTAAKA
+2440 
-2455 GLQTKADKQ
+2455 
-2464 ALIGALNKLNEP
+2464 

-2513 NENASQV
+2513 NENARQV

-2586 QDLNASQSA
+2586 QDPNASQSA

-2798 QTHQFLV
+2798 QSHQFLV

-2964 NSTIGGIVANLEKGS
+2964 NSTIGGIVANLEKGI

-3139 TDYTAMPNY
+3139 PDYTTMPNY

-3234 VEYKLEDSGLI
+3234 VEYQLEDSGLI
-3245 YTPNQIQQTSIESMA
+3245 YTPNQIQQASIESLA

-3289 NDKVKQTRKD
+3289 NDKVKQTRRD

-3432 INALHTKNNFRA
+3432 INALHTKHNFRA
-3444 YAAFISPNQAVG
+3444 YAAFISPDQSVG

-3613 NAPKKPSMGI
+3613 NAPKNPSMGI

-3786 NNLIKELTDQEWE
+3786 NNLIKGLTDQEWE

-3898 IKSVSGGEFQNMT
+3898 IRSVSGGEFQNMT

-3955 DIKTNLL
+3955 DIKANFL

>member
-1 MKFKGK
+1 
-7 LQRPNQIQ
+7 
-15 RFSIRKFSVGIAS
+15 
-28 VVIGSFFMGTIAPIS
+28 MGTIAPIS
-43 VQAQESISSQYVAS
+43 VKAQESTSSQYVAS

-73 QELTPTQQQA
+73 QELTPAQQQA

-178 YSQQGDQLPD
+178 YSQQGDHLPD

-202 AQATLRQINNTLP
+202 AQATLNQANNTLP

-258 SSESSISTSDLSSN
+258 SSESSASTSDLSSSN
-272 DAESSSEAQL
+272 AESSSESPL

-304 SSESSQPVE
+304 SSESSQPIE

-333 AVISQP
+333 AVISQS

-347 STPQLSSEASSQNQ
+347 STPQPSSEASSQNQ
-361 TPNPAESSSEAPS
+361 TPNPAESSSDAP
-374 PTPAPTPQPEP
+374 TPTPQPEP

-403 GWQVLTNDDLSGKTP
+403 SWQVLANDDLSGKTP
-418 KSVKAYNDALAI
+418 KSVKAYNDALAS

-451 SQSEI
+451 SQPEI

-540 EADITA
+540 EADIDA
-546 MAQNLANQLKS
+546 MAQNLADQLKS

-570 LSALKEAL
+570 LSVLKEAL
-578 NQLAKPINT
+578 NQLAKPVNT
-587 DGKTPKSVKQFEA
+587 AGKTPKSVKQFEA

-610 ELIAQ
+610 ELTAQ

-641 QEVNQAQELLVDQTD
+641 QEVSQAQELLVDQTD

-661 QSKADLDQL
+661 QTKADLDQL

-750 QGLAKKPDTTG
+750 QALAKKHDTTG

-774 QALARELAQVNDQA
+774 QALARELAQANDQA

-797 SPAEVEAALAQVQAQ
+797 SPAEVEVALAQVQAQ

-850 NKTPFSLALFRQKQE
+850 NKTPFSLALYRQKQE
-865 EAREALKQA
+865 EARDALEQA

-883 SPDEVATAEER
+883 SPQEVATAVER
-894 VNQSKAALKH
+894 VNQSKSALQH

-955 ALAKGAQVAEDKNAT
+955 ALSKGAQVAEDKNAT

-1038 AETELDLLSSLI
+1038 AETGLDLLSSLI

-1058 EMNDALV
+1058 EMNDALA
-1065 QSQTTKANLRAA
+1065 QSRTTVTSLESA

-1142 PEAVSRALTEL
+1142 PEAVSQALTEL
-1153 KAAQAKLDQARAKLV
+1153 KAAQAKLDQAHAKLV

-1178 ARAALDTILQA
+1178 ARVALDTILQA

-1227 TPSAVAE
+1227 TPNAVAE
-1234 AVNKIKEAQAS
+1234 AVNKIKVAQAN
-1245 LKAAQEGLTNQADKT
+1245 LKAAQEGLTNQADKAQ
-1260 KLVQAL
+1260 LIQAL

-1275 EGKTPKSTQAF
+1275 EGKTPKSIQAF
-1286 NQARNDQLAQVEAA
+1286 NQAQNDQLAQVEVA

-1329 SQINQAKA
+1329 SQINQ
-1337 LLVNQADKSALEQA
+1337 
-1351 KQNLDTA
+1351 
-1358 IQATPNLTNKTPQ
+1358 
-1371 SVQAYEQAKAN
+1371 
-1382 AQAAVQA
+1382 
-1389 GQAIIA
+1389 
-1395 DLNASPEAVEAAK
+1395 
-1408 TRITQ
+1408 
-1413 AQAALKAAQ
+1413 
-1422 DNLRDKANKAGLQSA
+1422 
-1437 LNALNAPISTV
+1437 
-1448 GKTPNSVR
+1448 
-1456 AFEQAQAVD
+1456 
-1465 KATTDQAKSKAQAV
+1465 
-1479 IADENATE
+1479 
-1487 AQVAQA
+1487 
-1493 LQAVRDAQTKVDT
+1493 

-1581 RITQAQ
+1581 RIIQAQ

-1626 IIAFRVQETGYQAD
+1626 IDAFRVQETGYQAD

-1681 LLVDQADKSA
+1681 LLVDQVDKSA

-1698 LQNQVAQAPDLANK
+1698 LQNEVAKAPDLANK

-1727 EAALAKALSV
+1727 DVALAKALSV

-1775 QALITALNKLN
+1775 QALIIALNKLN

-1794 TPNSVRAFEQ
+1794 TPNSIRAFEQ

-1813 DQAKTKAQAV
+1813 DQAKAKAQAV
-1823 IANENATEAQV
+1823 IADENATEAQV
-1834 SQALQAVRNAQTKVD
+1834 AQALQAVRESQTKVD
-1849 VAKALLV
+1849 IAKALLV

-1877 TPNLTNKTPQ
+1877 VPNLANKIPQ
-1887 SIQAYEQAK
+1887 SVQAYEQAK
-1896 ADARAAVQAGQAV
+1896 ADAQAAVQAGQAV
-1909 ITDLNA
+1909 IA
-1915 SPEAVEAAKARIIQ
+1915 
-1929 AQASLKTAQ
+1929 
-1938 DNLRNKANKA
+1938 
-1948 GLQSALNTLNAP
+1948 
-1960 ISTAGKTPNS
+1960 
-1970 VRAFEQAQATDKA
+1970 
-1983 TTDQAKTKAQ
+1983 
-1993 AVIADENATE
+1993 
-2003 AQVSQALQ
+2003 
-2011 AVRDAQT
+2011 
-2018 KVDVAKALLVNQADK
+2018 
-2033 SALEQA
+2033 
-2039 KQNLDTAIQAT
+2039 
-2050 PNLMNK
+2050 
-2056 TPQSIQAYE
+2056 
-2065 QAKADA
+2065 
-2071 RAAVQAGQAVIT
+2071 
-2083 DLNASPEVA
+2083 DLNASPEVV

-2100 QAQADLEAAKNNL
+2100 QAQVALEAAKNNL

-2120 SLVEALATINQAVS
+2120 SLVQALATLNQAVS

-2320 QESGYQSELDAA
+2320 QESGYQSELDAT

-2339 LADENAIASQV
+2339 LADENVTASQV

-2366 AKTLLVDQADKSALT
+2366 AKALLVDQVDKSALT

-2405 TTYETTKAQADAAL
+2405 TAYESAKAQADAAL

-2430 ATPSQVQEAV
+2430 ATPAQVQEAV
-2440 NQLKASHTALTAAKA
+2440 NQLKASHTALTSAKA

-2464 ALIGALNKLNEP
+2464 ALITALNKLNEP

-2586 QDLNASQSA
+2586 QDPNASQSA

-2688 YADKLGVSKTD
+2688 YADKSGVSKTD

-2882 FKETNQ
+2882 FRETNQ

-2979 ITQATADINM
+2979 ITQATVDINM

-3139 TDYTAMPNY
+3139 TDYTTMPNY

-3234 VEYKLEDSGLI
+3234 VEYQLEDSGLI

-3432 INALHTKNNFRA
+3432 INALHTKHNFRA
-3444 YAAFISPNQAVG
+3444 YAAFISPDQAVG

-3898 IKSVSGGEFQNMT
+3898 IRSVSGGEFQNMT

-3955 DIKTNLL
+3955 DIKANLL

>member
-1 MKFKGK
+1 
-7 LQRPNQIQ
+7 
-15 RFSIRKFSVGIAS
+15 
-28 VVIGSFFMGTIAPIS
+28 MGTIAPIS
-43 VQAQESISSQYVAS
+43 VKAQESTSSQYVAS

-73 QELTPTQQQA
+73 QELTPAQQQA

-202 AQATLRQINNTLP
+202 AQATLNQANNTLP

-258 SSESSISTSDLSSN
+258 SSESSASTSDLSSSN
-272 DAESSSEAQL
+272 AESSSESPL

-304 SSESSQPVE
+304 SSESSQPIE

-347 STPQLSSEASSQNQ
+347 STPQPSSEASSQNQ
-361 TPNPAESSSEAPS
+361 TPNPAESSSEAP
-374 PTPAPTPQPEP
+374 TPTPQPEP

-403 GWQVLTNDDLSGKTP
+403 SWQVLANDDLSGKTP
-418 KSVKAYNDALAI
+418 KSVKAYNDALAS

-451 SQSEI
+451 SQPEI

-546 MAQNLANQLKS
+546 MTQNLADQLKS
-557 LQDAQAALQDRAD
+557 LQDAQAALQDKAD
-570 LSALKEAL
+570 LSVLKEAL
-578 NQLAKPINT
+578 NQLAKPVNT
-587 DGKTPKSVKQFEA
+587 AGKTPKSVKQFEA

-622 PNASQEQVDTVVAK
+622 PNASQEQVDAVVAK

-656 KKVLT
+656 KKVLAQT
-661 QSKADLDQL
+661 KADLDQL

-692 EVAQRLTQE
+692 EAAKRLTQE

-750 QGLAKKPDTTG
+750 QALAKKPDTTG
-761 KTPKSVAAYQAQV
+761 KTPKSVAAYQDQV
-774 QALARELAQVNDQA
+774 QALARELAQANDQA

-827 NKTALEQAIR
+827 NKTALEQTIR

-850 NKTPFSLALFRQKQE
+850 NKTPFSLALYRQKQE
-865 EAREALKQA
+865 EARDALEQA

-883 SPDEVATAEER
+883 SPQEVATAVER
-894 VNQSKAALKH
+894 VNQSKAALQH

-918 HKLLEEMVK
+918 HKLLEEMVQ
-927 PVSTEGKTPKSIQ
+927 PVSTEGKTPKSVQ
-940 EYQTEYGRHQAEIDA
+940 EYQTEYGRHRAEIDA

-970 EAAVQ
+970 EDAVQ

-1058 EMNDALV
+1058 EMNDALA
-1065 QSQTTKANLRAA
+1065 QSQTTKANLGAA

-1091 QALSQINQPIDLA
+1091 QALSQINQPIDLV

-1142 PEAVSRALTEL
+1142 PEAVSQALAEL
-1153 KAAQAKLDQARAKLV
+1153 RAAQAKLDQARAKLV

-1227 TPSAVAE
+1227 TPNAVAE
-1234 AVNKIKEAQAS
+1234 AVNKIKVAQAN
-1245 LKAAQEGLTNQADKT
+1245 LKAAQEGLTKQADKA
-1260 KLVQAL
+1260 KLIQAL

-1275 EGKTPKSTQAF
+1275 EGKTPKSIQAF
-1286 NQARNDQLAQVEAA
+1286 NQAQNGQLAQVEAA

-1382 AQAAVQA
+1382 AQTAVQA
-1389 GQAIIA
+1389 GQAVIA

-1422 DNLRDKANKAGLQSA
+1422 DNL
-1437 LNALNAPISTV
+1437 
-1448 GKTPNSVR
+1448 
-1456 AFEQAQAVD
+1456 QA
-1465 KATTDQAKSKAQAV
+1465 
-1479 IADENATE
+1479 
-1487 AQVAQA
+1487 
-1493 LQAVRDAQTKVDT
+1493 
-1506 AKALLVNQADKSA
+1506 
-1519 LEQGKQNLDTAIQA
+1519 
-1533 TPNLTNKTPQSV
+1533 
-1545 QAYEQA
+1545 
-1551 KANAQAAVQ
+1551 
-1560 VGQDVIADLNAS
+1560 
-1572 PEAVEAAKT
+1572 
-1581 RITQAQ
+1581 
-1587 VALKTAQD
+1587 
-1595 NLRDKA
+1595 KA

-1617 STAGKTPRS
+1617 STAGKTP
-1626 IIAFRVQETGYQAD
+1626 
-1640 LNSAKQ
+1640 
-1646 AAQSVLADENATASQ
+1646 
-1661 VAQALEQV
+1661 
-1669 QAIQAKVNAAKA
+1669 
-1681 LLVDQADKSA
+1681 
-1691 LTSERTK
+1691 
-1698 LQNQVAQAPDLANK
+1698 
-1712 TPQSI
+1712 
-1717 TAYESAKAQA
+1717 
-1727 EAALAKALSV
+1727 
-1737 QNDLNAT
+1737 
-1744 PAQVQ
+1744 
-1749 EAVNQLKASHT
+1749 
-1760 ALTAAKAGLQTKADK
+1760 
-1775 QALITALNKLN
+1775 
-1786 EPIATNGK
+1786 
-1794 TPNSVRAFEQ
+1794 NSVRAFEQ
-1804 AQATDKATT
+1804 AQAADKATT
-1813 DQAKTKAQAV
+1813 DQAK
-1823 IANENATEAQV
+1823 
-1834 SQALQAVRNAQTKVD
+1834 
-1849 VAKALLV
+1849 AKA
-1856 NQADKSAL
+1856 K
-1864 EQAKQNLDTAIQA
+1864 
-1877 TPNLTNKTPQ
+1877 
-1887 SIQAYEQAK
+1887 
-1896 ADARAAVQAGQAV
+1896 
-1909 ITDLNA
+1909 
-1915 SPEAVEAAKARIIQ
+1915 
-1929 AQASLKTAQ
+1929 
-1938 DNLRNKANKA
+1938 
-1948 GLQSALNTLNAP
+1948 
-1960 ISTAGKTPNS
+1960 
-1970 VRAFEQAQATDKA
+1970 
-1983 TTDQAKTKAQ
+1983 

-2003 AQVSQALQ
+2003 AQVTQALQ
-2011 AVRDAQT
+2011 AVREAQT
-2018 KVDVAKALLVNQADK
+2018 KVDIAKALLVNQADK
-2033 SALEQA
+2033 SSLEQV
-2039 KQNLDTAIQAT
+2039 KQNLDTAIQAV
-2050 PNLMNK
+2050 PNLANK
-2056 TPQSIQAYE
+2056 TPQSVQAYE
-2065 QAKADA
+2065 QAKANA
-2071 RAAVQAGQAVIT
+2071 QAAVQAGQAVIA
-2083 DLNASPEVA
+2083 DLNASPEAV

-2100 QAQADLEAAKNNL
+2100 QAQADLEAAKNKL

-2120 SLVEALATINQAVS
+2120 SLVQALATLNQTVS

-2195 VGLLVN
+2195 AGLLVN

-2206 LLSEAINNSQVE
+2206 LLSEAINNSQAE
-2218 VNKAPTLDDKTPKSV
+2218 LNQAPTLADKTPKSV
-2233 SAYEQAKAT
+2233 SAYEQAKVT
-2242 AQAALEVA
+2242 AQAALGAA
-2250 KGVQADPNATQAQV
+2250 KDVQADPNATQAQV
-2264 QEAINRLASAK
+2264 QDAINRLASTK

-2289 DKAGLRAAY
+2289 DKADLRVAY

-2305 STIGKTPRSIDAFRT
+2305 STVGKTPRSIDAFRS
-2320 QESGYQSELDAA
+2320 QESGYQADLNAA

-2339 LADENAIASQV
+2339 LADENATASQV

-2366 AKTLLVDQADKSALT
+2366 AKALLVDQADKSVLT
-2381 SERTKLQNEVAK
+2381 SERTKLQNQVAQ

-2405 TTYETTKAQADAAL
+2405 TAYESAKAQAEAAL
-2419 AKALSVQNDLN
+2419 AKTLSVQNDLN
-2430 ATPSQVQEAV
+2430 ATPVQVQEAV
-2440 NQLKASHTALTAAKA
+2440 NQLQASHTALTAAKS
-2455 GLQTKADKQ
+2455 GLQTKANKQ
-2464 ALIGALNKLNEP
+2464 ALIAALNKLNES

-2546 ANKQALQASIA
+2546 ANKQALQASIS

-2577 QLSAAKQVN
+2577 QLSVAKQVN
-2586 QDLNASQSA
+2586 QDPNSSQSA

-2688 YADKLGVSKTD
+2688 YADKSGVSKTD

-2704 ELVELKLKKFE
+2704 ERVELKLKKFE

-2723 LYQVEGQELK
+2723 LYQVEGHELK

-2798 QTHQFLV
+2798 QSHQFLV

-2811 VNNVYHS
+2811 VDNVYHS

-2838 NVSAADVVLAKGQ
+2838 NVSAADAVLAKGQ

-2902 DRDNVGSL
+2902 DRDNIGSL

-3100 DIETISPQEAASRQ
+3100 NIETISPQEAASRQ

-3125 SSDAVTTLSKESLM
+3125 SSDVVTTLSKEPLM

-3234 VEYKLEDSGLI
+3234 VEYQLEDSGLI

-3315 ADLDAVNQAERIKD
+3315 ADLDAVNHAERIKD
-3329 VKRLYLEDTM
+3329 VKRLYLEDTL

-3398 FGEANIGDISTYQA
+3398 FGEANIGEIATYQA
-3412 DFFGKSENVLDKLI
+3412 DFFGKSENMLDKLI
-3426 YLGSRG
+3426 YIGSRG
-3432 INALHTKNNFRA
+3432 INALHTKHNFRA
-3444 YAAFISPNQAVG
+3444 YAAFISPDQAVG

-3543 DRRSYDRQRLEEL
+3543 DRRSYNRQRLEEL
-3556 VNLMAN
+3556 VNLMAD
-3562 RQQTHLD
+3562 RQQAHLD

-3604 EFGESNAKG
+3604 EFGESNSKG
-3613 NAPKKPSMGI
+3613 NAPKNPSMGI

-3699 QAPENPSTINHMGI
+3699 QAPEHPNTNNHMGI

-3786 NNLIKELTDQEWE
+3786 NNLIKGLTDQEWE
-3799 NINLTSINDLVE
+3799 NINLTSINDLIE

-3955 DIKTNLL
+3955 DIKANFL

>member
-73 QELTPTQQQA
+73 QELTPAQQQA

-202 AQATLRQINNTLP
+202 AQATLRQTNNTLP

-258 SSESSISTSDLSSN
+258 SSESSVSTSDLSSN

-313 STQSSAQPVSSEPAE
+313 STQSSDQPVSSEPAE

-641 QEVNQAQELLVDQTD
+641 REVNQAQELLVDQTD

-940 EYQTEYGRHQAEIDA
+940 EYQTEYGRHRAEIDA

-970 EAAVQ
+970 EDAVQ

-1003 LRAARRGLQDLLS
+1003 LRAARQELQDLLS
-1016 QKPDLSD
+1016 QKPDLND

-1050 EDPNTAEN
+1050 EDPNTAED
-1058 EMNDALV
+1058 EMNDALA
-1065 QSQTTKANLRAA
+1065 QSQTTMASLESA

-1091 QALSQINQPIDLA
+1091 QALSQINQPIDLV

-1117 KKANQVS
+1117 KQANQAS

-1130 KAQDVMLDENAT
+1130 KAQDVILDENAT
-1142 PEAVSRALTEL
+1142 PEAVSQALTEL

-1189 QADLTNKTPQSIGAY
+1189 QADLTNKTPQSVGAY

-1227 TPSAVAE
+1227 TPNAVAE
-1234 AVNKIKEAQAS
+1234 AVNKIKEAQAN
-1245 LKAAQEGLTNQADKT
+1245 LKAAQEGLTNQADKA
-1260 KLVQAL
+1260 KLIQAL

-1275 EGKTPKSTQAF
+1275 EGKTPKSIQAF
-1286 NQARNDQLAQVEAA
+1286 NQAQNDQLAQVEAA

-1389 GQAIIA
+1389 GQAVIA
-1395 DLNASPEAVEAAK
+1395 DLNASPESVEAAK

-1413 AQAALKAAQ
+1413 AQA
-1422 DNLRDKANKAGLQSA
+1422 
-1437 LNALNAPISTV
+1437 
-1448 GKTPNSVR
+1448 
-1456 AFEQAQAVD
+1456 
-1465 KATTDQAKSKAQAV
+1465 
-1479 IADENATE
+1479 
-1487 AQVAQA
+1487 
-1493 LQAVRDAQTKVDT
+1493 
-1506 AKALLVNQADKSA
+1506 
-1519 LEQGKQNLDTAIQA
+1519 
-1533 TPNLTNKTPQSV
+1533 
-1545 QAYEQA
+1545 
-1551 KANAQAAVQ
+1551 
-1560 VGQDVIADLNAS
+1560 
-1572 PEAVEAAKT
+1572 
-1581 RITQAQ
+1581 
-1587 VALKTAQD
+1587 ALKTAQD

-1626 IIAFRVQETGYQAD
+1626 IDAFRVQETGYQAD

-1646 AAQSVLADENATASQ
+1646 AAQAVLADENATASQ

-1669 QAIQAKVNAAKA
+1669 QAIQARVNAAKA
-1681 LLVDQADKSA
+1681 LLVEQADKSA

-1698 LQNQVAQAPDLANK
+1698 LQNEVDQAPDLANK

-1717 TAYESAKAQA
+1717 AAYEAAKAQA
-1727 EAALAKALSV
+1727 DAALAKALSV

-1749 EAVNQLKASHT
+1749 EAIKQLQASHT
-1760 ALTAAKAGLQTKADK
+1760 VLTAAKSGLQTKADK
-1775 QALITALNKLN
+1775 QALIAALNKLN
-1786 EPIATNGK
+1786 APIATNGK
-1794 TPNSVRAFEQ
+1794 TPNSIRAFEQ
-1804 AQATDKATT
+1804 AQATDNATT
-1813 DQAKTKAQAV
+1813 DQAKA
-1823 IANENATEAQV
+1823 
-1834 SQALQAVRNAQTKVD
+1834 
-1849 VAKALLV
+1849 
-1856 NQADKSAL
+1856 
-1864 EQAKQNLDTAIQA
+1864 
-1877 TPNLTNKTPQ
+1877 
-1887 SIQAYEQAK
+1887 
-1896 ADARAAVQAGQAV
+1896 
-1909 ITDLNA
+1909 
-1915 SPEAVEAAKARIIQ
+1915 
-1929 AQASLKTAQ
+1929 
-1938 DNLRNKANKA
+1938 
-1948 GLQSALNTLNAP
+1948 
-1960 ISTAGKTPNS
+1960 
-1970 VRAFEQAQATDKA
+1970 
-1983 TTDQAKTKAQ
+1983 KAQ

-2003 AQVSQALQ
+2003 AQVAQALQ

-2050 PNLMNK
+2050 PNLANK
-2056 TPQSIQAYE
+2056 TPQSVQAYE
-2065 QAKADA
+2065 QAKSGAQ
-2071 RAAVQAGQAVIT
+2071 AAVQAGQAVIA
-2083 DLNASPEVA
+2083 DLNASPEAV
-2092 EAAKTRIT
+2092 EAAKARIT
-2100 QAQADLEAAKNNL
+2100 QAQAALKAAQDNLQDKANKAGLQSALNALNAPISTAGKTPNSIRAFEQAQAADKATTDQAKAKAQAVIADENATEAQVAQALQAVREAQTKVDIAKAFLVNQADKSALEQAKQNLDTALQTTPSLANKTPQSVQVYEQAKADAQAAVQAGQAIIADLNASPEAVEAAKARISQAQADLEAAKNNL

-2120 SLVEALATINQAVS
+2120 SLVQALATLNQTVS

-2195 VGLLVN
+2195 AGLLVN

-2206 LLSEAINNSQVE
+2206 LLSEAINNSQAE
-2218 VNKAPTLDDKTPKSV
+2218 LNQAPTLADKTPKSV
-2233 SAYEQAKAT
+2233 SAYEQAKVT
-2242 AQAALEVA
+2242 AQAALGAA
-2250 KGVQADPNATQAQV
+2250 KDVQSDPNATQAQV
-2264 QEAINRLASAK
+2264 QDAINRLASTK
-2275 QALEKAKSALQVKG
+2275 KALEKAKSALQVKG

-2305 STIGKTPRSIDAFRT
+2305 STVGKTPRSIDAFRT

-2339 LADENAIASQV
+2339 LADENATASQV

-2381 SERTKLQNEVAK
+2381 SERTKLQNEVDQ

-2405 TTYETTKAQADAAL
+2405 ATYESAKAQADAAL

-2430 ATPSQVQEAV
+2430 ATPAQVQEAV
-2440 NQLKASHTALTAAKA
+2440 NQLKASHTALTSAKA

-2464 ALIGALNKLNEP
+2464 ALITALNKLNEP

-2586 QDLNASQSA
+2586 QDPNASQSA

-2672 NGLNYEVPYRL
+2672 NSLNYEVPYRL

-2688 YADKLGVSKTD
+2688 YADKSGVSKTD

-2704 ELVELKLKKFE
+2704 ERVELKLKKFE

-2861 KLLGRGADGQSH
+2861 KLLGRGADGQAH

-3100 DIETISPQEAASRQ
+3100 SIETISPQEAANRQ

-3234 VEYKLEDSGLI
+3234 VEYQLEDSGLI
-3245 YTPNQIQQTSIESMA
+3245 YTPNQIQQASIESLA
-3260 QDLAAQLSTTDLY
+3260 QDLAAQLSATDLY

-3278 ELLGIKDKNYV
+3278 ELLGIKTKNYV

-3329 VKRLYLEDTM
+3329 VKRLYLEDTL

-3359 QAIDGGHSGL
+3359 LAIDGGHSGL

-3398 FGEANIGDISTYQA
+3398 FGEANIGEIATYQA

>member
-7 LQRPNQIQ
+7 HQRPNQIQ

-43 VQAQESISSQYVAS
+43 VKAQESTSSQYVAS

-73 QELTPTQQQA
+73 QELTPAQQQA

-178 YSQQGDQLPD
+178 YSQQGDHLPD

-202 AQATLRQINNTLP
+202 AQATLNQANNTLP

-258 SSESSISTSDLSSN
+258 SSESSASTSDLSSSN
-272 DAESSSEAQL
+272 AESSSESPL

-304 SSESSQPVE
+304 SSESSQPIE

-333 AVISQP
+333 AVISQS

-347 STPQLSSEASSQNQ
+347 STPQPSSEASSQNQ
-361 TPNPAESSSEAPS
+361 TPNPAESSSEAP
-374 PTPAPTPQPEP
+374 TPTPQPEP

-403 GWQVLTNDDLSGKTP
+403 SWQVLANDDLSGKTP
-418 KSVKAYNDALAI
+418 KSVKAYNDALAS

-451 SQSEI
+451 SQPEI

-540 EADITA
+540 EADIDA
-546 MAQNLANQLKS
+546 MAQNLADQLKS

-570 LSALKEAL
+570 LSVLKEAL
-578 NQLAKPINT
+578 NQLAKPVNT
-587 DGKTPKSVKQFEA
+587 AGKTPKSVKQFEA

-610 ELIAQ
+610 ELTAQ

-641 QEVNQAQELLVDQTD
+641 QEVSQAQELLVDQTD

-661 QSKADLDQL
+661 QTKADLDQL

-750 QGLAKKPDTTG
+750 QALAKKHDTTG

-774 QALARELAQVNDQA
+774 QALARELAQANDQA

-797 SPAEVEAALAQVQAQ
+797 SPAEVEVALAQVQAQ

-850 NKTPFSLALFRQKQE
+850 NKTPFSLALYRQKQE
-865 EAREALKQA
+865 EARDALEQA

-883 SPDEVATAEER
+883 SPQEVATAVER
-894 VNQSKAALKH
+894 VNQSKSALQH

-955 ALAKGAQVAEDKNAT
+955 ALSKGAQVAEDKNAT

-1038 AETELDLLSSLI
+1038 AETGLDLLSSLI

-1058 EMNDALV
+1058 EMNDALA
-1065 QSQTTKANLRAA
+1065 QSRTTVTSLESA

-1142 PEAVSRALTEL
+1142 PEAVSQALTEL
-1153 KAAQAKLDQARAKLV
+1153 KAAQAKLDQAHAKLV

-1178 ARAALDTILQA
+1178 ARVALDTILQA

-1227 TPSAVAE
+1227 TPNAVAE
-1234 AVNKIKEAQAS
+1234 AVNKIKVAQAN
-1245 LKAAQEGLTNQADKT
+1245 LKAAQEGLTNQADKAQ
-1260 KLVQAL
+1260 LIQAL

-1275 EGKTPKSTQAF
+1275 EGKTPKSIQAF
-1286 NQARNDQLAQVEAA
+1286 NQAQNDQLAQVEVA

-1329 SQINQAKA
+1329 SQINQ
-1337 LLVNQADKSALEQA
+1337 
-1351 KQNLDTA
+1351 
-1358 IQATPNLTNKTPQ
+1358 
-1371 SVQAYEQAKAN
+1371 
-1382 AQAAVQA
+1382 
-1389 GQAIIA
+1389 
-1395 DLNASPEAVEAAK
+1395 
-1408 TRITQ
+1408 
-1413 AQAALKAAQ
+1413 
-1422 DNLRDKANKAGLQSA
+1422 
-1437 LNALNAPISTV
+1437 
-1448 GKTPNSVR
+1448 
-1456 AFEQAQAVD
+1456 
-1465 KATTDQAKSKAQAV
+1465 
-1479 IADENATE
+1479 
-1487 AQVAQA
+1487 
-1493 LQAVRDAQTKVDT
+1493 

-1581 RITQAQ
+1581 RIIQAQ

-1626 IIAFRVQETGYQAD
+1626 IDAFRVQETGYQAD

-1646 AAQSVLADENATASQ
+1646 VAQAVLADENATASQ

-1669 QAIQAKVNAAKA
+1669 QAIQARVNAAKALLVEQADKSALTSERTKLQNEVDQAPDLANKTPQSIATYESAKAQADAALAKALSVQNDLNATPAQVQEAIKQLQASHTVLTAAKSGLQTKADKQALIAALNKLNAPIATNGKTPNSVRAFEQSQATDKATTDQAKAKAQAVIADENATEAQVSQALQAVREAQTKVDIAKALLVNQADKSALEQAKQNLDTAIQAMPSLANKTPQSVQAYEQAKANAQAAVQAGQAVIADLNASPEAVEAAKTRITQAQAALKAAQDNLQDKANKAGLQSALNALNAPISTAGKTPNSVRAFEQAQATDKATTDQAKAKAQAVIADENATEAQVSQALQAVREAQTKVDIAKALLVNQADKSALEQAKQNLDTAIQAMPSLANKTPQSVQAYEQAKANAQAAVQAGQAVIADLNASPEAVEAAKARISQAQADLEAAKNNLRDKADKSSLVQALATLNQTVSTTNKTPNSIQAYQARLKAQDGVISPAKSKAAQVIADENANREQVEDALRAVQAAQTQVNQAADLLVNQADKHLLSEAINNSQAELNQAPTLADKTPKSVSAYEQAKVTAQAALGAAKDVQADPNATQAQVQDAINRLASTKQALEKAKSALQVKGDKAGLRTAYEALNSPISTVGKTPRSIDAFRTQESGYQSELDAAKQTAQSVLADENATASQVAQALEQVQEIQAKVNAAKN

-1698 LQNQVAQAPDLANK
+1698 LQNEVAKAPDLANK

-1717 TAYESAKAQA
+1717 ATYEAAKAQA
-1727 EAALAKALSV
+1727 DAALAKALNV

-1775 QALITALNKLN
+1775 QALIAALNKLN
-1786 EPIATNGK
+1786 A
-1794 TPNSVRAFEQ
+1794 
-1804 AQATDKATT
+1804 
-1813 DQAKTKAQAV
+1813 
-1823 IANENATEAQV
+1823 
-1834 SQALQAVRNAQTKVD
+1834 
-1849 VAKALLV
+1849 
-1856 NQADKSAL
+1856 
-1864 EQAKQNLDTAIQA
+1864 
-1877 TPNLTNKTPQ
+1877 
-1887 SIQAYEQAK
+1887 
-1896 ADARAAVQAGQAV
+1896 
-1909 ITDLNA
+1909 
-1915 SPEAVEAAKARIIQ
+1915 
-1929 AQASLKTAQ
+1929 
-1938 DNLRNKANKA
+1938 
-1948 GLQSALNTLNAP
+1948 
-1960 ISTAGKTPNS
+1960 
-1970 VRAFEQAQATDKA
+1970 
-1983 TTDQAKTKAQ
+1983 
-1993 AVIADENATE
+1993 
-2003 AQVSQALQ
+2003 
-2011 AVRDAQT
+2011 
-2018 KVDVAKALLVNQADK
+2018 
-2033 SALEQA
+2033 
-2039 KQNLDTAIQAT
+2039 
-2050 PNLMNK
+2050 
-2056 TPQSIQAYE
+2056 
-2065 QAKADA
+2065 
-2071 RAAVQAGQAVIT
+2071 
-2083 DLNASPEVA
+2083 
-2092 EAAKTRIT
+2092 
-2100 QAQADLEAAKNNL
+2100 
-2113 RDKADKS
+2113 
-2120 SLVEALATINQAVS
+2120 
-2134 TTNKTPNSIQAYQ
+2134 
-2147 ARLKAQDGVISPA
+2147 
-2160 KSKAAQ
+2160 
-2166 VIADENASREQ
+2166 
-2177 VEDAL
+2177 
-2182 RAVQAAQTQVNQA
+2182 
-2195 VGLLVN
+2195 
-2201 QADKH
+2201 
-2206 LLSEAINNSQVE
+2206 
-2218 VNKAPTLDDKTPKSV
+2218 
-2233 SAYEQAKAT
+2233 
-2242 AQAALEVA
+2242 
-2250 KGVQADPNATQAQV
+2250 
-2264 QEAINRLASAK
+2264 
-2275 QALEKAKSALQVKG
+2275 
-2289 DKAGLRAAY
+2289 
-2298 EALNSPI
+2298 
-2305 STIGKTPRSIDAFRT
+2305 
-2320 QESGYQSELDAA
+2320 
-2332 KQAAQSV
+2332 
-2339 LADENAIASQV
+2339 
-2350 AQALEQVQAIQ
+2350 
-2361 AKVNA
+2361 
-2366 AKTLLVDQADKSALT
+2366 
-2381 SERTKLQNEVAK
+2381 
-2393 APDLANKTPQSI
+2393 
-2405 TTYETTKAQADAAL
+2405 
-2419 AKALSVQNDLN
+2419 
-2430 ATPSQVQEAV
+2430 
-2440 NQLKASHTALTAAKA
+2440 
-2455 GLQTKADKQ
+2455 
-2464 ALIGALNKLNEP
+2464 P

-2486 ITAYRNSLTANQSTI
+2486 ITAYRNSLMANQSTI

-2546 ANKQALQASIA
+2546 ANKQALQASIV

-2586 QDLNASQSA
+2586 QDPNASQSA

-2688 YADKLGVSKTD
+2688 YADKSGVSKTD

-2798 QTHQFLV
+2798 QSHQFLV
-2805 RKAAPA
+2805 RKAAPT

-2861 KLLGRGADGQSH
+2861 KLLGRGADGQAH

-3125 SSDAVTTLSKESLM
+3125 SSDAVTTWSKEALM
-3139 TDYTAMPNY
+3139 TDYTTMPNY

-3209 MLHYADKSVQ
+3209 MLHYADMSVQ

-3234 VEYKLEDSGLI
+3234 VEYQLEDSGLI
-3245 YTPNQIQQTSIESMA
+3245 YTPNQIQQASIESLA
-3260 QDLAAQLSTTDLY
+3260 QDLAAQLSATDLY

-3278 ELLGIKDKNYV
+3278 ELLGIKTKNYV

-3329 VKRLYLEDTM
+3329 VKRLYLEDTL
-3339 ARLKPNLTD
+3339 ARLKPNLTE

-3398 FGEANIGDISTYQA
+3398 FGEANIGEIATYQA
-3412 DFFGKSENVLDKLI
+3412 DFFGKSENLLDKLI

-3432 INALHTKNNFRA
+3432 INALHTKHNFRA
-3444 YAAFISPNQAVG
+3444 YAAFISPDQAVG

-3811 HQLVVKRGYGANA
+3811 HQLVVKRGYGAKA

-3955 DIKTNLL
+3955 DIKANLL

>member
-1 MKFKGK
+1 
-7 LQRPNQIQ
+7 
-15 RFSIRKFSVGIAS
+15 
-28 VVIGSFFMGTIAPIS
+28 MGTIAPIS
-43 VQAQESISSQYVAS
+43 VQAQESTSSQYVAS

-73 QELTPTQQQA
+73 QELTPAQQQA

-178 YSQQGDQLPD
+178 YSQQGDHLPD

-202 AQATLRQINNTLP
+202 AQATLNQANNTLP

-258 SSESSISTSDLSSN
+258 SSESSASTSDLSSSN
-272 DAESSSEAQL
+272 AESSSESPL

-304 SSESSQPVE
+304 SSESSQPIE

-333 AVISQP
+333 AVISQS

-347 STPQLSSEASSQNQ
+347 STPQPSSEASSQNQ
-361 TPNPAESSSEAPS
+361 TPNPAESSSEAP
-374 PTPAPTPQPEP
+374 TPTPQPEP

-403 GWQVLTNDDLSGKTP
+403 GWQVLANDDLSGKTP
-418 KSVKAYNDALAI
+418 KSVKAYNDALAS

-451 SQSEI
+451 SQPEI

-540 EADITA
+540 EADIDA
-546 MAQNLANQLKS
+546 MTQNLANQLKS

-570 LSALKEAL
+570 LSVLKEAL
-578 NQLAKPINT
+578 NQLTKPVNT

-610 ELIAQ
+610 ELTAQ

-641 QEVNQAQELLVDQTD
+641 QEVSQAQELLVDQTD

-661 QSKADLDQL
+661 QTKADLDQL

-750 QGLAKKPDTTG
+750 QALAKKPDTTG

-774 QALARELAQVNDQA
+774 QALARELAQADDQA

-812 QEKLDQAAKLLKDQA
+812 QEKLDQAAKFLKDKE

-850 NKTPFSLALFRQKQE
+850 NKTPFSLALYRQKQE
-865 EAREALKQA
+865 EARDALEQA

-883 SPDEVATAEER
+883 SPQEVATAVEE
-894 VNQSKAALKH
+894 VNQSKAALQH

-927 PVSTEGKTPKSIQ
+927 PVSTEGKTPKSVQ
-940 EYQTEYGRHQAEIDA
+940 EYQTEYGRHRAEIDA

-970 EAAVQ
+970 EDTVQ

-1003 LRAARRGLQDLLS
+1003 LRVARQGLQDLLS

-1050 EDPNTAEN
+1050 EDPNTAED
-1058 EMNDALV
+1058 EMNDALA

-1142 PEAVSRALTEL
+1142 PEAVSQALTEL

-1275 EGKTPKSTQAF
+1275 EGKTPKSIQTF

-1329 SQINQAKA
+1329 SHINQAKA

-1371 SVQAYEQAKAN
+1371 SVQAYEQTKAN

-1413 AQAALKAAQ
+1413 AQAALKSAQ

-1626 IIAFRVQETGYQAD
+1626 IDAFRVQETGYQAD

-1698 LQNQVAQAPDLANK
+1698 LQNEVAQAPDLANK

-1727 EAALAKALSV
+1727 DVALAKALSV

-1760 ALTAAKAGLQTKADK
+1760 ALTSAKAGLQTKADK
-1775 QALITALNKLN
+1775 QALIGALNKLN
-1786 EPIATNGK
+1786 EPIATN
-1794 TPNSVRAFEQ
+1794 
-1804 AQATDKATT
+1804 
-1813 DQAKTKAQAV
+1813 
-1823 IANENATEAQV
+1823 
-1834 SQALQAVRNAQTKVD
+1834 
-1849 VAKALLV
+1849 
-1856 NQADKSAL
+1856 
-1864 EQAKQNLDTAIQA
+1864 
-1877 TPNLTNKTPQ
+1877 
-1887 SIQAYEQAK
+1887 
-1896 ADARAAVQAGQAV
+1896 
-1909 ITDLNA
+1909 
-1915 SPEAVEAAKARIIQ
+1915 
-1929 AQASLKTAQ
+1929 
-1938 DNLRNKANKA
+1938 
-1948 GLQSALNTLNAP
+1948 
-1960 ISTAGKTPNS
+1960 GKTPNS

-2289 DKAGLRAAY
+2289 DKAGLRTAY

-2704 ELVELKLKKFE
+2704 ERVELKLKKFE

-3139 TDYTAMPNY
+3139 TDYTTMPNY

-3234 VEYKLEDSGLI
+3234 VEYQLEDSGLI
-3245 YTPNQIQQTSIESMA
+3245 YTPNQIQQASIESLA

-3289 NDKVKQTRKD
+3289 NDKVKQTRRD

-3432 INALHTKNNFRA
+3432 INALHTKHNFRA
-3444 YAAFISPNQAVG
+3444 YAAFISPNQTVG

-3811 HQLVVKRGYGANA
+3811 HQLVVKRGYGAKA

-3955 DIKTNLL
+3955 DIKANLL

>member
-73 QELTPTQQQA
+73 QELTPAQQQA

-113 ATGEAA
+113 TTGEAA

-238 VASESSSSS
+238 VVSESSSSS

-258 SSESSISTSDLSSN
+258 SSESSVSTSDLSSSN
-272 DAESSSEAQL
+272 AESSSVSPL

-347 STPQLSSEASSQNQ
+347 STPQPSSEASSQNQ

-478 KRADQTPLITQSDNL
+478 KRADQTPLTTQSDNL

-570 LSALKEAL
+570 LSVLKEAL
-578 NQLAKPINT
+578 NQLAKPVNT
-587 DGKTPKSVKQFEA
+587 DGKTPKSIKQFEA

-622 PNASQEQVDTVVAK
+622 LNASQEQVDAVVAK

-661 QSKADLDQL
+661 QTKADLDQL

-750 QGLAKKPDTTG
+750 QGLEKKPDTTG

-774 QALARELAQVNDQA
+774 QALARELAQANDQA

-827 NKTALEQAIR
+827 NKTVLEQAIR

-883 SPDEVATAEER
+883 SPDEVETAEER

-940 EYQTEYGRHQAEIDA
+940 EYQTEYGRHRAEIDA

-1003 LRAARRGLQDLLS
+1003 LRAARQGLQNLLS

-1050 EDPNTAEN
+1050 EDPNTAED
-1058 EMNDALV
+1058 EMNDALA
-1065 QSQTTKANLRAA
+1065 QSQTTKANLGAA

-1117 KKANQVS
+1117 KQANQAS

-1142 PEAVSRALTEL
+1142 PEAVSQALAEL

-1227 TPSAVAE
+1227 TPNAVAE
-1234 AVNKIKEAQAS
+1234 AVNKIKVAQAN
-1245 LKAAQEGLTNQADKT
+1245 LKATQEGLTNQADKA
-1260 KLVQAL
+1260 KLIQAL

-1275 EGKTPKSTQAF
+1275 EGKTPKSIQAF
-1286 NQARNDQLAQVEAA
+1286 NQAQNDQLAQVEAA

-1337 LLVNQADKSALEQA
+1337 LLVNQADKSALEQV

-1358 IQATPNLTNKTPQ
+1358 IQATPNLANKTPQ

-1382 AQAAVQA
+1382 AQTAVQA
-1389 GQAIIA
+1389 GQAVIA

-1437 LNALNAPISTV
+1437 L
-1448 GKTPNSVR
+1448 
-1456 AFEQAQAVD
+1456 
-1465 KATTDQAKSKAQAV
+1465 
-1479 IADENATE
+1479 
-1487 AQVAQA
+1487 
-1493 LQAVRDAQTKVDT
+1493 
-1506 AKALLVNQADKSA
+1506 
-1519 LEQGKQNLDTAIQA
+1519 
-1533 TPNLTNKTPQSV
+1533 
-1545 QAYEQA
+1545 
-1551 KANAQAAVQ
+1551 
-1560 VGQDVIADLNAS
+1560 
-1572 PEAVEAAKT
+1572 
-1581 RITQAQ
+1581 
-1587 VALKTAQD
+1587 
-1595 NLRDKA
+1595 
-1601 NKAGLQSALT
+1601 T

-1626 IIAFRVQETGYQAD
+1626 IDAFRVQETGYQAD

-1646 AAQSVLADENATASQ
+1646 AAQAVLADENATGSQ

-1669 QAIQAKVNAAKA
+1669 QAIQARVNAAKA
-1681 LLVDQADKSA
+1681 LLVEQADKSA

-1698 LQNQVAQAPDLANK
+1698 LQNEVDQAPDLANK

-1717 TAYESAKAQA
+1717 AAYEAAKAQA
-1727 EAALAKALSV
+1727 DAALAKALSV

-1749 EAVNQLKASHT
+1749 EAIKQLQASHT
-1760 ALTAAKAGLQTKADK
+1760 VLTAAKSGLQTKADK
-1775 QALITALNKLN
+1775 QALIAALNKLN
-1786 EPIATNGK
+1786 APIATKGK
-1794 TPNSVRAFEQ
+1794 TPNSIRAFEQ

-1813 DQAKTKAQAV
+1813 DQAKA
-1823 IANENATEAQV
+1823 
-1834 SQALQAVRNAQTKVD
+1834 
-1849 VAKALLV
+1849 
-1856 NQADKSAL
+1856 
-1864 EQAKQNLDTAIQA
+1864 
-1877 TPNLTNKTPQ
+1877 
-1887 SIQAYEQAK
+1887 
-1896 ADARAAVQAGQAV
+1896 
-1909 ITDLNA
+1909 
-1915 SPEAVEAAKARIIQ
+1915 
-1929 AQASLKTAQ
+1929 
-1938 DNLRNKANKA
+1938 
-1948 GLQSALNTLNAP
+1948 
-1960 ISTAGKTPNS
+1960 
-1970 VRAFEQAQATDKA
+1970 
-1983 TTDQAKTKAQ
+1983 KAQ

-2011 AVRDAQT
+2011 AVREAQN
-2018 KVDVAKALLVNQADK
+2018 KVDIAKALLVNQADK
-2033 SALEQA
+2033 SSLEQA
-2039 KQNLDTAIQAT
+2039 KQNLDTAIQAV
-2050 PNLMNK
+2050 PNLANK
-2056 TPQSIQAYE
+2056 TPQSVQAYE
-2065 QAKADA
+2065 QAKANA
-2071 RAAVQAGQAVIT
+2071 QAAVQAGQAVIT
-2083 DLNASPEVA
+2083 DLNASPEAV

-3125 SSDAVTTLSKESLM
+3125 SSDAVTTWSKEALM
-3139 TDYTAMPNY
+3139 TDYTTMPNY

-3209 MLHYADKSVQ
+3209 MLHYADMSVQ

-3234 VEYKLEDSGLI
+3234 VEYQLEDSGLI
-3245 YTPNQIQQTSIESMA
+3245 YTPNQIQQASIESLA
-3260 QDLAAQLSTTDLY
+3260 QDLAAQLSATDLY

-3329 VKRLYLEDTM
+3329 VKRLYLEDTL
-3339 ARLKPNLTD
+3339 ARLKPNLTE

-3398 FGEANIGDISTYQA
+3398 FGEANIGEIATYQA

-3432 INALHTKNNFRA
+3432 INALHTKHNFRA
-3444 YAAFISPNQAVG
+3444 YAAFISPDQAVG

-3898 IKSVSGGEFQNMT
+3898 IRSVSGGEFQNMT

-3955 DIKTNLL
+3955 DIKANLL

>member
-1 MKFKGK
+1 
-7 LQRPNQIQ
+7 
-15 RFSIRKFSVGIAS
+15 
-28 VVIGSFFMGTIAPIS
+28 MGTIAPIS
-43 VQAQESISSQYVAS
+43 VKAQESTSSQYVAS

-73 QELTPTQQQA
+73 QELTPAQQQA

-178 YSQQGDQLPD
+178 YSQQGDHLPD

-202 AQATLRQINNTLP
+202 AQATLNQANNTLP

-258 SSESSISTSDLSSN
+258 SSESSASTSDLSSSN
-272 DAESSSEAQL
+272 AESSSESPL

-304 SSESSQPVE
+304 SSESSQPIE

-333 AVISQP
+333 AVISQS

-347 STPQLSSEASSQNQ
+347 STPQPSSEASSQNQ
-361 TPNPAESSSEAPS
+361 TPNPAESSSEAP
-374 PTPAPTPQPEP
+374 TPTPQPEP

-403 GWQVLTNDDLSGKTP
+403 SWQVLANDDLSGKTP
-418 KSVKAYNDALAI
+418 KSVKAYNDALAS

-451 SQSEI
+451 SQPEI

-540 EADITA
+540 EADIDA
-546 MAQNLANQLKS
+546 MAQNLADQLKS

-570 LSALKEAL
+570 LSVLKEAL
-578 NQLAKPINT
+578 NQLAKPVNT
-587 DGKTPKSVKQFEA
+587 AGKTPKSVKQFEA

-610 ELIAQ
+610 ELTAQ

-641 QEVNQAQELLVDQTD
+641 QEVSQAQELLVDQTD

-661 QSKADLDQL
+661 QTKADLDQL

-750 QGLAKKPDTTG
+750 QALAKKHDTTG

-774 QALARELAQVNDQA
+774 QALARELAQANDQA

-797 SPAEVEAALAQVQAQ
+797 SPAEVEVALAQVQAQ

-850 NKTPFSLALFRQKQE
+850 NKTPFSLALYRQKQE
-865 EAREALKQA
+865 EARDALEQA

-883 SPDEVATAEER
+883 SPQEVATAVER
-894 VNQSKAALKH
+894 VNQSKSALQH

-955 ALAKGAQVAEDKNAT
+955 ALSKGAQVAEDKNAT

-1038 AETELDLLSSLI
+1038 AETGLDLLSSLI

-1058 EMNDALV
+1058 EMNDALA
-1065 QSQTTKANLRAA
+1065 QSRTTVTSLESA

-1142 PEAVSRALTEL
+1142 PEAVSQALTEL
-1153 KAAQAKLDQARAKLV
+1153 KAAQAKLDQAHAKLV

-1178 ARAALDTILQA
+1178 ARVALDTILQA

-1227 TPSAVAE
+1227 TPNAVAE
-1234 AVNKIKEAQAS
+1234 AVNKIKVAQAN
-1245 LKAAQEGLTNQADKT
+1245 LKAAQEGLTNQADKAQ
-1260 KLVQAL
+1260 LIQAL

-1275 EGKTPKSTQAF
+1275 EGKTPKSIQAF
-1286 NQARNDQLAQVEAA
+1286 NQAQNDQLAQVEVA

-1329 SQINQAKA
+1329 SQINQ
-1337 LLVNQADKSALEQA
+1337 
-1351 KQNLDTA
+1351 
-1358 IQATPNLTNKTPQ
+1358 
-1371 SVQAYEQAKAN
+1371 
-1382 AQAAVQA
+1382 
-1389 GQAIIA
+1389 
-1395 DLNASPEAVEAAK
+1395 
-1408 TRITQ
+1408 
-1413 AQAALKAAQ
+1413 
-1422 DNLRDKANKAGLQSA
+1422 
-1437 LNALNAPISTV
+1437 
-1448 GKTPNSVR
+1448 
-1456 AFEQAQAVD
+1456 
-1465 KATTDQAKSKAQAV
+1465 
-1479 IADENATE
+1479 
-1487 AQVAQA
+1487 
-1493 LQAVRDAQTKVDT
+1493 

-1581 RITQAQ
+1581 RIIQAQ

-1626 IIAFRVQETGYQAD
+1626 IDAFRVQETGYQAD

-1727 EAALAKALSV
+1727 DVALAKALSV

-1775 QALITALNKLN
+1775 QALIIALNKLN

-1794 TPNSVRAFEQ
+1794 TPNSIRAFEQ

-1813 DQAKTKAQAV
+1813 DQAKAKAQAV
-1823 IANENATEAQV
+1823 IADENATEAQV
-1834 SQALQAVRNAQTKVD
+1834 AQALQAVRESQTKVD
-1849 VAKALLV
+1849 IAKALLV

-1877 TPNLTNKTPQ
+1877 VPNLANKIPQ
-1887 SIQAYEQAK
+1887 SVQAYEQAK
-1896 ADARAAVQAGQAV
+1896 ADAQAAVQAGQAV
-1909 ITDLNA
+1909 IA
-1915 SPEAVEAAKARIIQ
+1915 
-1929 AQASLKTAQ
+1929 
-1938 DNLRNKANKA
+1938 
-1948 GLQSALNTLNAP
+1948 
-1960 ISTAGKTPNS
+1960 
-1970 VRAFEQAQATDKA
+1970 
-1983 TTDQAKTKAQ
+1983 
-1993 AVIADENATE
+1993 
-2003 AQVSQALQ
+2003 
-2011 AVRDAQT
+2011 
-2018 KVDVAKALLVNQADK
+2018 
-2033 SALEQA
+2033 
-2039 KQNLDTAIQAT
+2039 
-2050 PNLMNK
+2050 
-2056 TPQSIQAYE
+2056 
-2065 QAKADA
+2065 
-2071 RAAVQAGQAVIT
+2071 
-2083 DLNASPEVA
+2083 DLNASPEVV

-2100 QAQADLEAAKNNL
+2100 QAQVALEAAKNNL

-2120 SLVEALATINQAVS
+2120 SLVQALATLNQAVS

-2320 QESGYQSELDAA
+2320 QESGYQSELDAT

-2339 LADENAIASQV
+2339 LADENVTASQV

-2366 AKTLLVDQADKSALT
+2366 AKALLVDQADKSALT
-2381 SERTKLQNEVAK
+2381 SERTKLQNQVAQ

-2405 TTYETTKAQADAAL
+2405 TAYESAKAQADAAL

-2430 ATPSQVQEAV
+2430 ATPAQVQEAV
-2440 NQLKASHTALTAAKA
+2440 NQLKASHTALTSAKA

-2464 ALIGALNKLNEP
+2464 ALITALNKLNEP

-2586 QDLNASQSA
+2586 QDPNASQSA

-2688 YADKLGVSKTD
+2688 YADKSGVSKTD

-2882 FKETNQ
+2882 FRETNQ

-2979 ITQATADINM
+2979 ITQATVDINM

-3139 TDYTAMPNY
+3139 TDYTTMPNY

-3234 VEYKLEDSGLI
+3234 VEYQLEDSGLI

-3432 INALHTKNNFRA
+3432 INALHTKHNFRA
-3444 YAAFISPNQAVG
+3444 YAAFISPDQAVG

-3898 IKSVSGGEFQNMT
+3898 IRSVSGGEFQNMT

-3955 DIKTNLL
+3955 DIKANLL

>member
-1 MKFKGK
+1 
-7 LQRPNQIQ
+7 
-15 RFSIRKFSVGIAS
+15 
-28 VVIGSFFMGTIAPIS
+28 MGTIAPIS

-73 QELTPTQQQA
+73 QELTPAQQQA

-178 YSQQGDQLPD
+178 YSQQGDHLPD

-202 AQATLRQINNTLP
+202 AQATLNQANNTLP

-258 SSESSISTSDLSSN
+258 SSESSASTSDLSSSN
-272 DAESSSEAQL
+272 AESSSESPL

-304 SSESSQPVE
+304 SSESSQPID

-347 STPQLSSEASSQNQ
+347 STPQPSSEASSQNQ
-361 TPNPAESSSEAPS
+361 TPNPAESSSEAP
-374 PTPAPTPQPEP
+374 TPTPQPEP

-403 GWQVLTNDDLSGKTP
+403 SWQVLANDDLSGKIP
-418 KSVKAYNDALAI
+418 KSVKAYNDALAS

-436 ALVEAMTSLQASGAV
+436 ALVEAMTSLQASGTV
-451 SQSEI
+451 SQPEI

-540 EADITA
+540 EADIDA
-546 MAQNLANQLKS
+546 MTQNLANQLKS

-570 LSALKEAL
+570 LSVLKEAL
-578 NQLAKPINT
+578 NQLAKPVNT

-661 QSKADLDQL
+661 QTKADLDQL

-750 QGLAKKPDTTG
+750 QALAKKHDTTG

-774 QALARELAQVNDQA
+774 QALARELAQANDQA

-797 SPAEVEAALAQVQAQ
+797 SPAEVEVALAQVQAQ

-850 NKTPFSLALFRQKQE
+850 NKTPFSLALYRQKQE
-865 EAREALKQA
+865 EARDALEQA

-883 SPDEVATAEER
+883 SPQEVATAVER
-894 VNQSKAALKH
+894 VNQSKSALQH

-1077 IAALTPK
+1077 IAALAPK

-1142 PEAVSRALTEL
+1142 PEAVSQALTEL

-1216 DAQAIIADANA
+1216 DAQAIVADANA

-1275 EGKTPKSTQAF
+1275 EGKTPKSIQAF

-1329 SQINQAKA
+1329 SHINQAKA

-1371 SVQAYEQAKAN
+1371 SVQAYEQTKAN

-1413 AQAALKAAQ
+1413 AQAALKSAQ

-1626 IIAFRVQETGYQAD
+1626 IDAFRVQETGYQAD

-1646 AAQSVLADENATASQ
+1646 AAQSVLADENATVSQ

-1727 EAALAKALSV
+1727 DVALAKALSV

-1760 ALTAAKAGLQTKADK
+1760 ALTSAKAGLQTKADK
-1775 QALITALNKLN
+1775 QALIGALNKLN
-1786 EPIATNGK
+1786 EPIATN
-1794 TPNSVRAFEQ
+1794 
-1804 AQATDKATT
+1804 
-1813 DQAKTKAQAV
+1813 
-1823 IANENATEAQV
+1823 
-1834 SQALQAVRNAQTKVD
+1834 
-1849 VAKALLV
+1849 
-1856 NQADKSAL
+1856 
-1864 EQAKQNLDTAIQA
+1864 
-1877 TPNLTNKTPQ
+1877 
-1887 SIQAYEQAK
+1887 
-1896 ADARAAVQAGQAV
+1896 
-1909 ITDLNA
+1909 
-1915 SPEAVEAAKARIIQ
+1915 
-1929 AQASLKTAQ
+1929 
-1938 DNLRNKANKA
+1938 
-1948 GLQSALNTLNAP
+1948 
-1960 ISTAGKTPNS
+1960 GKTPNS

-2419 AKALSVQNDLN
+2419 AKVLSVQNDLN
-2430 ATPSQVQEAV
+2430 ATPAQVQEAV

-2464 ALIGALNKLNEP
+2464 ALITALNKLNEP

-2586 QDLNASQSA
+2586 QDPNASQSA

-2688 YADKLGVSKTD
+2688 YADKSGVSKMD

-2949 VGFKGSIESM
+2949 VGFKGSVESM

-3139 TDYTAMPNY
+3139 TDYTTMPNY

-3234 VEYKLEDSGLI
+3234 VEYQLEDSGLI
-3245 YTPNQIQQTSIESMA
+3245 YTPNQIQQASIESLA

-3289 NDKVKQTRKD
+3289 NDKVKQTRRD

-3432 INALHTKNNFRA
+3432 INALHTKHNFRA
-3444 YAAFISPNQAVG
+3444 YAAFISPNQTVG

-3613 NAPKKPSMGI
+3613 NAPKNPSMGI

-3811 HQLVVKRGYGANA
+3811 HQLVVKRGYGAKA

-3879 KLQKEAKAAG
+3879 KLQKEAKDAG

-3955 DIKTNLL
+3955 DIKANLL

>member
-7 LQRPNQIQ
+7 HQRPNQIQ

-73 QELTPTQQQA
+73 QELTPAQQQA

-178 YSQQGDQLPD
+178 YSQQGDHLPD

-202 AQATLRQINNTLP
+202 AQATLGQANNTLP

-223 VQSNEEVSSEEPSSQ
+223 VQSNEEVSSEELSSQ
-238 VASESSSSS
+238 LVSESSSSS
-247 PANAVVTSSVA
+247 PANAVVTSPVA
-258 SSESSISTSDLSSN
+258 SSESSVSTSDLSSSN
-272 DAESSSEAQL
+272 EESSSESPL

-313 STQSSAQPVSSEPAE
+313 STQSSAQPVSSDPAE

-333 AVISQP
+333 AIISQP

-347 STPQLSSEASSQNQ
+347 STPQPSSEASSQNQ
-361 TPNPAESSSEAPS
+361 TTNPAESSNEAP
-374 PTPAPTPQPEP
+374 TPTPQPEP

-403 GWQVLTNDDLSGKTP
+403 SWQVLANDDLSGKTP
-418 KSVKAYNDALAI
+418 KSVKAYNDALAS

-451 SQSEI
+451 SQAEI

-540 EADITA
+540 EADIDA
-546 MAQNLANQLKS
+546 MTQNLANQLKS

-570 LSALKEAL
+570 LSVLKEAL
-578 NQLAKPINT
+578 NQLTKPVNT

-610 ELIAQ
+610 ELTAQ

-641 QEVNQAQELLVDQTD
+641 QEVSQAQELLVDQTD

-661 QSKADLDQL
+661 QTKADLDQL

-750 QGLAKKPDTTG
+750 QALAKKPDTTG

-774 QALARELAQVNDQA
+774 QALARELAQADDQA

-812 QEKLDQAAKLLKDQA
+812 QEKLDQAAKFLKDKA

-850 NKTPFSLALFRQKQE
+850 NKTPFSLALYRQKQE
-865 EAREALKQA
+865 EARDALEQA

-883 SPDEVATAEER
+883 SPQEVATAVEE
-894 VNQSKAALKH
+894 VNQSKAALQH

-927 PVSTEGKTPKSIQ
+927 PVSTEGKTPKSVQ
-940 EYQTEYGRHQAEIDA
+940 EYQTEYGRHRAEIDA

-970 EAAVQ
+970 EDAVQ

-1003 LRAARRGLQDLLS
+1003 LRVARQGLQDLLS

-1077 IAALTPK
+1077 IAALAPK

-1142 PEAVSRALTEL
+1142 PEAVSQALTEL

-1216 DAQAIIADANA
+1216 DAQAIIADTNA

-1275 EGKTPKSTQAF
+1275 EGKTPKSIQAF

-1371 SVQAYEQAKAN
+1371 SVQAYEQAKADAQAAVQAGQAIIADLN
-1382 AQAAVQA
+1382 ASPEVVEAAKIRITQAQAALKSAQDNLRDKANKAGLQSALNALNAPISTSGKTPNSVRAFEQAQAADKATTDQAKAKAKAVIADENATEAQVAQALQAVREAQTKVDIAKALLVNQADKSALEQAKQNLDTAIQATPNLTNKTPQSVQAYEQAKADAQAAVQA

-1413 AQAALKAAQ
+1413 AQA
-1422 DNLRDKANKAGLQSA
+1422 
-1437 LNALNAPISTV
+1437 
-1448 GKTPNSVR
+1448 
-1456 AFEQAQAVD
+1456 
-1465 KATTDQAKSKAQAV
+1465 
-1479 IADENATE
+1479 
-1487 AQVAQA
+1487 
-1493 LQAVRDAQTKVDT
+1493 
-1506 AKALLVNQADKSA
+1506 
-1519 LEQGKQNLDTAIQA
+1519 
-1533 TPNLTNKTPQSV
+1533 
-1545 QAYEQA
+1545 
-1551 KANAQAAVQ
+1551 
-1560 VGQDVIADLNAS
+1560 
-1572 PEAVEAAKT
+1572 
-1581 RITQAQ
+1581 
-1587 VALKTAQD
+1587 ALKTAQD

-1626 IIAFRVQETGYQAD
+1626 IDAFRVQETGYQAD

-1727 EAALAKALSV
+1727 DVALAKALSV

-1794 TPNSVRAFEQ
+1794 TPNSIRAFEQ

-1813 DQAKTKAQAV
+1813 DQAKAKAQAV
-1823 IANENATEAQV
+1823 IADENATEAQV
-1834 SQALQAVRNAQTKVD
+1834 AQALQAVRESQTKVD
-1849 VAKALLV
+1849 IAKALLV

-1877 TPNLTNKTPQ
+1877 VPNLANKIPQ
-1887 SIQAYEQAK
+1887 SVQAYEQAK
-1896 ADARAAVQAGQAV
+1896 ADAQAAVQAGQAV
-1909 ITDLNA
+1909 IA
-1915 SPEAVEAAKARIIQ
+1915 
-1929 AQASLKTAQ
+1929 
-1938 DNLRNKANKA
+1938 
-1948 GLQSALNTLNAP
+1948 
-1960 ISTAGKTPNS
+1960 
-1970 VRAFEQAQATDKA
+1970 
-1983 TTDQAKTKAQ
+1983 
-1993 AVIADENATE
+1993 
-2003 AQVSQALQ
+2003 
-2011 AVRDAQT
+2011 
-2018 KVDVAKALLVNQADK
+2018 
-2033 SALEQA
+2033 
-2039 KQNLDTAIQAT
+2039 
-2050 PNLMNK
+2050 
-2056 TPQSIQAYE
+2056 
-2065 QAKADA
+2065 
-2071 RAAVQAGQAVIT
+2071 
-2083 DLNASPEVA
+2083 DLNASPEVV

-2100 QAQADLEAAKNNL
+2100 QAQVALEAAKNNL

-2120 SLVEALATINQAVS
+2120 SLVQALATLNQAVS

-2405 TTYETTKAQADAAL
+2405 ATYETAKTQADAAL

-2430 ATPSQVQEAV
+2430 ATPAQVQEAV

-2464 ALIGALNKLNEP
+2464 ALITALNKLNEP

-2586 QDLNASQSA
+2586 QDPNASQSA

-2688 YADKLGVSKTD
+2688 YADKSGVSKTD

-2979 ITQATADINM
+2979 ITQATVDINM

-3100 DIETISPQEAASRQ
+3100 DIETISPQEAANRQ

-3209 MLHYADKSVQ
+3209 MLHYADMSVQ

-3234 VEYKLEDSGLI
+3234 VEYQLEDSGLI
-3245 YTPNQIQQTSIESMA
+3245 YTPNQIQQASIESLA
-3260 QDLAAQLSTTDLY
+3260 QDLAAQLSATDLY

-3278 ELLGIKDKNYV
+3278 ELLGIKTKNYV

-3329 VKRLYLEDTM
+3329 VKRLYLEDKL
-3339 ARLKPNLTD
+3339 ARLKPNLTE

-3369 EAQLKQQVL
+3369 KAQLKQQVL

-3398 FGEANIGDISTYQA
+3398 FGEANIGEIATYQA

-3432 INALHTKNNFRA
+3432 INALHTKHNFRA
-3444 YAAFISPNQAVG
+3444 YAAFISPDQAVG

-3898 IKSVSGGEFQNMT
+3898 IRSVSGGEFQNMT

-3955 DIKTNLL
+3955 DIKANLL

>member
-73 QELTPTQQQA
+73 QELTPAQQQA

-202 AQATLRQINNTLP
+202 AQATLRQTNNTLP

-258 SSESSISTSDLSSN
+258 SSESSVSTSDLSSN

-313 STQSSAQPVSSEPAE
+313 STQSSDQPVSSEPAE

-641 QEVNQAQELLVDQTD
+641 REVNQAQELLVDQTD

-940 EYQTEYGRHQAEIDA
+940 EYQTEYGRHRAEIDA

-970 EAAVQ
+970 EDAVQ

-1003 LRAARRGLQDLLS
+1003 LRAARQELQDLLS
-1016 QKPDLSD
+1016 QKPDLND

-1050 EDPNTAEN
+1050 EDPNTAED
-1058 EMNDALV
+1058 EMNDALA
-1065 QSQTTKANLRAA
+1065 QSQTTMASLESA

-1091 QALSQINQPIDLA
+1091 QALSQINQPIDLV

-1117 KKANQVS
+1117 KQANQAS

-1130 KAQDVMLDENAT
+1130 KAQDAILDENAT
-1142 PEAVSRALTEL
+1142 PEAVSQALTEL

-1189 QADLTNKTPQSIGAY
+1189 QADLTNKTPQSVGAY

-1227 TPSAVAE
+1227 TPNAVAE
-1234 AVNKIKEAQAS
+1234 AVNKIKEAQAN
-1245 LKAAQEGLTNQADKT
+1245 LKAAQEGLTNQADKA
-1260 KLVQAL
+1260 KLIQAF

-1275 EGKTPKSTQAF
+1275 EGKTPKSIQAF
-1286 NQARNDQLAQVEAA
+1286 NQAQNDQLAQVEAA

-1389 GQAIIA
+1389 GQAVIA
-1395 DLNASPEAVEAAK
+1395 DLNASPESVEAAK

-1413 AQAALKAAQ
+1413 AQA
-1422 DNLRDKANKAGLQSA
+1422 
-1437 LNALNAPISTV
+1437 
-1448 GKTPNSVR
+1448 
-1456 AFEQAQAVD
+1456 
-1465 KATTDQAKSKAQAV
+1465 
-1479 IADENATE
+1479 
-1487 AQVAQA
+1487 
-1493 LQAVRDAQTKVDT
+1493 
-1506 AKALLVNQADKSA
+1506 
-1519 LEQGKQNLDTAIQA
+1519 
-1533 TPNLTNKTPQSV
+1533 
-1545 QAYEQA
+1545 
-1551 KANAQAAVQ
+1551 
-1560 VGQDVIADLNAS
+1560 
-1572 PEAVEAAKT
+1572 
-1581 RITQAQ
+1581 
-1587 VALKTAQD
+1587 ALKTAQD

-1626 IIAFRVQETGYQAD
+1626 IDAFRVQETGYQAD

-1646 AAQSVLADENATASQ
+1646 AAQAVLADENATASQ

-1669 QAIQAKVNAAKA
+1669 QAIQARVNAAKA
-1681 LLVDQADKSA
+1681 LLVEQADKSA

-1698 LQNQVAQAPDLANK
+1698 LQNEVDQAPDLANK

-1717 TAYESAKAQA
+1717 AAYEAAKAQA
-1727 EAALAKALSV
+1727 DAALAKALSV

-1749 EAVNQLKASHT
+1749 EAIKQLQASHT
-1760 ALTAAKAGLQTKADK
+1760 VLTAAKSGLQTKADK
-1775 QALITALNKLN
+1775 QALIAALNKLN
-1786 EPIATNGK
+1786 APIATNGK
-1794 TPNSVRAFEQ
+1794 TPNSIRAFEQ
-1804 AQATDKATT
+1804 AQATDNATT
-1813 DQAKTKAQAV
+1813 DQAKAKAQAV
-1823 IANENATEAQV
+1823 IADENATEAQV
-1834 SQALQAVRNAQTKVD
+1834 AQALQAVREAQTKVD
-1849 VAKALLV
+1849 IAKAFLV

-1864 EQAKQNLDTAIQA
+1864 EQAKQNLDTALQT
-1877 TPNLTNKTPQ
+1877 TPSLANKTPQ
-1887 SIQAYEQAK
+1887 SVQAYEQAK
-1896 ADARAAVQAGQAV
+1896 SGAQAAVQAGQAV
-1909 ITDLNA
+1909 IADLNA
-1915 SPEAVEAAKARIIQ
+1915 SPEAVEAAKARITQ
-1929 AQASLKTAQ
+1929 AQAALKAAQ
-1938 DNLRNKANKA
+1938 DNLQDKANKA
-1948 GLQSALNTLNAP
+1948 GLQSALNALNAP

-1970 VRAFEQAQATDKA
+1970 IRAFEQAQAADKA
-1983 TTDQAKTKAQ
+1983 TTDQAKAKAQ

-2003 AQVSQALQ
+2003 AQVAQALQ
-2011 AVRDAQT
+2011 AVREAQT
-2018 KVDVAKALLVNQADK
+2018 KVDIAKAFLVNQADK

-2039 KQNLDTAIQAT
+2039 KQNLDTALQTT
-2050 PNLMNK
+2050 PSLANK
-2056 TPQSIQAYE
+2056 TPQSVQVYE

-2071 RAAVQAGQAVIT
+2071 QAAVQAGQAIIA
-2083 DLNASPEVA
+2083 DLNASPEAV
-2092 EAAKTRIT
+2092 EAAKARIS

-2120 SLVEALATINQAVS
+2120 SLVQALATLNQTVS

-2195 VGLLVN
+2195 AGLLVN

-2206 LLSEAINNSQVE
+2206 LLSEAINNSQAE
-2218 VNKAPTLDDKTPKSV
+2218 LNQAPTLADKTPKSV
-2233 SAYEQAKAT
+2233 SAYEQAKVT
-2242 AQAALEVA
+2242 AQAALGAA
-2250 KGVQADPNATQAQV
+2250 KDVQSDPNATQAQV
-2264 QEAINRLASAK
+2264 QDAINRLASTK
-2275 QALEKAKSALQVKG
+2275 KALEKAKSALQVKG

-2305 STIGKTPRSIDAFRT
+2305 STVGKTPRSIDAFRT

-2339 LADENAIASQV
+2339 LADENATASQV

-2381 SERTKLQNEVAK
+2381 SERTKLQNEVDQ

-2405 TTYETTKAQADAAL
+2405 ATYESAKAQADAAL

-2430 ATPSQVQEAV
+2430 ATPAQVQEAV
-2440 NQLKASHTALTAAKA
+2440 NQLKASHTALTSAKA

-2464 ALIGALNKLNEP
+2464 ALITALNKLNEP

-2586 QDLNASQSA
+2586 QDPNASQSA

-2672 NGLNYEVPYRL
+2672 NSLNYEVPYRL

-2688 YADKLGVSKTD
+2688 YADKSGVSKTD

-2704 ELVELKLKKFE
+2704 ERVELKLKKFE

-2861 KLLGRGADGQSH
+2861 KLLGRGADGQAH

-3100 DIETISPQEAASRQ
+3100 SIETISPQEAANRQ

-3234 VEYKLEDSGLI
+3234 VEYQLEDSGLI
-3245 YTPNQIQQTSIESMA
+3245 YTPNQIQQASIESLA
-3260 QDLAAQLSTTDLY
+3260 QDLAAQLSATDLY

-3278 ELLGIKDKNYV
+3278 ELLGIKTKNYV

-3329 VKRLYLEDTM
+3329 VKRLYLEDTL

-3359 QAIDGGHSGL
+3359 LAIDGGHSGL

-3398 FGEANIGDISTYQA
+3398 FGEANIGEIATYQA

-3613 NAPKKPSMGI
+3613 NAPKNPSMGI

-3786 NNLIKELTDQEWE
+3786 NNLIKGLTDQEWE

-3898 IKSVSGGEFQNMT
+3898 IRSVSGGEFQNMT

-3955 DIKTNLL
+3955 DIKANFL

>member
-1 MKFKGK
+1 
-7 LQRPNQIQ
+7 
-15 RFSIRKFSVGIAS
+15 
-28 VVIGSFFMGTIAPIS
+28 MGTIAPIS
-43 VQAQESISSQYVAS
+43 VKAQESTSSQYVAS

-73 QELTPTQQQA
+73 QELTPAQQQA

-178 YSQQGDQLPD
+178 YSQQGDHLPD

-202 AQATLRQINNTLP
+202 AQATLNQANNTLP

-247 PANAVVTSSVA
+247 PTNAVVTSSVA
-258 SSESSISTSDLSSN
+258 SSESSASTSDLSSSN
-272 DAESSSEAQL
+272 AESSSESPL

-290 SQSSEVTVSESSSQ
+290 SQSSEVTISESSSQ
-304 SSESSQPVE
+304 SSESSQPIE

-347 STPQLSSEASSQNQ
+347 STPQPSSEASSQNQ
-361 TPNPAESSSEAPS
+361 TPNPAESSSEAP
-374 PTPAPTPQPEP
+374 TPTPQPEP

-403 GWQVLTNDDLSGKTP
+403 SWQVLTNDDLSDKTP
-418 KSVKAYNDALAI
+418 KSVKAYNDALAS

-451 SQSEI
+451 SQSKI

-540 EADITA
+540 EADIDA
-546 MAQNLANQLKS
+546 MTQNLADQLKS

-570 LSALKEAL
+570 LSVLKEAL
-578 NQLAKPINT
+578 NQLAKPVNT
-587 DGKTPKSVKQFEA
+587 AGKTPKSVKQFEA

-610 ELIAQ
+610 ELTAQ
-615 ANAVQED
+615 ANAVQDD
-622 PNASQEQVDTVVAK
+622 PNTSQEQVDTVVAK

-656 KKVLT
+656 KKVLAQT
-661 QSKADLDQL
+661 KADLDQL

-692 EVAQRLTQE
+692 EAAKRLTQE

-750 QGLAKKPDTTG
+750 QALAKKPDTTG
-761 KTPKSVAAYQAQV
+761 KTPKSVAAYQDQV
-774 QALARELAQVNDQA
+774 QALARELAQANDQA

-827 NKTALEQAIR
+827 NKTALEQTIR

-850 NKTPFSLALFRQKQE
+850 NKTPFSLALYRQKQE
-865 EAREALKQA
+865 EARDALEQA

-883 SPDEVATAEER
+883 SPQEVATAVER
-894 VNQSKAALKH
+894 VNQSKAALQH

-918 HKLLEEMVK
+918 HKLLEEMVQ
-927 PVSTEGKTPKSIQ
+927 PVSTEGKTPKSVQ
-940 EYQTEYGRHQAEIDA
+940 EYQTEYGRHRAEIDA

-970 EAAVQ
+970 EDAVQ

-1058 EMNDALV
+1058 EMNDALA
-1065 QSQTTKANLRAA
+1065 QSQTTKANLGAA

-1091 QALSQINQPIDLA
+1091 QALSQINQPIDLV

-1142 PEAVSRALTEL
+1142 PEAVSQALAEL
-1153 KAAQAKLDQARAKLV
+1153 RAAQAKLDQARAKLV

-1227 TPSAVAE
+1227 TPNAVAE

-1382 AQAAVQA
+1382 AQAAVQ
-1389 GQAIIA
+1389 
-1395 DLNASPEAVEAAK
+1395 
-1408 TRITQ
+1408 
-1413 AQAALKAAQ
+1413 
-1422 DNLRDKANKAGLQSA
+1422 
-1437 LNALNAPISTV
+1437 
-1448 GKTPNSVR
+1448 
-1456 AFEQAQAVD
+1456 
-1465 KATTDQAKSKAQAV
+1465 
-1479 IADENATE
+1479 
-1487 AQVAQA
+1487 
-1493 LQAVRDAQTKVDT
+1493 
-1506 AKALLVNQADKSA
+1506 
-1519 LEQGKQNLDTAIQA
+1519 
-1533 TPNLTNKTPQSV
+1533 
-1545 QAYEQA
+1545 
-1551 KANAQAAVQ
+1551 

-1626 IIAFRVQETGYQAD
+1626 IDAFRVQETGYQAD

-1698 LQNQVAQAPDLANK
+1698 LQNEVAKAPDLANK

-1717 TAYESAKAQA
+1717 TTYETTKAQA
-1727 EAALAKALSV
+1727 DAALAKALSV

-1744 PAQVQ
+1744 PSQVQ

-1993 AVIADENATE
+1993 AVIANENATE

-2011 AVRDAQT
+2011 AVRNAQT

-2050 PNLMNK
+2050 PNLTNK

-3432 INALHTKNNFRA
+3432 INALHTKHNFRA
-3444 YAAFISPNQAVG
+3444 YAAFISPDQAVG

-3613 NAPKKPSMGI
+3613 NAPKNPSMGI

-3811 HQLVVKRGYGANA
+3811 HQLVVKRGYGAKA

-3955 DIKTNLL
+3955 DIKANLL

>member
-761 KTPKSVAAYQAQV
+761 KIPKSVAAYQAQV

-1626 IIAFRVQETGYQAD
+1626 IDAFRVQETGYQAD

-1727 EAALAKALSV
+1727 EAALVKALSV

-1744 PAQVQ
+1744 PSQVQ

-1760 ALTAAKAGLQTKADK
+1760 ALTSAKAGLQTKADK
-1775 QALITALNKLN
+1775 QALIGALNKLN

-1834 SQALQAVRNAQTKVD
+1834 SQALQAVRN
-1849 VAKALLV
+1849 
-1856 NQADKSAL
+1856 
-1864 EQAKQNLDTAIQA
+1864 
-1877 TPNLTNKTPQ
+1877 
-1887 SIQAYEQAK
+1887 
-1896 ADARAAVQAGQAV
+1896 
-1909 ITDLNA
+1909 
-1915 SPEAVEAAKARIIQ
+1915 
-1929 AQASLKTAQ
+1929 
-1938 DNLRNKANKA
+1938 
-1948 GLQSALNTLNAP
+1948 
-1960 ISTAGKTPNS
+1960 
-1970 VRAFEQAQATDKA
+1970 
-1983 TTDQAKTKAQ
+1983 
-1993 AVIADENATE
+1993 
-2003 AQVSQALQ
+2003 
-2011 AVRDAQT
+2011 AQT

-2381 SERTKLQNEVAK
+2381 SERTKLQNQVAQ

-2405 TTYETTKAQADAAL
+2405 TAYESAKAQAEAAL
-2419 AKALSVQNDLN
+2419 VKALSVQNDLN

-2440 NQLKASHTALTAAKA
+2440 NQLKASHTALTSAKA

>member
-7 LQRPNQIQ
+7 HQRPNQIQ

-28 VVIGSFFMGTIAPIS
+28 VVIGSFFMGTTAPIS
-43 VQAQESISSQYVAS
+43 VQAQGSISSQYVAS

-73 QELTPTQQQA
+73 QELTPAQQQA

-178 YSQQGDQLPD
+178 YSQQGDHLPD

-202 AQATLRQINNTLP
+202 AQATLNQANNTLP

-223 VQSNEEVSSEEPSSQ
+223 VQSNEEVSSEELSSQ
-238 VASESSSSS
+238 LVSESSSSS

-258 SSESSISTSDLSSN
+258 SSESSASTSDLSSSN
-272 DAESSSEAQL
+272 AESSSESPL

-313 STQSSAQPVSSEPAE
+313 STQSSAQPVSSDPAE

-333 AVISQP
+333 AVISRP

-347 STPQLSSEASSQNQ
+347 STPQPSSESSSQNQ
-361 TPNPAESSSEAPS
+361 IPNPAESSSETPS
-374 PTPAPTPQPEP
+374 PTPDPIPQPEP

-403 GWQVLTNDDLSGKTP
+403 SWQVLANDDLSGKTP
-418 KSVKAYNDALAI
+418 KSVKAYNDALAS

-502 TDLSQKTPASVQAL
+502 TDLSQKTPASAQAL

-540 EADITA
+540 EADIDA
-546 MAQNLANQLKS
+546 MTQNLADQLKS
-557 LQDAQAALQDRAD
+557 LQDAQAALQDKAD
-570 LSALKEAL
+570 LSVLKQAL
-578 NQLAKPINT
+578 NQLAKPVNT

-610 ELIAQ
+610 ELITQ

-641 QEVNQAQELLVDQTD
+641 QEVSQAQELLVDQTD
-656 KKVLT
+656 KKVLNQT
-661 QSKADLDQL
+661 KADLDQL

-692 EVAQRLTQE
+692 EAAQRLTQE

-750 QGLAKKPDTTG
+750 QALAKKPDTTG

-774 QALARELAQVNDQA
+774 QALARELAQANDQA

-837 ALETDLAQEVEGS
+837 TLETDLAQEVEGS
-850 NKTPFSLALFRQKQE
+850 NKTPFSLALYRQKQE
-865 EAREALKQA
+865 EARDALEQA

-883 SPDEVATAEER
+883 SPQEVATAVEE
-894 VNQSKAALKH
+894 VNQSKAALQH

-918 HKLLEEMVK
+918 HKLLKEMVK
-927 PVSTEGKTPKSIQ
+927 PISTEGKTPKSVQ
-940 EYQTEYGRHQAEIDA
+940 EYQTEYGRHRAEIDA

-1003 LRAARRGLQDLLS
+1003 LRAARQGLQDLLS

-1058 EMNDALV
+1058 EMNDALA
-1065 QSQTTKANLRAA
+1065 QSRTTATSLESA

-1104 GKTPNSVTAFEEA
+1104 SKTPNSVTAFEEA
-1117 KKANQVS
+1117 KQANRAS

-1130 KAQDVMLDENAT
+1130 KAQDVMLDENVT
-1142 PEAVSRALTEL
+1142 PEAVSQALAEL

-1204 ERARQAAQAQVQ
+1204 DRARQAAQAQVQ
-1216 DAQAIIADANA
+1216 NAQAIIADANA
-1227 TPSAVAE
+1227 TPNAVAE
-1234 AVNKIKEAQAS
+1234 AVNKIKEAQAN
-1245 LKAAQEGLTNQADKT
+1245 LKAAQEGLTNQADKA
-1260 KLVQAL
+1260 KLIQAL

-1275 EGKTPKSTQAF
+1275 EGKTPKSIQAF
-1286 NQARNDQLAQVEAA
+1286 NQAQNGQLAQVEAA

-1337 LLVNQADKSALEQA
+1337 LLVNQADKSALGQA

-1371 SVQAYEQAKAN
+1371 SVQAYEQAKAD

-1389 GQAIIA
+1389 GQAVIA

-1448 GKTPNSVR
+1448 
-1456 AFEQAQAVD
+1456 
-1465 KATTDQAKSKAQAV
+1465 
-1479 IADENATE
+1479 
-1487 AQVAQA
+1487 
-1493 LQAVRDAQTKVDT
+1493 
-1506 AKALLVNQADKSA
+1506 
-1519 LEQGKQNLDTAIQA
+1519 
-1533 TPNLTNKTPQSV
+1533 
-1545 QAYEQA
+1545 
-1551 KANAQAAVQ
+1551 
-1560 VGQDVIADLNAS
+1560 
-1572 PEAVEAAKT
+1572 
-1581 RITQAQ
+1581 
-1587 VALKTAQD
+1587 
-1595 NLRDKA
+1595 
-1601 NKAGLQSALT
+1601 
-1611 ALNAPI
+1611 
-1617 STAGKTPRS
+1617 
-1626 IIAFRVQETGYQAD
+1626 
-1640 LNSAKQ
+1640 
-1646 AAQSVLADENATASQ
+1646 
-1661 VAQALEQV
+1661 
-1669 QAIQAKVNAAKA
+1669 
-1681 LLVDQADKSA
+1681 
-1691 LTSERTK
+1691 
-1698 LQNQVAQAPDLANK
+1698 
-1712 TPQSI
+1712 
-1717 TAYESAKAQA
+1717 
-1727 EAALAKALSV
+1727 
-1737 QNDLNAT
+1737 
-1744 PAQVQ
+1744 
-1749 EAVNQLKASHT
+1749 
-1760 ALTAAKAGLQTKADK
+1760 
-1775 QALITALNKLN
+1775 
-1786 EPIATNGK
+1786 
-1794 TPNSVRAFEQ
+1794 
-1804 AQATDKATT
+1804 
-1813 DQAKTKAQAV
+1813 
-1823 IANENATEAQV
+1823 
-1834 SQALQAVRNAQTKVD
+1834 
-1849 VAKALLV
+1849 
-1856 NQADKSAL
+1856 
-1864 EQAKQNLDTAIQA
+1864 
-1877 TPNLTNKTPQ
+1877 
-1887 SIQAYEQAK
+1887 
-1896 ADARAAVQAGQAV
+1896 
-1909 ITDLNA
+1909 
-1915 SPEAVEAAKARIIQ
+1915 
-1929 AQASLKTAQ
+1929 
-1938 DNLRNKANKA
+1938 
-1948 GLQSALNTLNAP
+1948 
-1960 ISTAGKTPNS
+1960 
-1970 VRAFEQAQATDKA
+1970 
-1983 TTDQAKTKAQ
+1983 
-1993 AVIADENATE
+1993 
-2003 AQVSQALQ
+2003 
-2011 AVRDAQT
+2011 
-2018 KVDVAKALLVNQADK
+2018 
-2033 SALEQA
+2033 
-2039 KQNLDTAIQAT
+2039 
-2050 PNLMNK
+2050 
-2056 TPQSIQAYE
+2056 
-2065 QAKADA
+2065 
-2071 RAAVQAGQAVIT
+2071 
-2083 DLNASPEVA
+2083 
-2092 EAAKTRIT
+2092 
-2100 QAQADLEAAKNNL
+2100 
-2113 RDKADKS
+2113 
-2120 SLVEALATINQAVS
+2120 
-2134 TTNKTPNSIQAYQ
+2134 
-2147 ARLKAQDGVISPA
+2147 
-2160 KSKAAQ
+2160 
-2166 VIADENASREQ
+2166 
-2177 VEDAL
+2177 
-2182 RAVQAAQTQVNQA
+2182 
-2195 VGLLVN
+2195 
-2201 QADKH
+2201 
-2206 LLSEAINNSQVE
+2206 
-2218 VNKAPTLDDKTPKSV
+2218 
-2233 SAYEQAKAT
+2233 
-2242 AQAALEVA
+2242 
-2250 KGVQADPNATQAQV
+2250 
-2264 QEAINRLASAK
+2264 
-2275 QALEKAKSALQVKG
+2275 
-2289 DKAGLRAAY
+2289 
-2298 EALNSPI
+2298 
-2305 STIGKTPRSIDAFRT
+2305 GKTPRSIDAFRT

-2430 ATPSQVQEAV
+2430 ATPAQVQEAV

-3139 TDYTAMPNY
+3139 PDYTTMPNY

-3234 VEYKLEDSGLI
+3234 VEYQLEDSGLI
-3245 YTPNQIQQTSIESMA
+3245 YTPNQIQQVSIESLA

-3329 VKRLYLEDTM
+3329 VKRLYLEDTL

-3359 QAIDGGHSGL
+3359 LAIDGGHSGL

-3398 FGEANIGDISTYQA
+3398 FGEANIGEIATYQA

-3613 NAPKKPSMGI
+3613 NAPKNPSMGI

-3811 HQLVVKRGYGANA
+3811 HQLVVKRGYGAKA

-3911 VFKQAMFKERIDKL
+3911 AFKQAMFKERIDKL

-3955 DIKTNLL
+3955 DIKANLL

>member
-1 MKFKGK
+1 VKFKGK

-73 QELTPTQQQA
+73 QELTPAQQQA

-202 AQATLRQINNTLP
+202 AQATLRQTNNTLP

-258 SSESSISTSDLSSN
+258 SSESSVSTSDLSSN

-313 STQSSAQPVSSEPAE
+313 STQSSDQPVSSEPAE

-641 QEVNQAQELLVDQTD
+641 REVNQAQELLVDQTD

-940 EYQTEYGRHQAEIDA
+940 EYQTEYGRHRAEIDA

-970 EAAVQ
+970 EDAVQ

-1003 LRAARRGLQDLLS
+1003 LRAARQELQDLLS
-1016 QKPDLSD
+1016 QKPDLND

-1050 EDPNTAEN
+1050 EDPNTAED
-1058 EMNDALV
+1058 EMNDALA
-1065 QSQTTKANLRAA
+1065 QSQTTMASLESA

-1091 QALSQINQPIDLA
+1091 QALSQINQPIDLV

-1117 KKANQVS
+1117 KQANQAS

-1130 KAQDVMLDENAT
+1130 KAQDVILDENAT
-1142 PEAVSRALTEL
+1142 PEAVSQALTEL

-1189 QADLTNKTPQSIGAY
+1189 QADLTNKTPQSVGAY

-1227 TPSAVAE
+1227 TPNAVAE
-1234 AVNKIKEAQAS
+1234 AVNKIKEAQAN
-1245 LKAAQEGLTNQADKT
+1245 LKAAQEGLTNQADKA
-1260 KLVQAL
+1260 KLIQAL

-1275 EGKTPKSTQAF
+1275 EGKTPKSIQAF
-1286 NQARNDQLAQVEAA
+1286 NQAQNDQLAQVEAA

-1389 GQAIIA
+1389 GQAVIA
-1395 DLNASPEAVEAAK
+1395 DLNASPESVEAAK

-1413 AQAALKAAQ
+1413 AQA
-1422 DNLRDKANKAGLQSA
+1422 
-1437 LNALNAPISTV
+1437 
-1448 GKTPNSVR
+1448 
-1456 AFEQAQAVD
+1456 
-1465 KATTDQAKSKAQAV
+1465 
-1479 IADENATE
+1479 
-1487 AQVAQA
+1487 
-1493 LQAVRDAQTKVDT
+1493 
-1506 AKALLVNQADKSA
+1506 
-1519 LEQGKQNLDTAIQA
+1519 
-1533 TPNLTNKTPQSV
+1533 
-1545 QAYEQA
+1545 
-1551 KANAQAAVQ
+1551 
-1560 VGQDVIADLNAS
+1560 
-1572 PEAVEAAKT
+1572 
-1581 RITQAQ
+1581 
-1587 VALKTAQD
+1587 ALKTAQD

-1626 IIAFRVQETGYQAD
+1626 IDAFRVQETGYQAD

-1646 AAQSVLADENATASQ
+1646 AAQAVLADENATASQ

-1669 QAIQAKVNAAKA
+1669 QAIQARVNAAKA
-1681 LLVDQADKSA
+1681 LLVEQADKSA

-1698 LQNQVAQAPDLANK
+1698 LQNEVDQAPDLANK

-1717 TAYESAKAQA
+1717 AAYEAAKAQA
-1727 EAALAKALSV
+1727 DAALAKALSV

-1760 ALTAAKAGLQTKADK
+1760 ALTSAKAGLQTKADK
-1775 QALITALNKLN
+1775 QALIT
-1786 EPIATNGK
+1786 
-1794 TPNSVRAFEQ
+1794 
-1804 AQATDKATT
+1804 
-1813 DQAKTKAQAV
+1813 
-1823 IANENATEAQV
+1823 
-1834 SQALQAVRNAQTKVD
+1834 
-1849 VAKALLV
+1849 
-1856 NQADKSAL
+1856 
-1864 EQAKQNLDTAIQA
+1864 
-1877 TPNLTNKTPQ
+1877 
-1887 SIQAYEQAK
+1887 
-1896 ADARAAVQAGQAV
+1896 
-1909 ITDLNA
+1909 
-1915 SPEAVEAAKARIIQ
+1915 
-1929 AQASLKTAQ
+1929 
-1938 DNLRNKANKA
+1938 
-1948 GLQSALNTLNAP
+1948 
-1960 ISTAGKTPNS
+1960 
-1970 VRAFEQAQATDKA
+1970 
-1983 TTDQAKTKAQ
+1983 
-1993 AVIADENATE
+1993 
-2003 AQVSQALQ
+2003 
-2011 AVRDAQT
+2011 
-2018 KVDVAKALLVNQADK
+2018 
-2033 SALEQA
+2033 
-2039 KQNLDTAIQAT
+2039 
-2050 PNLMNK
+2050 
-2056 TPQSIQAYE
+2056 
-2065 QAKADA
+2065 
-2071 RAAVQAGQAVIT
+2071 
-2083 DLNASPEVA
+2083 
-2092 EAAKTRIT
+2092 
-2100 QAQADLEAAKNNL
+2100 
-2113 RDKADKS
+2113 
-2120 SLVEALATINQAVS
+2120 
-2134 TTNKTPNSIQAYQ
+2134 
-2147 ARLKAQDGVISPA
+2147 
-2160 KSKAAQ
+2160 
-2166 VIADENASREQ
+2166 
-2177 VEDAL
+2177 
-2182 RAVQAAQTQVNQA
+2182 
-2195 VGLLVN
+2195 
-2201 QADKH
+2201 
-2206 LLSEAINNSQVE
+2206 
-2218 VNKAPTLDDKTPKSV
+2218 
-2233 SAYEQAKAT
+2233 
-2242 AQAALEVA
+2242 
-2250 KGVQADPNATQAQV
+2250 
-2264 QEAINRLASAK
+2264 
-2275 QALEKAKSALQVKG
+2275 
-2289 DKAGLRAAY
+2289 
-2298 EALNSPI
+2298 
-2305 STIGKTPRSIDAFRT
+2305 
-2320 QESGYQSELDAA
+2320 
-2332 KQAAQSV
+2332 
-2339 LADENAIASQV
+2339 
-2350 AQALEQVQAIQ
+2350 
-2361 AKVNA
+2361 
-2366 AKTLLVDQADKSALT
+2366 
-2381 SERTKLQNEVAK
+2381 
-2393 APDLANKTPQSI
+2393 
-2405 TTYETTKAQADAAL
+2405 
-2419 AKALSVQNDLN
+2419 
-2430 ATPSQVQEAV
+2430 
-2440 NQLKASHTALTAAKA
+2440 
-2455 GLQTKADKQ
+2455 
-2464 ALIGALNKLNEP
+2464 ALNKLNEP

-2586 QDLNASQSA
+2586 QDPNASQSA

-2672 NGLNYEVPYRL
+2672 NSLNYEVPYRL

-2688 YADKLGVSKTD
+2688 YADKSGVSKTD

-2704 ELVELKLKKFE
+2704 ERVELKLKKFE

-2861 KLLGRGADGQSH
+2861 KLLGRGADGQAH

-3100 DIETISPQEAASRQ
+3100 SIETISPQEAANRQ

-3234 VEYKLEDSGLI
+3234 VEYQLEDSGLI
-3245 YTPNQIQQTSIESMA
+3245 YTPNQIQQASIESLA
-3260 QDLAAQLSTTDLY
+3260 QDLAAQLSATDLY

-3278 ELLGIKDKNYV
+3278 ELLGIKTKNYV

-3329 VKRLYLEDTM
+3329 VKRLYLEDTL

-3359 QAIDGGHSGL
+3359 LAIDGGHSGL

-3398 FGEANIGDISTYQA
+3398 FGEANIGEIATYQA

-3613 NAPKKPSMGI
+3613 NAPKNPSMGI

-3786 NNLIKELTDQEWE
+3786 NNLIKGLTDQEWE

-3898 IKSVSGGEFQNMT
+3898 IRSVSGGEFQNMT

-3955 DIKTNLL
+3955 DIKANFL

>member
-1 MKFKGK
+1 
-7 LQRPNQIQ
+7 
-15 RFSIRKFSVGIAS
+15 
-28 VVIGSFFMGTIAPIS
+28 MGTIAPIS
-43 VQAQESISSQYVAS
+43 VQAQESTSSQYVAS

-73 QELTPTQQQA
+73 QELTPAQQQA

-202 AQATLRQINNTLP
+202 AQTTLRQANNTLP

-258 SSESSISTSDLSSN
+258 SSESSVSTSDLSSSN
-272 DAESSSEAQL
+272 AESSSESPL

-313 STQSSAQPVSSEPAE
+313 STQSSAQPVRSEPAE

-347 STPQLSSEASSQNQ
+347 STPQPSSEASSQNQ

-403 GWQVLTNDDLSGKTP
+403 SWQVLANDDLSGKTP
-418 KSVKAYNDALAI
+418 KSVKAYNDALAS

-521 FAQAALQNGGSV
+521 FAQAALQSGGSV

-540 EADITA
+540 EADIDA
-546 MAQNLANQLKS
+546 MAQNLADQLKS

-570 LSALKEAL
+570 LSVLKEAL
-578 NQLAKPINT
+578 NQLAKPVNT
-587 DGKTPKSVKQFEA
+587 AGKTPKSVKQFEA

-610 ELIAQ
+610 ELTAQ

-661 QSKADLDQL
+661 QTKADLDQL

-750 QGLAKKPDTTG
+750 QALAKKHDTTG

-774 QALARELAQVNDQA
+774 QALARELAQANDQA

-850 NKTPFSLALFRQKQE
+850 NKTPFSLALYRQKQE
-865 EAREALKQA
+865 EARDALEQA

-883 SPDEVATAEER
+883 SPQEVATAVEE
-894 VNQSKAALKH
+894 VNQSKAALQH

-918 HKLLEEMVK
+918 HKLLDEMVK

-1142 PEAVSRALTEL
+1142 PEAVSQALTEL

-1204 ERARQAAQAQVQ
+1204 ERARQAVQSQVQ

-1275 EGKTPKSTQAF
+1275 EGKTPKSIQTF

-1371 SVQAYEQAKAN
+1371 SVQAYEQAKAD

-1389 GQAIIA
+1389 GQA
-1395 DLNASPEAVEAAK
+1395 
-1408 TRITQ
+1408 
-1413 AQAALKAAQ
+1413 
-1422 DNLRDKANKAGLQSA
+1422 
-1437 LNALNAPISTV
+1437 
-1448 GKTPNSVR
+1448 
-1456 AFEQAQAVD
+1456 
-1465 KATTDQAKSKAQAV
+1465 
-1479 IADENATE
+1479 
-1487 AQVAQA
+1487 
-1493 LQAVRDAQTKVDT
+1493 
-1506 AKALLVNQADKSA
+1506 
-1519 LEQGKQNLDTAIQA
+1519 
-1533 TPNLTNKTPQSV
+1533 
-1545 QAYEQA
+1545 
-1551 KANAQAAVQ
+1551 
-1560 VGQDVIADLNAS
+1560 VIADLNAS

-1601 NKAGLQSALT
+1601 NKAGLQSALN

-1617 STAGKTPRS
+1617 STVGKTPRS
-1626 IIAFRVQETGYQAD
+1626 IDAFRTQKSGYQSELDA
-1640 LNSAKQ
+1640 AKQ
-1646 AAQSVLADENATASQ
+1646 AVQSVLADENATASQ

-1698 LQNQVAQAPDLANK
+1698 LQNEVAKAPDLANK

-1717 TAYESAKAQA
+1717 ATYETAKTQA
-1727 EAALAKALSV
+1727 DAALAKALSV

-1786 EPIATNGK
+1786 E
-1794 TPNSVRAFEQ
+1794 S
-1804 AQATDKATT
+1804 
-1813 DQAKTKAQAV
+1813 
-1823 IANENATEAQV
+1823 
-1834 SQALQAVRNAQTKVD
+1834 
-1849 VAKALLV
+1849 
-1856 NQADKSAL
+1856 
-1864 EQAKQNLDTAIQA
+1864 
-1877 TPNLTNKTPQ
+1877 
-1887 SIQAYEQAK
+1887 
-1896 ADARAAVQAGQAV
+1896 
-1909 ITDLNA
+1909 
-1915 SPEAVEAAKARIIQ
+1915 
-1929 AQASLKTAQ
+1929 
-1938 DNLRNKANKA
+1938 
-1948 GLQSALNTLNAP
+1948 
-1960 ISTAGKTPNS
+1960 
-1970 VRAFEQAQATDKA
+1970 
-1983 TTDQAKTKAQ
+1983 
-1993 AVIADENATE
+1993 
-2003 AQVSQALQ
+2003 
-2011 AVRDAQT
+2011 
-2018 KVDVAKALLVNQADK
+2018 
-2033 SALEQA
+2033 
-2039 KQNLDTAIQAT
+2039 
-2050 PNLMNK
+2050 
-2056 TPQSIQAYE
+2056 
-2065 QAKADA
+2065 
-2071 RAAVQAGQAVIT
+2071 
-2083 DLNASPEVA
+2083 
-2092 EAAKTRIT
+2092 
-2100 QAQADLEAAKNNL
+2100 
-2113 RDKADKS
+2113 
-2120 SLVEALATINQAVS
+2120 
-2134 TTNKTPNSIQAYQ
+2134 
-2147 ARLKAQDGVISPA
+2147 
-2160 KSKAAQ
+2160 
-2166 VIADENASREQ
+2166 
-2177 VEDAL
+2177 
-2182 RAVQAAQTQVNQA
+2182 
-2195 VGLLVN
+2195 
-2201 QADKH
+2201 
-2206 LLSEAINNSQVE
+2206 
-2218 VNKAPTLDDKTPKSV
+2218 
-2233 SAYEQAKAT
+2233 
-2242 AQAALEVA
+2242 
-2250 KGVQADPNATQAQV
+2250 
-2264 QEAINRLASAK
+2264 
-2275 QALEKAKSALQVKG
+2275 
-2289 DKAGLRAAY
+2289 
-2298 EALNSPI
+2298 
-2305 STIGKTPRSIDAFRT
+2305 
-2320 QESGYQSELDAA
+2320 
-2332 KQAAQSV
+2332 
-2339 LADENAIASQV
+2339 
-2350 AQALEQVQAIQ
+2350 
-2361 AKVNA
+2361 
-2366 AKTLLVDQADKSALT
+2366 
-2381 SERTKLQNEVAK
+2381 
-2393 APDLANKTPQSI
+2393 
-2405 TTYETTKAQADAAL
+2405 
-2419 AKALSVQNDLN
+2419 
-2430 ATPSQVQEAV
+2430 
-2440 NQLKASHTALTAAKA
+2440 
-2455 GLQTKADKQ
+2455 
-2464 ALIGALNKLNEP
+2464 

-2586 QDLNASQSA
+2586 QDPNASQSA

-2688 YADKLGVSKTD
+2688 YADKSGVSKTD

-2798 QTHQFLV
+2798 QSHQFLV

-2964 NSTIGGIVANLEKGS
+2964 NSTIGGIVANLEKGI

-3139 TDYTAMPNY
+3139 PDYTTMPNY

-3234 VEYKLEDSGLI
+3234 VEYQLEDSGLI
-3245 YTPNQIQQTSIESMA
+3245 YTPNQIQQVSIESLA

-3432 INALHTKNNFRA
+3432 INALHTKHNFRA
-3444 YAAFISPNQAVG
+3444 YAAFISPNQTVG

-3613 NAPKKPSMGI
+3613 NAPKNPSMGI

-3811 HQLVVKRGYGANA
+3811 HQLVVKRGYGAKA

-3911 VFKQAMFKERIDKL
+3911 AFKQAMFKERIDKL

-3955 DIKTNLL
+3955 DIKANLL